1 MNQIWVGSDWH
12 LWNTNNNYAHPY
24 RSDTDIK
31 QFIDKIDTLPIQKDD
46 LVLFLGDFADI
57 LDPDPYKIQWILD
70 KIPGTK
76 IMVYGNHDI
85 EDMSFW
91 LTAGFDGVADMVTI
105 HHMIFTHFPIHVG
118 EEYINFHGHLHTE
131 KFSQLDARWVNVYNL
146 DMPFTRLDDVL
157 EKIQYNNHIATHTD
171 ANIFPFEA
179 KGIKD
184 TIDKYTNVLDLSDE
198 FPLVPQDESVI
209 KNQEDIYYNKEK
221 FDSGE
226 INLCFITGHSGS
238 GKSTM
243 GKDMKKHGVEHCELD
258 EVAQAKEFFT
268 IAQLKKHGGM
278 IYSFFSGPGKR
289 YYDEYDDVPDQDEDA
304 MISYCSRVLPAFV
317 NFAKQY
323 AKAHKDQK
331 FSVEGIW
338 LFYRKMFKPEEFKD
352 YAFYIKGTSMIISDI
367 RAVKRDHANIK
378 SIDVAKR
385 VANPDRLAWYFANER
400 DLSQFVKYFSK
411 LTKQQGLNESIASTL
426 DPNFV
431 SKEPIK
437 LSSLKRVRITKAVI
451 DKYKSTYPDLRHV
464 RCEDTKE
471 YKCDGYIWL
480 DNQGDLVAHVGSCEY
495 NDDHTKWIVSL
506 EVISKFKGHG
516 LAKQILDYATK
527 TMHCKYLSVNK
538 ENKLAKSIYDKYG
551 FKVYY
556 ENENMYFMT
565 IDPNPQVISES
576 SGSHYDAVK
585 IFDAMSSKDKNWIDG
600 TGRFVAGSDDIIY
613 RHIER
618 GTDPTDLMGFI
629 EIEDNISCPQAKG
642 ITGNCNIGVHPD
654 YRGRGIA
661 KAMVKQAIKECKKEN
676 PDVSNLIWRVKADNT
691 ASQKLAESCDFEL
704 VRKTEMQYMYRYE
717 YTPNRDYAYLDN
729 NILNENELYRFM
741 NRKFKIIGEPK
752 LTDKIRDVSSIA
764 KSMRGTSADAARLA
778 SAYLTRMGIRN
789 YIICIYLSDE
799 DDNIIYTRWL
809 VGMSYNFT
817 DYMCMDFTSLDN
829 KKEYNNLEVR
839 DGIEGI
845 INWYRSK
852 IITKTLN
859 CPNEMYNSMNKMGYY
874 SYAYYEQDT
883 GTKYSYFINTLHD
896 KFSMNITES
905 QTLNEV
911 LFDDIAD
918 TEYWEQDDEY
928 KPGSRK
934 NEPMAEDY
942 DEVKIKST
950 HEPRRTLKFL
960 KEATDDVVRSLTE
973 SYITAPPTDG
983 TADSLV
989 TKPEVPKYRRR
1000 LWSKP
1005 LYQVSPVDPRVETY
1019 EVSGWYSSVGDAL
1032 EAQFGQDQI
1041 YVGEYYLFT
1050 LLPGHYDIRAGDD
1063 GPYWYFGRFHDEEPK
1078 IEISGTI
1085 ETYSSQE
1092 PYYDW
1097 VTKYPKGRY
1106 VLYNTTSYSAIK
1118 KALQNDPFTESAD
1131 EFGYDSPEVE
1141 DDAFGGEEVRFFN
1154 QEESYPTSTLD
1165 ESIDPTKLSLYHVSP
1180 KANIT
1185 TLQPKLSSKPLKGE
1199 ENTTKRISA
1208 APSIDGCFRAVGYD
1222 LKPGE
1227 SAKYYIYK
1235 LLLIKDSEVVKPTK
1249 SQVPD
1254 QSLGNEYWVLTPT
1267 KTKSLGYIE
1276 ITADSNTG
1284 NYNFDDSHALDE
1296 NQILTLDD
1304 PARFMNEATT
1314 TATKSS
1320 YKKLYPVY
1328 INLFSNNTVFGKLIK
1343 TVTGSPYT
1351 HATIGLDSTMNNMY
1365 SFSGIPYNTAPLFL
1379 CSGFVRES
1387 IWSPAFTRCAFFHTY
1402 VTFVDKEGRDKI
1414 QKKINNFI
1422 KNYDKYDYNTPGLF
1436 EYYFGATNTKHHDEN
1451 KKSMWFCSE
1460 FVTACVNA
1468 SDEVEGFEDIMRSP
1482 EDLAHMP
1489 NTFDLGEWHVEDFDQ
1504 KKMDI
1509 LTKRAEAKFRKNPE
1523 MSSSILSEDASGSWI
1538 MDESAREKL
1547 RAVYKN
1553 AQNSGREVYNKMRQ
1567 HDVHKYVFNLDWKK
1581 LHDEFVRLFPKNSP
1595 ATRFDLIGLILHSY
1609 LIPTKQSIENVTENI
1624 VNQFKEIKKTVRDG
1638 YIKLLDIAKSIIF
1651 FWNKKLKDSALK
1663 YPSEELIT
1671 ESAGEK
1677 YYTEPYSFRDKK
1689 YFKVTYNVLTGNT
1702 DTYYTDVS
1710 QSEDMLDNII
1720 KIQPEDLDKLKIQFA
1735 RDADELSTILATDYI
1750 KDTKLYQRIGSLPI
1764 SSDFNFSIFSLLR
1777 ITSVAQWNQEKYM
1790 ESIRGLIPT
1799 DLTEEQFE
1807 SYLLVRIKQLEEAM
1821 RFLTVLILENI
1832 ALFGFTAA
1840 DQARIL
1846 SSGAD
1851 RKDVKKAKR
1860 ELDQRLL
1867 SNLTTDPKTGSVT
1880 YSLTSFGLGE
1890 IVISKNVYDENKD
1903 WLKPSRYLVRSANY
1917 DYIIAAHGHAD
1928 NQDRWEIDPVTING
1942 KVYRYVDQL
1951 VHGLTKL
1958 GSSRVL
1964 ITCCNPN
1971 DYQLAE
1977 QFASIDGI
1985 EYCNANVI
1993 MESVATTQ
2001 YPSQLSKITDI
2012 ELRKSIK
2019 AINVWRK
2026 NLLNLLDERFDFIC
2040 RMDVMTLDLSDDL
2053 STVRLTTH
2061 SNTKPNNIK
2070 HLYASTINEILSL
2083 YGELLSAMRV
2093 LVNQHTVNEGSYQV
2107 NVEKYGIDKKSNYP
2121 MISAQRTLA
2130 EAIHEARIQ
2139 VLANYRQYS
2148 SGMDTQVVITE
2159 SGNTVKSFPLYDIGN
2174 DRYLDPELHADL
2186 PADYEGLTE
2195 AATQKL
2201 YPVYVLLSHRSASV
2215 LSNAIKALTHSQF
2228 SHAALSFDPKLT
2240 HMYSF
2245 GRNSPNSSKG
2255 SFRLESI
2262 KKDAYTMGEVPY
2274 SLYVVPCTAEQCKLI
2289 KKRLKYF
2296 AANKSNFTFDMAGL
2310 VKNGLGI
2317 ESEPDDKWFCSRFVA
2332 DVLNAGAPNGTKYVE
2347 HPSLMDP
2354 DDFRHTNF
2362 AQYVC
2367 GGLISDYD
2375 YLVAERIT
2383 KDILHSAADVRSQV
2397 GHLKNENTNMIIP
2410 SYIKYHNQIWHY
2422 KYANDPED
2430 INYPDD

>member
-24 RSDTDIK
+24 RSETDIK

-131 KFSQLDARWVNVYNL
+131 KFSQLDARWVNVYNP

-157 EKIQYNNHIATHTD
+157 EKIRYNNHIATHTD

-184 TIDKYTNVLDLSDE
+184 TMDKYTNVLDLSDE

-243 GKDMKKHGVEHCELD
+243 GRDMQQHGIEHYELD
-258 EVAQAKEFFT
+258 DLMFIKDHFTMANLKEY
-268 IAQLKKHGGM
+268 GGL
-278 IYSFFSGPGKR
+278 IYSFFVGPGKK
-289 YYDEYDDVPDQDEDA
+289 YYVTKQYLIDNNVPSSDYEDKLF
-304 MISYCSRVLPAFV
+304 IDFV
-317 NFAKQY
+317 NYVKQY
-323 AKAHKDQK
+323 AKSHPKTK
-331 FSVEGIW
+331 FVLEGVW
-338 LFYRKMFKPEEFKD
+338 LFEPGWFKPEEFKD
-352 YAFYIKGTSMIISDI
+352 YAFYIKGTSMMISSI
-367 RAVKRDHANIK
+367 RA
-378 SIDVAKR
+378 AKR
-385 VANPDRLAWYFANER
+385 NAKVDHPAGGAKYQLEVLRQTLAPDALKWYITNEK
-400 DLSQFVKYFSK
+400 QIQQYVKYFTR
-411 LTKQQGLNESIASTL
+411 LMNQQGLNESIASTL
-426 DPNFV
+426 DPSFV
-431 SKEPIK
+431 PKEHLS
-437 LSSLKRVRITKAVI
+437 LSSFKRVRITKAVI
-451 DKYKSTYPDLRHV
+451 DKYKSAYPDLRHV
-464 RCEDTKE
+464 RYADTKE
-471 YKCDGYIWL
+471 YRCDGYIWL
-480 DNQGDLVAHVGSCEY
+480 TKQDEPVCHISACEY
-495 NDDHTKWIVSL
+495 AKDDTKWITSL
-506 EVISKFKGHG
+506 DVRPNFKGHR
-516 LAKQILDYATK
+516 LATQLLDYATK
-527 TMHCKYLSVNK
+527 SMNCKYLSVNK
-538 ENKLAKSIYDKYG
+538 ANKLAKHIYDEYG
-551 FKVYY
+551 FNVFHEDDRMFY
-556 ENENMYFMT
+556 MT
-565 IDPNPQVISES
+565 VDPNPKAISES
-576 SGSHYDAVK
+576 
-585 IFDAMSSKDKNWIDG
+585 
-600 TGRFVAGSDDIIY
+600 
-613 RHIER
+613 
-618 GTDPTDLMGFI
+618 
-629 EIEDNISCPQAKG
+629 QA
-642 ITGNCNIGVHPD
+642 
-654 YRGRGIA
+654 
-661 KAMVKQAIKECKKEN
+661 
-676 PDVSNLIWRVKADNT
+676 
-691 ASQKLAESCDFEL
+691 
-704 VRKTEMQYMYRYE
+704 
-717 YTPNRDYAYLDN
+717 
-729 NILNENELYRFM
+729 
-741 NRKFKIIGEPK
+741 
-752 LTDKIRDVSSIA
+752 
-764 KSMRGTSADAARLA
+764 
-778 SAYLTRMGIRN
+778 
-789 YIICIYLSDE
+789 
-799 DDNIIYTRWL
+799 
-809 VGMSYNFT
+809 
-817 DYMCMDFTSLDN
+817 
-829 KKEYNNLEVR
+829 
-839 DGIEGI
+839 
-845 INWYRSK
+845 
-852 IITKTLN
+852 
-859 CPNEMYNSMNKMGYY
+859 
-874 SYAYYEQDT
+874 
-883 GTKYSYFINTLHD
+883 
-896 KFSMNITES
+896 
-905 QTLNEV
+905 LNEV

-934 NEPMAEDY
+934 KEPMAEDY
-942 DEVKIKST
+942 EEVKIKST
-950 HEPRRTLKFL
+950 HEPRRKQLKFL

-973 SYITAPPTDG
+973 SYITAPPADG

-989 TKPEVPKYRRR
+989 AKPEVPKYRHR

-1005 LYQVSPVDPRVETY
+1005 LYRTLPIDPSVPTSG
-1019 EVSGWYSSVGDAL
+1019 SGWYASIDRAIKSLFRQG
-1032 EAQFGQDQI
+1032 QI
-1041 YVGEYYLFT
+1041 YVGQYYVIK
-1050 LLPGHYDIRAGDD
+1050 LLPGHYDIRAGEE
-1063 GPYWYFGRFHDEEPK
+1063 GPYWYFGGGGDEDPK
-1078 IEISGTI
+1078 YEIPGI
-1085 ETYSSQE
+1085 VETFNSQE
-1092 PYYDW
+1092 TYYDW
-1097 VTKYPKGRY
+1097 VTKYPEGTYTLAPKYGIFSHDTIEK
-1106 VLYNTTSYSAIK
+1106 VLQSKPI
-1118 KALQNDPFTESAD
+1118 TESAD
-1131 EFGYDSPEVE
+1131 EFDYDSPEVE

-1154 QEESYPTSTLD
+1154 REESYPTSTLD
-1165 ESIDPTKLSLYHVSP
+1165 EEQH
-1180 KANIT
+1180 
-1185 TLQPKLSSKPLKGE
+1185 
-1199 ENTTKRISA
+1199 
-1208 APSIDGCFRAVGYD
+1208 
-1222 LKPGE
+1222 
-1227 SAKYYIYK
+1227 
-1235 LLLIKDSEVVKPTK
+1235 
-1249 SQVPD
+1249 
-1254 QSLGNEYWVLTPT
+1254 
-1267 KTKSLGYIE
+1267 
-1276 ITADSNTG
+1276 
-1284 NYNFDDSHALDE
+1284 
-1296 NQILTLDD
+1296 ILTLDE
-1304 PARFMNEATT
+1304 PARFMNEAT

-1343 TVTGSPYT
+1343 SVTGSPYT

-1468 SDEVEGFEDIMRSP
+1468 SDEVEGFEDIMQSP

-1523 MSSSILSEDASGSWI
+1523 MSSSILSEDASDSWI

-1677 YYTEPYSFRDKK
+1677 YYFNTSSESFRDKK
-1689 YFKVTYNVLTGNT
+1689 YIKLEYNRYINRKPVK
-1702 DTYYTDVS
+1702 YVDVS
-1710 QSEDMLDNII
+1710 MTRDLLDNII
-1720 KIQPEDLDKLKIQFA
+1720 KIIPEELEPAKILAA
-1735 RDADELSTILATDYI
+1735 RDAETLTDIIAEQFSEREDVSNRRGGLKTPYYSFGVNAIFRALEAANLNKDDHKHETYI
-1750 KDTKLYQRIGSLPI
+1750 NG
-1764 SSDFNFSIFSLLR
+1764 
-1777 ITSVAQWNQEKYM
+1777 
-1790 ESIRGLIPT
+1790 IRGLVPLDIS
-1799 DLTEEQFE
+1799 DAEFTE
-1807 SYLLVRIKQLEEAM
+1807 YLAGMMSQLEEVM
-1821 RFLTVLILENI
+1821 KFLTSLILENLT
-1832 ALFGFTAA
+1832 LFGFTLKDQERLLTSTATRA
-1840 DQARIL
+1840 DIKKLKREI
-1846 SSGAD
+1846 D
-1851 RKDVKKAKR
+1851 RK
-1860 ELDQRLL
+1860 LL
-1867 SNLTTDPKTGSVT
+1867 MSSVTDPNNGSVT
-1880 YSLTSFGLGE
+1880 FDLHYGRLGKVIVSQAVIRTDGKWLT
-1890 IVISKNVYDENKD
+1890 
-1903 WLKPSRYLVRSANY
+1903 PSRYIIRAREY
-1917 DYIIAAHGHAD
+1917 DYIIVAHGHP
-1928 NQDRWEIDPVTING
+1928 NTTDRWEIDPITVNG
-1942 KVYRYVDQL
+1942 KEYCYVDDL
-1951 VHGLTKL
+1951 VADINK
-1958 GSSRVL
+1958 RDNAKIL
-1964 ITCCNPN
+1964 ITCCNTN
-1971 DYQLAE
+1971 DYNLAA
-1977 QFASIDGI
+1977 QFDYLNGV
-1985 EYCNANVI
+1985 EYANANVV
-1993 MESVATTQ
+1993 MESAVKGTTK
-2001 YPSQLSKITDI
+2001 LSKIVSSTISELEALLYGLARWKDGINTLIDEQGIIVTNAPINYIEFTGKIDKFAVSHVHKKVKPENIGETYAKVIGKIIGIYSEIIYTIRETVIIMHQLRTDNLGKYIAKYDSNFSTFTVNRKFNTLQEAVHEMKLMQFVNSDI
-2012 ELRKSIK
+2012 EYSHSGTISIFNENE
-2019 AINVWRK
+2019 IVG
-2026 NLLNLLDERFDFIC
+2026 LPVHLNELD
-2040 RMDVMTLDLSDDL
+2040 
-2053 STVRLTTH
+2053 RLT
-2061 SNTKPNNIK
+2061 
-2070 HLYASTINEILSL
+2070 ED
-2083 YGELLSAMRV
+2083 V
-2093 LVNQHTVNEGSYQV
+2093 L
-2107 NVEKYGIDKKSNYP
+2107 
-2121 MISAQRTLA
+2121 R
-2130 EAIHEARIQ
+2130 
-2139 VLANYRQYS
+2139 
-2148 SGMDTQVVITE
+2148 
-2159 SGNTVKSFPLYDIGN
+2159 
-2174 DRYLDPELHADL
+2174 LDP

-2201 YPVYVLLSHRSASV
+2201 YPVYVLLSHRSAST
-2215 LSNAIKALTHSQF
+2215 LSNVIKALTHSQF

-2262 KKDAYTMGEVPY
+2262 KKDAYAMGEVPY

>member
-91 LTAGFDGVADMVTI
+91 LTAGFDGVTDMVTI

-131 KFSQLDARWVNVYNL
+131 KFSQLDARWVNVYNP

-184 TIDKYTNVLDLSDE
+184 TMDKYTNVLDLSDE

-243 GKDMKKHGVEHCELD
+243 GRDMQQHGIEHYELD
-258 EVAQAKEFFT
+258 DLVFIKDRFTMANLKEYGE
-268 IAQLKKHGGM
+268 L
-278 IYSFFSGPGKR
+278 IYSFFNGPGKK
-289 YYDEYDDVPDQDEDA
+289 YYVTKKYIIDNNVPSSEYEDK
-304 MISYCSRVLPAFV
+304 MFIDFV
-317 NFAKQY
+317 NYTKRY
-323 AKAHKDQK
+323 AKSHPKTK
-331 FSVEGIW
+331 IVLEGVW
-338 LFYRKMFKPEEFKD
+338 LFEPGWFKPEEFKD
-352 YAFYIKGTSMIISDI
+352 YAFYIKGTSMMISSI
-367 RAVKRDHANIK
+367 RA
-378 SIDVAKR
+378 AKR
-385 VANPDRLAWYFANER
+385 NAKADHPAGGAKYQLEVLRQTLAPDALKWYITNEK
-400 DLSQFVKYFSK
+400 QIQQYVKYFTR
-411 LTKQQGLNESIASTL
+411 LMKQGNLNESIASTL

-471 YKCDGYIWL
+471 YKCNGYIWL

-506 EVISKFKGHG
+506 EVIPKFKGHG

-538 ENKLAKSIYDKYG
+538 KNKLAKSIYDKYG

-556 ENENMYFMT
+556 EDKNMYYMT
-565 IDPNPQVISES
+565 VDPNPQVIS
-576 SGSHYDAVK
+576 
-585 IFDAMSSKDKNWIDG
+585 
-600 TGRFVAGSDDIIY
+600 
-613 RHIER
+613 
-618 GTDPTDLMGFI
+618 
-629 EIEDNISCPQAKG
+629 
-642 ITGNCNIGVHPD
+642 
-654 YRGRGIA
+654 
-661 KAMVKQAIKECKKEN
+661 
-676 PDVSNLIWRVKADNT
+676 
-691 ASQKLAESCDFEL
+691 
-704 VRKTEMQYMYRYE
+704 
-717 YTPNRDYAYLDN
+717 
-729 NILNENELYRFM
+729 
-741 NRKFKIIGEPK
+741 
-752 LTDKIRDVSSIA
+752 
-764 KSMRGTSADAARLA
+764 
-778 SAYLTRMGIRN
+778 
-789 YIICIYLSDE
+789 
-799 DDNIIYTRWL
+799 
-809 VGMSYNFT
+809 
-817 DYMCMDFTSLDN
+817 
-829 KKEYNNLEVR
+829 
-839 DGIEGI
+839 
-845 INWYRSK
+845 
-852 IITKTLN
+852 
-859 CPNEMYNSMNKMGYY
+859 
-874 SYAYYEQDT
+874 
-883 GTKYSYFINTLHD
+883 
-896 KFSMNITES
+896 ES

-934 NEPMAEDY
+934 KEPMAEDY
-942 DEVKIKST
+942 EEVKIKST
-950 HEPRRTLKFL
+950 HEPRRKQLKFL
-960 KEATDDVVRSLTE
+960 KEATEDVVRSLTE
-973 SYITAPPTDG
+973 SYITAPPPTDG

-989 TKPEVPKYRRR
+989 TKPEVPKYRRE
-1000 LWSKP
+1000 LWRRP
-1005 LYQVSPVDPRVETY
+1005 LYKVNPVDSKIPTRGG
-1019 EVSGWYSSVGDAL
+1019 SGWYSSIENAIKGR
-1032 EAQFGQDQI
+1032 FGRDQI
-1041 YVGEYYLFT
+1041 YVGKYYLFT

-1063 GPYWYFGRFHDEEPK
+1063 GPYWYFGGFHDEEPK
-1078 IEISGTI
+1078 IEISGII
-1085 ETYSSQE
+1085 ETYNSQE

-1097 VTKYPKGRY
+1097 VTKYPKGKY
-1106 VLYNTTSYSAIK
+1106 ILYDTTSYAAVEQ
-1118 KALQNDPFTESAD
+1118 ALQNGPITESAD
-1131 EFGYDSPEVE
+1131 EFEYDSPEVE

-1227 SAKYYIYK
+1227 SAKYYIYM
-1235 LLLIKDSEVVKPTK
+1235 LILTKDSKVVKPTK
-1249 SQVPD
+1249 DQVPD

-1276 ITADSNTG
+1276 ITADPKTG
-1284 NYNFDDSHALDE
+1284 SYSFDESHVLDE

-1304 PARFMNEATT
+1304 PARFMNEAT

-1468 SDEVEGFEDIMRSP
+1468 SDEVEGFEDIMQSP

-1523 MSSSILSEDASGSWI
+1523 MSSGILSEDASGSWI

-1624 VNQFKEIKKTVRDG
+1624 INQFKEIKKTVRDG

-1677 YYTEPYSFRDKK
+1677 YYFNTSSESFRDKK
-1689 YFKVTYNVLTGNT
+1689 YIKLEYNRYINRKPVK
-1702 DTYYTDVS
+1702 YTDVS
-1710 QSEDMLDNII
+1710 MTRDLLDNII
-1720 KIQPEDLDKLKIQFA
+1720 KIIPEELEPAKILAA
-1735 RDADELSTILATDYI
+1735 RDAETLTDIIAEQFSKREDVSNRRGGLKTPYYSFGVNAIFRALEAARLNKDDNKHETYI
-1750 KDTKLYQRIGSLPI
+1750 DG
-1764 SSDFNFSIFSLLR
+1764 
-1777 ITSVAQWNQEKYM
+1777 
-1790 ESIRGLIPT
+1790 IRGLVPMDIS
-1799 DLTEEQFE
+1799 DAEFTE
-1807 SYLLVRIKQLEEAM
+1807 YLAGMMSQLEEVM
-1821 RFLTVLILENI
+1821 KFLTSLILENLT
-1832 ALFGFTAA
+1832 LFGFTLKDQERLLTSTATRA
-1840 DQARIL
+1840 DIKKLKREI
-1846 SSGAD
+1846 D
-1851 RKDVKKAKR
+1851 RK
-1860 ELDQRLL
+1860 LL
-1867 SNLTTDPKTGSVT
+1867 MSSVTDPNNGSVT
-1880 YSLTSFGLGE
+1880 FDLHYGRLGKVIVSQAIIRSDGKWLT
-1890 IVISKNVYDENKD
+1890 
-1903 WLKPSRYLVRSANY
+1903 PSRYLIRAREY
-1917 DYIIAAHGHAD
+1917 DYIIVAHGHP
-1928 NQDRWEIDPVTING
+1928 NTTDRWEIDPITVNG
-1942 KVYRYVDQL
+1942 KEYCYVDDL
-1951 VHGLTKL
+1951 VADINK
-1958 GSSRVL
+1958 RDNAKIL
-1964 ITCCNPN
+1964 ITCCNTN
-1971 DYQLAE
+1971 DYNLAA
-1977 QFASIDGI
+1977 QFDYLNGV
-1985 EYCNANVI
+1985 EYANANVV
-1993 MESVATTQ
+1993 MESAVKGTTK
-2001 YPSQLSKITDI
+2001 LSKIVSSTI
-2012 ELRKSIK
+2012 SELEALIYGLTRWKDG
-2019 AINVWRK
+2019 INT
-2026 NLLNLLDERFDFIC
+2026 LLDEQGIIITNSPINYIEFTGKIDKFAVSHVRKKVKPENVGETYAKVIGKIIAIYSEIIYTIRETIILMHQLRTDNLGKYIAKYDSNFSTFTVDRKFNTLQEAVHEMKLMQFIN
-2040 RMDVMTLDLSDDL
+2040 SDIEY
-2053 STVRLTTH
+2053 SHSGTV
-2061 SNTKPNNIK
+2061 SIFNE
-2070 HLYASTINEILSL
+2070 NEIVGFPVHLN
-2083 YGELLSAMRV
+2083 ELDQLTEDV
-2093 LVNQHTVNEGSYQV
+2093 L
-2107 NVEKYGIDKKSNYP
+2107 
-2121 MISAQRTLA
+2121 R
-2130 EAIHEARIQ
+2130 
-2139 VLANYRQYS
+2139 
-2148 SGMDTQVVITE
+2148 
-2159 SGNTVKSFPLYDIGN
+2159 
-2174 DRYLDPELHADL
+2174 LDP

-2195 AATQKL
+2195 AAIQKL
-2201 YPVYVLLSHRSASV
+2201 YPVYVLLSHRSASA
-2215 LSNAIKALTHSQF
+2215 LSNVIKALTHSQF

-2262 KKDAYTMGEVPY
+2262 KKDAYAMGEVPY

>member
-24 RSDTDIK
+24 RSDTEIQ

-105 HHMIFTHFPIHVG
+105 HHMIFTHYPIHVG

-131 KFSQLDARWVNVYNL
+131 KFSQLDARWVNVYNP
-146 DMPFTRLDDVL
+146 DIPFTRLDDVL
-157 EKIQYNNHIATHTD
+157 EKIRYNNHIATHTD

-184 TIDKYTNVLDLSDE
+184 TMDKYTNVLDLSDE

-243 GKDMKKHGVEHCELD
+243 GRDMQQHGIEHYELD
-258 EVAQAKEFFT
+258 DLIFIKDHFTMANLKEY
-268 IAQLKKHGGM
+268 GGL
-278 IYSFFSGPGKR
+278 IYSFFNGPGKK
-289 YYDEYDDVPDQDEDA
+289 YYVTKKYVIDNNVPNSEYED
-304 MISYCSRVLPAFV
+304 RVFIDFV
-317 NFAKQY
+317 NY
-323 AKAHKDQK
+323 AKRYAKSHPKTK
-331 FSVEGIW
+331 FVVEGVW
-338 LFYRKMFKPEEFKD
+338 LFKPRWFKPEEFKD
-352 YAFYIKGTSMIISDI
+352 YAFYIKGTSMMISNIRAAKRNAKADHPTGGAKYQFEALRQTLAPDNLKWYIISEKQI
-367 RAVKRDHANIK
+367 QQ
-378 SIDVAKR
+378 
-385 VANPDRLAWYFANER
+385 Y
-400 DLSQFVKYFSK
+400 VKYFTR
-411 LTKQQGLNESIASTL
+411 LMKQGNLNESIASTL

-471 YKCDGYIWL
+471 YKCEGYIWL

-506 EVISKFKGHG
+506 EVIPKFKGHG

-538 ENKLAKSIYDKYG
+538 KNKLAKSIYDKYG

-565 IDPNPQVISES
+565 IDPNQKAISES
-576 SGSHYDAVK
+576 QTITAIREEYVPDQSSTLENDFTPGKRIKLSSLDKVRITKAVLDK
-585 IFDAMSSKDKNWIDG
+585 YKSAYPSLRLIPYKNTKEYKVEGYAWFNQQDELVCHVSSCEYYHDKTKWITSLEVMQKFKGHGLSEQILDYATKTMDCKYLAVDKNNE
-600 TGRFVAGSDDIIY
+600 VAKYIY
-613 RHIER
+613 
-618 GTDPTDLMGFI
+618 DKYGFKVFHV
-629 EIEDNISCPQAKG
+629 DN
-642 ITGNCNIGVHPD
+642 
-654 YRGRGIA
+654 
-661 KAMVKQAIKECKKEN
+661 
-676 PDVSNLIWRVKADNT
+676 
-691 ASQKLAESCDFEL
+691 
-704 VRKTEMQYMYRYE
+704 
-717 YTPNRDYAYLDN
+717 
-729 NILNENELYRFM
+729 
-741 NRKFKIIGEPK
+741 
-752 LTDKIRDVSSIA
+752 
-764 KSMRGTSADAARLA
+764 
-778 SAYLTRMGIRN
+778 
-789 YIICIYLSDE
+789 E
-799 DDNIIYTRWL
+799 DDDVYL
-809 VGMSYNFT
+809 MSIDPNPRVLPIPE
-817 DYMCMDFTSLDN
+817 SS
-829 KKEYNNLEVR
+829 
-839 DGIEGI
+839 
-845 INWYRSK
+845 RS
-852 IITKTLN
+852 
-859 CPNEMYNSMNKMGYY
+859 
-874 SYAYYEQDT
+874 
-883 GTKYSYFINTLHD
+883 
-896 KFSMNITES
+896 
-905 QTLNEV
+905 LNEV
-911 LFDDIAD
+911 LFDDVSD
-918 TEYWEQDDEY
+918 TEYWEQDDEH
-928 KPGSRK
+928 KLGSRK
-934 NEPMAEDY
+934 KEPMAEDY
-942 DEVKIKST
+942 EEVKIKST
-950 HEPRRTLKFL
+950 HEPRTKLKFL
-960 KEATDDVVRSLTE
+960 KEATEDVVRSLTE
-973 SYITAPPTDG
+973 SYITASPADG

-989 TKPEVPKYRRR
+989 AKPEVHKYRHR
-1000 LWSKP
+1000 LWTKP
-1005 LYQVSPVDPRVETY
+1005 LYQALPIDPGVPTSG
-1019 EVSGWYSSVGDAL
+1019 SGWYASIDRAIKSLFRQG
-1032 EAQFGQDQI
+1032 QI
-1041 YVGEYYLFT
+1041 YVGQYYVIK
-1050 LLPGHYDIRAGDD
+1050 LLPGHYDIRAGEE
-1063 GPYWYFGRFHDEEPK
+1063 GPYWYFGGGNDEHPK
-1078 IEISGTI
+1078 YEIPGII
-1085 ETYSSQE
+1085 ETFNSQE
-1092 PYYDW
+1092 SYYDW
-1097 VTKYPKGRY
+1097 VTKYPEGKYTLAPKYGIF
-1106 VLYNTTSYSAIK
+1106 THDKIEKT
-1118 KALQNDPFTESAD
+1118 LQGEPIIESAD
-1131 EFGYDSPEVE
+1131 DFDYDSPEVE

-1165 ESIDPTKLSLYHVSP
+1165 EEH
-1180 KANIT
+1180 
-1185 TLQPKLSSKPLKGE
+1185 
-1199 ENTTKRISA
+1199 
-1208 APSIDGCFRAVGYD
+1208 
-1222 LKPGE
+1222 
-1227 SAKYYIYK
+1227 
-1235 LLLIKDSEVVKPTK
+1235 
-1249 SQVPD
+1249 
-1254 QSLGNEYWVLTPT
+1254 
-1267 KTKSLGYIE
+1267 
-1276 ITADSNTG
+1276 
-1284 NYNFDDSHALDE
+1284 H
-1296 NQILTLDD
+1296 ILTLDD
-1304 PARFMNEATT
+1304 SARFMNETT
-1314 TATKSS
+1314 TTKSS

-1468 SDEVEGFEDIMRSP
+1468 SDEVEGFEDIMQSP

-1523 MSSSILSEDASGSWI
+1523 MSSNILSEDASGSWI

-1624 VNQFKEIKKTVRDG
+1624 VNQFKEIKKTVQDG

-1671 ESAGEK
+1671 ESANEK

-1750 KDTKLYQRIGSLPI
+1750 KDTKLYQRIGALPV

-1799 DLTEEQFE
+1799 DLTDEQFE

-1851 RKDVKKAKR
+1851 RKDIKKAKR
-1860 ELDQRLL
+1860 ELDKQLL
-1867 SNLTTDPKTGSVT
+1867 YELNTDPKTGTIT
-1880 YSLTSFGLGE
+1880 YSLTSFGLGQV
-1890 IVISKNVYDENKD
+1890 VISKNVYDENKD
-1903 WLKPSRYLVRSANY
+1903 WLKPSRYIVRAAQY
-1917 DYIIAAHGHAD
+1917 DYIIVAHGHTD
-1928 NQDRWEIDPVTING
+1928 NHDRWEIDPIMIDG

-1951 VHGLTKL
+1951 VHGLTRL
-1958 GSSRVL
+1958 GSKIL

-1977 QFASIDGI
+1977 QFASLDGI

-2001 YPSQLSKITDI
+2001 YPDQLSKITDI

-2026 NLLNLLDERFDFIC
+2026 NLINLLDERFDFIC
-2040 RMDVMTLDLSDDL
+2040 RMDVITLNLSDDL
-2053 STVRLTTH
+2053 STVKLITH
-2061 SNTKPNNIK
+2061 SNTKPNLIK
-2070 HLYASTINEILSL
+2070 QLYGSTINGILST

-2093 LVNQHTVNEGSYQV
+2093 LINTRGINEGSYQV
-2107 NVEKYGIDKKSNYP
+2107 TAEKDIFGKKSYYQ
-2121 MISAQRTLA
+2121 MIPAQHTLA
-2130 EAIHEARIQ
+2130 EVIHEARLH
-2139 VLANYRQYS
+2139 VLANWQQY
-2148 SGMDTQVVITE
+2148 GNDIGTQAVITE
-2159 SGNTVKSFPLYDIGN
+2159 SGNIVKSFPLHDIGN
-2174 DRYLDPELHADL
+2174 DAHFDPELLADP
-2186 PADYEGLTE
+2186 PAEYEGLTE

-2201 YPVYVLLSHRSASV
+2201 YPVYVLLSHRSASA
-2215 LSNAIKALTHSQF
+2215 LSNVIKALTHSQF

-2332 DVLNAGAPNGTKYVE
+2332 DVLNAGAPAGTKYIE

-2383 KDILHSAADVRSQV
+2383 KDILHSAADARSQV

>member
-12 LWNTNNNYAHPY
+12 LWNNHENYAHSY
-24 RSDTDIK
+24 RSDTEIR
-31 QFIDKIDTLPIQKDD
+31 QFIDKIDTLPIQQDD

-57 LDPDPYKIQWILD
+57 VDSNPYKIKWILD

-76 IMVYGNHDI
+76 IMIYGNHDI
-85 EDMSFW
+85 EDVSYW
-91 LTAGFDGVADMVTI
+91 LTAGFDGVANMVKI
-105 HHMIFTHFPIHVG
+105 HHMIFTHFPIHVD
-118 EEYINFHGHLHTE
+118 EDYINFHGHLHTK
-131 KFSQLDARWVNVYNL
+131 KFSQLDARWVNVYDP
-146 DMPFTRLDDVL
+146 DMPFARLDDVL
-157 EKIQYNNHIATHTD
+157 EKIRYNNHIATHTD
-171 ANIFPFEA
+171 ASIFPFEA

-184 TIDKYTNVLDLSDE
+184 TVDKYTNIMDLSDE

-209 KNQEDIYYNKEK
+209 KSQEDIYYNKEK

-226 INLCFITGHSGS
+226 INLCFITGHRGS

-243 GKDMKKHGVEHCELD
+243 GQDMSKNNIEHIELD
-258 EVAQAKEFFT
+258 DLQCIKDKFTLPLLKEYGSLIHSFFT
-268 IAQLKKHGGM
+268 GSGKK
-278 IYSFFSGPGKR
+278 YYVSTNDLNNGKMSES
-289 YYDEYDDVPDQDEDA
+289 EYVNKLYPD
-304 MISYCSRVLPAFV
+304 FV
-317 NFAKQY
+317 KFAKQY
-323 AKAHKDQK
+323 AKSHPNQK
-331 FSVEGIW
+331 FVIEGIW
-338 LFYRKMFKPEEFKD
+338 LFYPRWFKPEEFKD
-352 YAFYIKGTSMIISDI
+352 YAFYIKGTSMIISMI
-367 RAVKRDHANIK
+367 RA
-378 SIDVAKR
+378 AKR
-385 VANPDRLAWYFANER
+385 NNKVNTNTIDWTGAVKQLTNPKELKWYILDEQDLAKFIN
-400 DLSQFVKYFSK
+400 YFSK
-411 LTKQQGLNESIASTL
+411 LTKQTTLKEST
-426 DPNFV
+426 
-431 SKEPIK
+431 
-437 LSSLKRVRITKAVI
+437 
-451 DKYKSTYPDLRHV
+451 H
-464 RCEDTKE
+464 
-471 YKCDGYIWL
+471 
-480 DNQGDLVAHVGSCEY
+480 Q
-495 NDDHTKWIVSL
+495 
-506 EVISKFKGHG
+506 
-516 LAKQILDYATK
+516 
-527 TMHCKYLSVNK
+527 
-538 ENKLAKSIYDKYG
+538 
-551 FKVYY
+551 
-556 ENENMYFMT
+556 
-565 IDPNPQVISES
+565 
-576 SGSHYDAVK
+576 
-585 IFDAMSSKDKNWIDG
+585 
-600 TGRFVAGSDDIIY
+600 
-613 RHIER
+613 
-618 GTDPTDLMGFI
+618 
-629 EIEDNISCPQAKG
+629 
-642 ITGNCNIGVHPD
+642 
-654 YRGRGIA
+654 
-661 KAMVKQAIKECKKEN
+661 
-676 PDVSNLIWRVKADNT
+676 
-691 ASQKLAESCDFEL
+691 
-704 VRKTEMQYMYRYE
+704 
-717 YTPNRDYAYLDN
+717 
-729 NILNENELYRFM
+729 
-741 NRKFKIIGEPK
+741 
-752 LTDKIRDVSSIA
+752 
-764 KSMRGTSADAARLA
+764 
-778 SAYLTRMGIRN
+778 
-789 YIICIYLSDE
+789 
-799 DDNIIYTRWL
+799 
-809 VGMSYNFT
+809 
-817 DYMCMDFTSLDN
+817 
-829 KKEYNNLEVR
+829 
-839 DGIEGI
+839 
-845 INWYRSK
+845 
-852 IITKTLN
+852 
-859 CPNEMYNSMNKMGYY
+859 
-874 SYAYYEQDT
+874 
-883 GTKYSYFINTLHD
+883 
-896 KFSMNITES
+896 
-905 QTLNEV
+905 LNEV
-911 LFDDIAD
+911 LFDDITD
-918 TEYWEQDDEY
+918 TEYWEQDDEH
-928 KPGSRK
+928 KLGPRK
-934 NEPMAEDY
+934 KEPMAEDY
-942 DEVKIKST
+942 EEVKIKST
-950 HEPRRTLKFL
+950 HEPRTKLKFL
-960 KEATDDVVRSLTE
+960 KEATEEDIKRLTE
-973 SYITAPPTDG
+973 DI
-983 TADSLV
+983 
-989 TKPEVPKYRRR
+989 
-1000 LWSKP
+1000 
-1005 LYQVSPVDPRVETY
+1005 VD
-1019 EVSGWYSSVGDAL
+1019 D
-1032 EAQFGQDQI
+1032 
-1041 YVGEYYLFT
+1041 
-1050 LLPGHYDIRAGDD
+1050 
-1063 GPYWYFGRFHDEEPK
+1063 
-1078 IEISGTI
+1078 
-1085 ETYSSQE
+1085 
-1092 PYYDW
+1092 
-1097 VTKYPKGRY
+1097 
-1106 VLYNTTSYSAIK
+1106 
-1118 KALQNDPFTESAD
+1118 
-1131 EFGYDSPEVE
+1131 YDSPEVE

-1154 QEESYPTSTLD
+1154 REESYPTSTLD
-1165 ESIDPTKLSLYHVSP
+1165 ESINPTKISLYHVSP

-1235 LLLIKDSEVVKPTK
+1235 LLLTKDSNVVKPTK

-1254 QSLGNEYWVLTPT
+1254 QSLGDEYWVLTPS

-1276 ITADSNTG
+1276 ITVDPKTG

-1304 PARFMNEATT
+1304 SARFMNEA

-1387 IWSPAFTRCAFFHTY
+1387 IWSPAFTRCAFFRTY

-1414 QKKINNFI
+1414 QQKINNFI

-1460 FVTACVNA
+1460 FVTACINA
-1468 SDEVEGFEDIMRSP
+1468 SDEVEGFEDIMQSP

-1504 KKMDI
+1504 EKLDV

-1547 RAVYKN
+1547 RNVYKS
-1553 AQNSGREVYNKMRQ
+1553 AQGTGRDVYNKMRQ

-1609 LIPTKQSIENVTENI
+1609 LIPTKQPIENVTENI
-1624 VNQFKEIKKTVRDG
+1624 VNQFKEIKKTIKDG
-1638 YIKLLDIAKSIIF
+1638 YIKLLDVAKSIIF
-1651 FWNKKLKDSALK
+1651 FWNKKLKASALK

-1671 ESAGEK
+1671 ESANEK
-1677 YYTEPYSFRDKK
+1677 YFTEPYSFQDKK

-1750 KDTKLYQRIGSLPI
+1750 KDTKLYQRIGALPI

-1777 ITSVAQWNQEKYM
+1777 ITSISQGNQEKYM

-1799 DLTEEQFE
+1799 DLTDEQFE

-1851 RKDVKKAKR
+1851 RNDIKKAKC
-1860 ELDQRLL
+1860 ELDKQLL
-1867 SNLTTDPKTGSVT
+1867 SNLTIDPKTGSVT
-1880 YSLTSFGLGE
+1880 YTLTSFGLGE
-1890 IVISKNVYDENKD
+1890 IIISKNVYDENKD

-1928 NQDRWEIDPVTING
+1928 NHDRWEIDPITING

-1958 GSSRVL
+1958 GSSKVL
-1964 ITCCNPN
+1964 IVCCNPN

-1985 EYCNANVI
+1985 EYCNTNVI

-2019 AINVWRK
+2019 AINVWRT
-2026 NLLNLLDERFDFIC
+2026 NLLNLLDGRFDFIC
-2040 RMDVMTLDLSDDL
+2040 QMDVMTLGLSDDL
-2053 STVRLTTH
+2053 STVKLTTH

-2093 LVNQHTVNEGSYQV
+2093 LINSRSVNEGSYQV
-2107 NVEKYGIDKKSNYP
+2107 HAEEYVLGKRAYYP
-2121 MISAQRTLA
+2121 MTPTQPHTLM
-2130 EAIHEARIQ
+2130 EAIQEARLQ

-2148 SGMDTQVVITE
+2148 ICANAKVIISE
-2159 SGNTVKSFPLYDIGN
+2159 SDNTVKSFPLYDIGN
-2174 DRYLDPELHADL
+2174 DRYLDPELHADP

-2262 KKDAYTMGEVPY
+2262 KKDAYVMGEVPY
-2274 SLYVVPCTAEQCKLI
+2274 ALYVVPCTAEQCKLI

-2332 DVLNAGAPNGTKYVE
+2332 DVLNAGAPKGTKFIE
-2347 HPSLMDP
+2347 HPSLTDP
-2354 DDFRHTNF
+2354 DDFRRTNF

-2375 YLVAERIT
+2375 YLVTERIT
-2383 KDILHSAADVRSQV
+2383 KDILHSSADLRSRV
-2397 GHLKNENTNMIIP
+2397 GHLKNENTNMVIP
-2410 SYIKYHNQIWHY
+2410 SYIKYHNQVWHY
-2422 KYANDPED
+2422 KYANDPEE
-2430 INYPDD
+2430 INYTED

>member
-24 RSDTDIK
+24 RSDTEIK

-131 KFSQLDARWVNVYNL
+131 KFSQLDARWVNVYNP

-184 TIDKYTNVLDLSDE
+184 TMDKYTNVLDLSDE

-243 GKDMKKHGVEHCELD
+243 GQGMKHRGIEHYELD
-258 EVAQAKEFFT
+258 MVCHVKEFYT
-268 IAQLKKHGGM
+268 MAQLKKYGEL
-278 IYSFFSGPGKR
+278 IYAFFNGPGKR
-289 YYDEYDDVPDQDEDA
+289 YYDEYDDIPWNEEAVV
-304 MISYCSRVLPAFV
+304 SYCNKVVLAFV
-317 NFAKQY
+317 NYAKQY
-323 AKAHKDQK
+323 AKVHKDQK
-331 FSVEGIW
+331 FVIEGIW
-338 LFYRKMFKPEEFKD
+338 LFDRKLFKPEDFKD
-352 YAFYIKGTSMIISDI
+352 YAFYIKGTSMIISEI
-367 RAVKRDHANIK
+367 RAIKRDHT
-378 SIDVAKR
+378 DVSPITIAKN
-385 VANPDRLAWYFANER
+385 VINPGRLAWYIANER
-400 DLSQFVKYFSK
+400 DLSQFVRYFSK
-411 LTKQQGLNESIASTL
+411 LTKQQKLNESIASTL

-431 SKEPIK
+431 PKEHLS
-437 LSSLKRVRITKAVI
+437 LSSFKRVRITKAVI
-451 DKYKSTYPDLRHV
+451 DKYKSAYPDLRHV
-464 RCEDTKE
+464 RYADTKE
-471 YKCDGYIWL
+471 YRCDGYIWL
-480 DNQGDLVAHVGSCEY
+480 TKQDEPVCHISACEY
-495 NDDHTKWIVSL
+495 IEDDTKWITSL
-506 EVISKFKGHG
+506 DVRPNFKGHG
-516 LAKQILDYATK
+516 LATQLLDYATK
-527 TMHCKYLSVNK
+527 SMNCKYLSVNK
-538 ENKLAKSIYDKYG
+538 ANKLAKYIYDEYG
-551 FKVYY
+551 FKVFREDDRMFY
-556 ENENMYFMT
+556 MT
-565 IDPNPQVISES
+565 VDPNSQVISES
-576 SGSHYDAVK
+576 
-585 IFDAMSSKDKNWIDG
+585 
-600 TGRFVAGSDDIIY
+600 
-613 RHIER
+613 
-618 GTDPTDLMGFI
+618 
-629 EIEDNISCPQAKG
+629 QA
-642 ITGNCNIGVHPD
+642 
-654 YRGRGIA
+654 
-661 KAMVKQAIKECKKEN
+661 
-676 PDVSNLIWRVKADNT
+676 
-691 ASQKLAESCDFEL
+691 
-704 VRKTEMQYMYRYE
+704 
-717 YTPNRDYAYLDN
+717 
-729 NILNENELYRFM
+729 
-741 NRKFKIIGEPK
+741 
-752 LTDKIRDVSSIA
+752 
-764 KSMRGTSADAARLA
+764 
-778 SAYLTRMGIRN
+778 
-789 YIICIYLSDE
+789 
-799 DDNIIYTRWL
+799 
-809 VGMSYNFT
+809 
-817 DYMCMDFTSLDN
+817 
-829 KKEYNNLEVR
+829 
-839 DGIEGI
+839 
-845 INWYRSK
+845 
-852 IITKTLN
+852 
-859 CPNEMYNSMNKMGYY
+859 
-874 SYAYYEQDT
+874 
-883 GTKYSYFINTLHD
+883 
-896 KFSMNITES
+896 
-905 QTLNEV
+905 LNEV

-934 NEPMAEDY
+934 KEPMAEDY
-942 DEVKIKST
+942 EEVKIKST
-950 HEPRRTLKFL
+950 HEPRRKQLKFL
-960 KEATDDVVRSLTE
+960 KEATEDVVRSLTE

-989 TKPEVPKYRRR
+989 AKPEVPKYRHR
-1000 LWSKP
+1000 LWTKP
-1005 LYQVSPVDPRVETY
+1005 LYRTLPIDPSVPTSG
-1019 EVSGWYSSVGDAL
+1019 SGWYASIDRAIKSLFRQG
-1032 EAQFGQDQI
+1032 QI
-1041 YVGEYYLFT
+1041 YVGQYYVIK
-1050 LLPGHYDIRAGDD
+1050 LLPGHYDIRAGEE

-1097 VTKYPKGRY
+1097 VTKYPKGKY
-1106 VLYNTTSYSAIK
+1106 ILYDTTSYA
-1118 KALQNDPFTESAD
+1118 AVEQVLQDGPITESAD
-1131 EFGYDSPEVE
+1131 DFDYDSPEVE

-1154 QEESYPTSTLD
+1154 REESYPTSTLD
-1165 ESIDPTKLSLYHVSP
+1165 EEH
-1180 KANIT
+1180 
-1185 TLQPKLSSKPLKGE
+1185 
-1199 ENTTKRISA
+1199 
-1208 APSIDGCFRAVGYD
+1208 
-1222 LKPGE
+1222 
-1227 SAKYYIYK
+1227 
-1235 LLLIKDSEVVKPTK
+1235 
-1249 SQVPD
+1249 
-1254 QSLGNEYWVLTPT
+1254 
-1267 KTKSLGYIE
+1267 
-1276 ITADSNTG
+1276 
-1284 NYNFDDSHALDE
+1284 
-1296 NQILTLDD
+1296 QILTLDE

-1314 TATKSS
+1314 PTKSS

-1343 TVTGSPYT
+1343 SVTGSPYT

-1468 SDEVEGFEDIMRSP
+1468 SDEVEGFEDIMQSP

-1671 ESAGEK
+1671 ESANEK
-1677 YYTEPYSFRDKK
+1677 YYFNTSSESFRDKK
-1689 YFKVTYNVLTGNT
+1689 YIKLEYNRFINRKPVK
-1702 DTYYTDVS
+1702 YVDVS
-1710 QSEDMLDNII
+1710 MTRDLLDNII
-1720 KIQPEDLDKLKIQFA
+1720 KIIPEELEPAKILAA
-1735 RDADELSTILATDYI
+1735 RDAETLTDIIAKQFYEREDVSNRRGGLKTSYYSFGVNAIFRALEAANLNKDDHKHETYI
-1750 KDTKLYQRIGSLPI
+1750 NG
-1764 SSDFNFSIFSLLR
+1764 
-1777 ITSVAQWNQEKYM
+1777 
-1790 ESIRGLIPT
+1790 IRGLVPMDIS
-1799 DLTEEQFE
+1799 DAEFTE
-1807 SYLLVRIKQLEEAM
+1807 YLAGMMSQLEEVM
-1821 RFLTVLILENI
+1821 KFLTSLILENLT
-1832 ALFGFTAA
+1832 LFGFTLKDQERLLTSTATRA
-1840 DQARIL
+1840 DIKKLKREI
-1846 SSGAD
+1846 D
-1851 RKDVKKAKR
+1851 RK
-1860 ELDQRLL
+1860 LL
-1867 SNLTTDPKTGSVT
+1867 MSSVTDPNNGSVT
-1880 YSLTSFGLGE
+1880 FDLHYGRLGKVIVSQAIIRSDGRWLT
-1890 IVISKNVYDENKD
+1890 
-1903 WLKPSRYLVRSANY
+1903 PSRYLIRAREY
-1917 DYIIAAHGHAD
+1917 DYIISAHGHP
-1928 NQDRWEIDPVTING
+1928 NNTDRWEIDPITVNG
-1942 KVYRYVDQL
+1942 KEYCFVDDL
-1951 VHGLTKL
+1951 VADINK
-1958 GSSRVL
+1958 RDNAKML
-1964 ITCCNPN
+1964 ITCCNTN
-1971 DYQLAE
+1971 DYNLAA
-1977 QFASIDGI
+1977 QFDYLNGV
-1985 EYCNANVI
+1985 EYANANVI
-1993 MESVATTQ
+1993 MESAVKGNTT
-2001 YPSQLSKITDI
+2001 LSKIVSSTISELEALIYGLARWKDGINALIDEQGIIITNTPINYIEFTGKIDKFAVSHVCKKVKPENVGETYAKVIGKIIGIYSEIIYTIRETIILIHQLRTDNLGKYIAKYDSNFSTFTVNRKFNTLQEAVHEMKLMQFINSDI
-2012 ELRKSIK
+2012 EYSHSGTISIFNENKIVGLPVHLNELDQLTEDVLR
-2019 AINVWRK
+2019 
-2026 NLLNLLDERFDFIC
+2026 
-2040 RMDVMTLDLSDDL
+2040 
-2053 STVRLTTH
+2053 
-2061 SNTKPNNIK
+2061 
-2070 HLYASTINEILSL
+2070 
-2083 YGELLSAMRV
+2083 
-2093 LVNQHTVNEGSYQV
+2093 
-2107 NVEKYGIDKKSNYP
+2107 
-2121 MISAQRTLA
+2121 
-2130 EAIHEARIQ
+2130 
-2139 VLANYRQYS
+2139 
-2148 SGMDTQVVITE
+2148 
-2159 SGNTVKSFPLYDIGN
+2159 
-2174 DRYLDPELHADL
+2174 LDP

-2201 YPVYVLLSHRSASV
+2201 YPVYVLLSHRSAST
-2215 LSNAIKALTHSQF
+2215 LSNVIKTLTHSQF

-2262 KKDAYTMGEVPY
+2262 KKDAYAMGEVPY

-2410 SYIKYHNQIWHY
+2410 PYIKYHNQIWHY

>member
-24 RSDTDIK
+24 RSETDIK
-31 QFIDKIDTLPIQKDD
+31 QFIGKIDTLPIQKDD

-131 KFSQLDARWVNVYNL
+131 KFSQLDARWVNVYNP

-184 TIDKYTNVLDLSDE
+184 TMDKYTNVLDLSDE

-243 GKDMKKHGVEHCELD
+243 GQGMKHRGIEHYELD
-258 EVAQAKEFFT
+258 MVCHVKEFYT
-268 IAQLKKHGGM
+268 MAQLKKYGEL
-278 IYSFFSGPGKR
+278 IYAFFNGPGKR
-289 YYDEYDDVPDQDEDA
+289 YYDEYDDIPWNEEAVV
-304 MISYCSRVLPAFV
+304 SYCNKVVLAFV
-317 NFAKQY
+317 NYAKQY
-323 AKAHKDQK
+323 AKVHKDQK
-331 FSVEGIW
+331 FVIEGIW
-338 LFYRKMFKPEEFKD
+338 LFDRKLFKPEDFKD
-352 YAFYIKGTSMIISDI
+352 YAFYIKGTSMIISEI
-367 RAVKRDHANIK
+367 RAIKRDHT
-378 SIDVAKR
+378 DVSPITIAKN
-385 VANPDRLAWYFANER
+385 VINPGRLAWYIANER
-400 DLSQFVKYFSK
+400 DLSQFVRYFSK
-411 LTKQQGLNESIASTL
+411 LTKQQKLNESIASTL

-431 SKEPIK
+431 PKEHLS
-437 LSSLKRVRITKAVI
+437 LSSFKRVRITKAVI
-451 DKYKSTYPDLRHV
+451 DKYKSAYPDLRHV
-464 RCEDTKE
+464 RYADTKE
-471 YKCDGYIWL
+471 YRCDGYIWL
-480 DNQGDLVAHVGSCEY
+480 TKQDEPVCHISACEY
-495 NDDHTKWIVSL
+495 IEDDTKWITSL
-506 EVISKFKGHG
+506 DVRPNFKGHG
-516 LAKQILDYATK
+516 LATQLLDYATK
-527 TMHCKYLSVNK
+527 SMNCKYLSVNK
-538 ENKLAKSIYDKYG
+538 ANKLAKYIYDEYG
-551 FKVYY
+551 FKVFREDDRMFY
-556 ENENMYFMT
+556 MT
-565 IDPNPQVISES
+565 VDPNSQVISES
-576 SGSHYDAVK
+576 
-585 IFDAMSSKDKNWIDG
+585 
-600 TGRFVAGSDDIIY
+600 
-613 RHIER
+613 
-618 GTDPTDLMGFI
+618 
-629 EIEDNISCPQAKG
+629 QA
-642 ITGNCNIGVHPD
+642 
-654 YRGRGIA
+654 
-661 KAMVKQAIKECKKEN
+661 
-676 PDVSNLIWRVKADNT
+676 
-691 ASQKLAESCDFEL
+691 
-704 VRKTEMQYMYRYE
+704 
-717 YTPNRDYAYLDN
+717 
-729 NILNENELYRFM
+729 
-741 NRKFKIIGEPK
+741 
-752 LTDKIRDVSSIA
+752 
-764 KSMRGTSADAARLA
+764 
-778 SAYLTRMGIRN
+778 
-789 YIICIYLSDE
+789 
-799 DDNIIYTRWL
+799 
-809 VGMSYNFT
+809 
-817 DYMCMDFTSLDN
+817 
-829 KKEYNNLEVR
+829 
-839 DGIEGI
+839 
-845 INWYRSK
+845 
-852 IITKTLN
+852 
-859 CPNEMYNSMNKMGYY
+859 
-874 SYAYYEQDT
+874 
-883 GTKYSYFINTLHD
+883 
-896 KFSMNITES
+896 
-905 QTLNEV
+905 LNEV

-934 NEPMAEDY
+934 KEPMAEDY
-942 DEVKIKST
+942 EEVKIKST
-950 HEPRRTLKFL
+950 HEPRRKQLKFL
-960 KEATDDVVRSLTE
+960 KEATEDVVRSLTE

-989 TKPEVPKYRRR
+989 AKPEVPKYRHR
-1000 LWSKP
+1000 LWTKP
-1005 LYQVSPVDPRVETY
+1005 LYRTLPIDPSVPTSG
-1019 EVSGWYSSVGDAL
+1019 SGWYASIDRAIKSLFRQG
-1032 EAQFGQDQI
+1032 QI
-1041 YVGEYYLFT
+1041 YVGQYYVIK
-1050 LLPGHYDIRAGDD
+1050 LLPGHYDIRAGEE

-1097 VTKYPKGRY
+1097 VTKYPKGKY
-1106 VLYNTTSYSAIK
+1106 ILYDTTSYA
-1118 KALQNDPFTESAD
+1118 AVEQVLQDGPITESAD
-1131 EFGYDSPEVE
+1131 DFDYDSPEVE

-1154 QEESYPTSTLD
+1154 REESYPTSTLD
-1165 ESIDPTKLSLYHVSP
+1165 EEQH
-1180 KANIT
+1180 
-1185 TLQPKLSSKPLKGE
+1185 
-1199 ENTTKRISA
+1199 
-1208 APSIDGCFRAVGYD
+1208 
-1222 LKPGE
+1222 
-1227 SAKYYIYK
+1227 
-1235 LLLIKDSEVVKPTK
+1235 
-1249 SQVPD
+1249 
-1254 QSLGNEYWVLTPT
+1254 
-1267 KTKSLGYIE
+1267 
-1276 ITADSNTG
+1276 
-1284 NYNFDDSHALDE
+1284 
-1296 NQILTLDD
+1296 ILTLDE

-1314 TATKSS
+1314 PTKSS

-1343 TVTGSPYT
+1343 SVTGSPYT

-1468 SDEVEGFEDIMRSP
+1468 SDEVEGFEDIMQSP

-1509 LTKRAEAKFRKNPE
+1509 LTKRAEAKFRRNPE

-1538 MDESAREKL
+1538 IDESAREKL

-1671 ESAGEK
+1671 ESANEK
-1677 YYTEPYSFRDKK
+1677 YYFNTSSESFRDKK
-1689 YFKVTYNVLTGNT
+1689 YIKLEYNRFINRKPVK
-1702 DTYYTDVS
+1702 YVDVS
-1710 QSEDMLDNII
+1710 MTRDLLDNII
-1720 KIQPEDLDKLKIQFA
+1720 KIIPEELEPAKILAA
-1735 RDADELSTILATDYI
+1735 RDAETLTDIIAKQFYEREDVSNRRGGLKTSYYSFGVNAIFRALEAANLNKDDHKHETYI
-1750 KDTKLYQRIGSLPI
+1750 NG
-1764 SSDFNFSIFSLLR
+1764 
-1777 ITSVAQWNQEKYM
+1777 
-1790 ESIRGLIPT
+1790 IRGLVPMDIS
-1799 DLTEEQFE
+1799 DAEFTE
-1807 SYLLVRIKQLEEAM
+1807 YLAGMMSQLEEVM
-1821 RFLTVLILENI
+1821 KFLTSLILENLT
-1832 ALFGFTAA
+1832 LFGFTLKDQERLLTSTATRA
-1840 DQARIL
+1840 DIKKLKREI
-1846 SSGAD
+1846 D
-1851 RKDVKKAKR
+1851 RK
-1860 ELDQRLL
+1860 LL
-1867 SNLTTDPKTGSVT
+1867 MSSVTDPNNGSVT
-1880 YSLTSFGLGE
+1880 FDLHYGRLGKVVVSQAIIRSDGKWLT
-1890 IVISKNVYDENKD
+1890 
-1903 WLKPSRYLVRSANY
+1903 PSRYLIRAREY
-1917 DYIIAAHGHAD
+1917 DYIIVAHGHP
-1928 NQDRWEIDPVTING
+1928 NNTDRWEIDPITVNG
-1942 KVYRYVDQL
+1942 KEYYYVDDL
-1951 VHGLTKL
+1951 VADINK
-1958 GSSRVL
+1958 RDNAKML
-1964 ITCCNPN
+1964 ITCCNTN
-1971 DYQLAE
+1971 DYNLAA
-1977 QFASIDGI
+1977 QFDYLNGV
-1985 EYCNANVI
+1985 EYANANVV
-1993 MESVATTQ
+1993 MESAVKATTE
-2001 YPSQLSKITDI
+2001 LSKIVSSTISELEALIYGLARWKDGINTLIDEQGIIVTNTPINYIEFTGKIDKFAVSHVCKKVKPENVGETYAKVIGKIIGIYSEIIYTIRETVILMHQLRTDNLGKYIAKYDSNFSTFTVNRKFNTLQEAVHEMKLMQFINSDI
-2012 ELRKSIK
+2012 EYSHSGTISIF
-2019 AINVWRK
+2019 N
-2026 NLLNLLDERFDFIC
+2026 E
-2040 RMDVMTLDLSDDL
+2040 
-2053 STVRLTTH
+2053 
-2061 SNTKPNNIK
+2061 
-2070 HLYASTINEILSL
+2070 NEIVGLSVHL
-2083 YGELLSAMRV
+2083 NELDQLTEDV
-2093 LVNQHTVNEGSYQV
+2093 L
-2107 NVEKYGIDKKSNYP
+2107 
-2121 MISAQRTLA
+2121 R
-2130 EAIHEARIQ
+2130 
-2139 VLANYRQYS
+2139 
-2148 SGMDTQVVITE
+2148 
-2159 SGNTVKSFPLYDIGN
+2159 
-2174 DRYLDPELHADL
+2174 LDP

-2201 YPVYVLLSHRSASV
+2201 YPVYVLLSHRSASA
-2215 LSNAIKALTHSQF
+2215 LSNVIKTLTHSQF

-2262 KKDAYTMGEVPY
+2262 KKDAYAMGEVPY

-2397 GHLKNENTNMIIP
+2397 GHLKNENANMIIP

-2430 INYPDD
+2430 INYPDN

>member
-57 LDPDPYKIQWILD
+57 LDPDPYKIQWILN

-131 KFSQLDARWVNVYNL
+131 KFSQLDARWVNVYNP

-171 ANIFPFEA
+171 ANIFPFQA
-179 KGIKD
+179 NGIKD
-184 TIDKYTNVLDLSDE
+184 TMDKYTNVLDLSDE

-243 GKDMKKHGVEHCELD
+243 GKDMKKRGIEHYELD
-258 EVAQAKEFFT
+258 IVCHVKEFYT
-268 IAQLKKHGGM
+268 MAQLKKYGEL
-278 IYSFFSGPGKR
+278 IYAFFNGPGKR
-289 YYDEYDDVPDQDEDA
+289 YYDEYDDIPWNEDA
-304 MISYCSRVLPAFV
+304 VVSYCNKVVLAFV
-317 NFAKQY
+317 NYAKQY

-331 FSVEGIW
+331 FVIEGIW
-338 LFYRKMFKPEEFKD
+338 LFDRKLFKPEDFKDYAFYVKGTSMIISEIRAIKRDHADASSITIAKNAINPGRLAWYIANERDLSQFVRYFSKLTKHEKLNENVIKSQEDIYYNKKKFDSGKINLCFITGHSGSGKSTMGRDMQQHGIEHYELDDLVFIKDHFTMANLKEYGGLIYSFFNGPGKKYYITKQYLIDNNVPSSEYDDKLFVDFVKYAKQYAKSHPKTKFVLEGVWLFEPGWFKPEEFKE
-352 YAFYIKGTSMIISDI
+352 YAFYIKGTSMMISSI
-367 RAVKRDHANIK
+367 RAAKRD
-378 SIDVAKR
+378 AKEDHPAGGAKYQLGVLR
-385 VANPDRLAWYFANER
+385 QTLAPDALKWYITNEK
-400 DLSQFVKYFSK
+400 QIQQYVKYFTR
-411 LTKQQGLNESIASTL
+411 LMKQGNLNEDST
-426 DPNFV
+426 
-431 SKEPIK
+431 
-437 LSSLKRVRITKAVI
+437 
-451 DKYKSTYPDLRHV
+451 
-464 RCEDTKE
+464 
-471 YKCDGYIWL
+471 
-480 DNQGDLVAHVGSCEY
+480 
-495 NDDHTKWIVSL
+495 
-506 EVISKFKGHG
+506 
-516 LAKQILDYATK
+516 
-527 TMHCKYLSVNK
+527 
-538 ENKLAKSIYDKYG
+538 
-551 FKVYY
+551 
-556 ENENMYFMT
+556 
-565 IDPNPQVISES
+565 
-576 SGSHYDAVK
+576 
-585 IFDAMSSKDKNWIDG
+585 
-600 TGRFVAGSDDIIY
+600 
-613 RHIER
+613 
-618 GTDPTDLMGFI
+618 
-629 EIEDNISCPQAKG
+629 
-642 ITGNCNIGVHPD
+642 
-654 YRGRGIA
+654 
-661 KAMVKQAIKECKKEN
+661 
-676 PDVSNLIWRVKADNT
+676 
-691 ASQKLAESCDFEL
+691 
-704 VRKTEMQYMYRYE
+704 
-717 YTPNRDYAYLDN
+717 
-729 NILNENELYRFM
+729 
-741 NRKFKIIGEPK
+741 
-752 LTDKIRDVSSIA
+752 
-764 KSMRGTSADAARLA
+764 
-778 SAYLTRMGIRN
+778 
-789 YIICIYLSDE
+789 
-799 DDNIIYTRWL
+799 
-809 VGMSYNFT
+809 
-817 DYMCMDFTSLDN
+817 
-829 KKEYNNLEVR
+829 
-839 DGIEGI
+839 
-845 INWYRSK
+845 
-852 IITKTLN
+852 
-859 CPNEMYNSMNKMGYY
+859 
-874 SYAYYEQDT
+874 
-883 GTKYSYFINTLHD
+883 
-896 KFSMNITES
+896 
-905 QTLNEV
+905 TLNEV

-918 TEYWEQDDEY
+918 TEYWEQDDEH
-928 KPGSRK
+928 KLGSRK
-934 NEPMAEDY
+934 KEPMAEDY
-942 DEVKIKST
+942 EEVKIKST
-950 HEPRRTLKFL
+950 HEPRTRLKFL
-960 KEATDDVVRSLTE
+960 KEATEDVVRSLTE

-989 TKPEVPKYRRR
+989 AKPEVPKYRKKLWRR
-1000 LWSKP
+1000 P
-1005 LYQVSPVDPRVETY
+1005 LYQVSPVDPKVSAGGG
-1019 EVSGWYSSVGDAL
+1019 SGWYSSIENAIKGR
-1032 EAQFGQDQI
+1032 FGRNQI
-1041 YVGEYYLFT
+1041 YVGQYYVFT

-1063 GPYWYFGRFHDEEPK
+1063 GPYWYFGGFGDEEPK
-1078 IEISGTI
+1078 IETSGII
-1085 ETYSSQE
+1085 ETYASQE

-1097 VTKYPKGRY
+1097 VTKYPKGEH
-1106 VLYNTTSYSAIK
+1106 VSSSTSRFSAAESNIR
-1118 KALQNDPFTESAD
+1118 NESAD

-1154 QEESYPTSTLD
+1154 REESYPTSTLD
-1165 ESIDPTKLSLYHVSP
+1165 EE
-1180 KANIT
+1180 
-1185 TLQPKLSSKPLKGE
+1185 Q
-1199 ENTTKRISA
+1199 
-1208 APSIDGCFRAVGYD
+1208 
-1222 LKPGE
+1222 
-1227 SAKYYIYK
+1227 
-1235 LLLIKDSEVVKPTK
+1235 
-1249 SQVPD
+1249 
-1254 QSLGNEYWVLTPT
+1254 
-1267 KTKSLGYIE
+1267 
-1276 ITADSNTG
+1276 
-1284 NYNFDDSHALDE
+1284 
-1296 NQILTLDD
+1296 QILTLDD
-1304 PARFMNEATT
+1304 PARFMNEAT
-1314 TATKSS
+1314 ANTKSS

-1468 SDEVEGFEDIMRSP
+1468 SDEVEGFEDIMQSP

-1671 ESAGEK
+1671 ES
-1677 YYTEPYSFRDKK
+1677 
-1689 YFKVTYNVLTGNT
+1689 
-1702 DTYYTDVS
+1702 
-1710 QSEDMLDNII
+1710 
-1720 KIQPEDLDKLKIQFA
+1720 
-1735 RDADELSTILATDYI
+1735 
-1750 KDTKLYQRIGSLPI
+1750 
-1764 SSDFNFSIFSLLR
+1764 
-1777 ITSVAQWNQEKYM
+1777 
-1790 ESIRGLIPT
+1790 
-1799 DLTEEQFE
+1799 
-1807 SYLLVRIKQLEEAM
+1807 
-1821 RFLTVLILENI
+1821 
-1832 ALFGFTAA
+1832 
-1840 DQARIL
+1840 
-1846 SSGAD
+1846 
-1851 RKDVKKAKR
+1851 
-1860 ELDQRLL
+1860 
-1867 SNLTTDPKTGSVT
+1867 
-1880 YSLTSFGLGE
+1880 
-1890 IVISKNVYDENKD
+1890 
-1903 WLKPSRYLVRSANY
+1903 
-1917 DYIIAAHGHAD
+1917 
-1928 NQDRWEIDPVTING
+1928 
-1942 KVYRYVDQL
+1942 
-1951 VHGLTKL
+1951 
-1958 GSSRVL
+1958 
-1964 ITCCNPN
+1964 
-1971 DYQLAE
+1971 
-1977 QFASIDGI
+1977 
-1985 EYCNANVI
+1985 
-1993 MESVATTQ
+1993 
-2001 YPSQLSKITDI
+2001 
-2012 ELRKSIK
+2012 
-2019 AINVWRK
+2019 
-2026 NLLNLLDERFDFIC
+2026 
-2040 RMDVMTLDLSDDL
+2040 
-2053 STVRLTTH
+2053 
-2061 SNTKPNNIK
+2061 
-2070 HLYASTINEILSL
+2070 
-2083 YGELLSAMRV
+2083 
-2093 LVNQHTVNEGSYQV
+2093 
-2107 NVEKYGIDKKSNYP
+2107 
-2121 MISAQRTLA
+2121 
-2130 EAIHEARIQ
+2130 
-2139 VLANYRQYS
+2139 
-2148 SGMDTQVVITE
+2148 
-2159 SGNTVKSFPLYDIGN
+2159 GNTVKTNPHCEIGN
-2174 DRYLDPELHADL
+2174 ASHLDPELHADP

-2228 SHAALSFDPKLT
+2228 SHVALSFDPKLT

-2262 KKDAYTMGEVPY
+2262 KKDAYAMGEVPY

>member
-24 RSDTDIK
+24 RSETDIK

-131 KFSQLDARWVNVYNL
+131 KFSQLDARWVNVYNP

-184 TIDKYTNVLDLSDE
+184 TMDKYTNVLDLSDE

-243 GKDMKKHGVEHCELD
+243 GRDMQQHGIEHYELD
-258 EVAQAKEFFT
+258 DLMFIKDHFTMANLKEY
-268 IAQLKKHGGM
+268 GGL
-278 IYSFFSGPGKR
+278 IYSFFNGPGKK
-289 YYDEYDDVPDQDEDA
+289 YYVTKQYLIDNNVPSSDYEDK
-304 MISYCSRVLPAFV
+304 LFV
-317 NFAKQY
+317 DFVDYAKQY

-331 FSVEGIW
+331 FVIEGIW
-338 LFYRKMFKPEEFKD
+338 LFDRKLLKPEDFKD
-352 YAFYIKGTSMIISDI
+352 YAFYIKGTSMIISHI
-367 RAVKRDHANIK
+367 RATKRDHPNAS
-378 SIDVAKR
+378 SIDIAKR
-385 VANPDRLAWYFANER
+385 VIKPSRLAWYIANER
-400 DLSQFVKYFSK
+400 DLSRFVKYFSK
-411 LTKQQGLNESIASTL
+411 LTKQQKLNESIASTL
-426 DPNFV
+426 DPSFV
-431 SKEPIK
+431 PKEHLS
-437 LSSLKRVRITKAVI
+437 LSSFKRVRITKAVI
-451 DKYKSTYPDLRHV
+451 DKYKSAYPDLRHV
-464 RCEDTKE
+464 RYEDTKA
-471 YKCDGYIWL
+471 YRCDGYIWL
-480 DNQGDLVAHVGSCEY
+480 TNQDEPVCHISACEY
-495 NDDHTKWIVSL
+495 TEDGTKWITSL
-506 EVISKFKGHG
+506 DVRPNFKGHG
-516 LAKQILDYATK
+516 LATQLLDYATK
-527 TMHCKYLSVNK
+527 SMNCKYLSVNK
-538 ENKLAKSIYDKYG
+538 ANKLAKYIYDEYG
-551 FKVYY
+551 FKVFREDDRMFY
-556 ENENMYFMT
+556 MSV
-565 IDPNPQVISES
+565 DPNPKTISES
-576 SGSHYDAVK
+576 
-585 IFDAMSSKDKNWIDG
+585 
-600 TGRFVAGSDDIIY
+600 
-613 RHIER
+613 
-618 GTDPTDLMGFI
+618 
-629 EIEDNISCPQAKG
+629 QA
-642 ITGNCNIGVHPD
+642 
-654 YRGRGIA
+654 
-661 KAMVKQAIKECKKEN
+661 
-676 PDVSNLIWRVKADNT
+676 
-691 ASQKLAESCDFEL
+691 
-704 VRKTEMQYMYRYE
+704 
-717 YTPNRDYAYLDN
+717 
-729 NILNENELYRFM
+729 
-741 NRKFKIIGEPK
+741 
-752 LTDKIRDVSSIA
+752 
-764 KSMRGTSADAARLA
+764 
-778 SAYLTRMGIRN
+778 
-789 YIICIYLSDE
+789 
-799 DDNIIYTRWL
+799 
-809 VGMSYNFT
+809 
-817 DYMCMDFTSLDN
+817 
-829 KKEYNNLEVR
+829 
-839 DGIEGI
+839 
-845 INWYRSK
+845 
-852 IITKTLN
+852 
-859 CPNEMYNSMNKMGYY
+859 
-874 SYAYYEQDT
+874 
-883 GTKYSYFINTLHD
+883 
-896 KFSMNITES
+896 
-905 QTLNEV
+905 LNEV

-934 NEPMAEDY
+934 KEPMAEDY
-942 DEVKIKST
+942 EEVKIKST
-950 HEPRRTLKFL
+950 HEPRRKQLKFL
-960 KEATDDVVRSLTE
+960 KEATEDVVRSLTE
-973 SYITAPPTDG
+973 SYITAPPPADG

-989 TKPEVPKYRRR
+989 AKPEVPKYRRK
-1000 LWSKP
+1000 LWRRP
-1005 LYQVSPVDPRVETY
+1005 LYQVSPVDPKVSAGGG
-1019 EVSGWYSSVGDAL
+1019 SGWYSSIENAIKGR
-1032 EAQFGQDQI
+1032 FGRNQI
-1041 YVGEYYLFT
+1041 YVGQYYVFT

-1063 GPYWYFGRFHDEEPK
+1063 GPYWYFGGFGDEEPK
-1078 IEISGTI
+1078 IETSGII
-1085 ETYSSQE
+1085 ETYTSQE

-1097 VTKYPKGRY
+1097 VTKYPKGEY
-1106 VLYNTTSYSAIK
+1106 VSSSTSRFSAAESNIR
-1118 KALQNDPFTESAD
+1118 NESAD
-1131 EFGYDSPEVE
+1131 DFDYDSPEVE

-1154 QEESYPTSTLD
+1154 REESYPTSTLD
-1165 ESIDPTKLSLYHVSP
+1165 EEH
-1180 KANIT
+1180 
-1185 TLQPKLSSKPLKGE
+1185 
-1199 ENTTKRISA
+1199 
-1208 APSIDGCFRAVGYD
+1208 
-1222 LKPGE
+1222 
-1227 SAKYYIYK
+1227 
-1235 LLLIKDSEVVKPTK
+1235 
-1249 SQVPD
+1249 
-1254 QSLGNEYWVLTPT
+1254 
-1267 KTKSLGYIE
+1267 
-1276 ITADSNTG
+1276 
-1284 NYNFDDSHALDE
+1284 H
-1296 NQILTLDD
+1296 ILTLDE

-1314 TATKSS
+1314 VTKSS

-1343 TVTGSPYT
+1343 SVTGSPYT

-1468 SDEVEGFEDIMRSP
+1468 SDEVEGFEDIMQSP

-1523 MSSSILSEDASGSWI
+1523 MSSSILSEGASGSWI

-1750 KDTKLYQRIGSLPI
+1750 KDTKLYHRIGALPI

-1807 SYLLVRIKQLEEAM
+1807 SYLLLRIKQLEEAM

-1851 RKDVKKAKR
+1851 RKDIKKAKR
-1860 ELDQRLL
+1860 ELDKQLL
-1867 SNLTTDPKTGSVT
+1867 YELTKDPKTGSVT
-1880 YSLTSFGLGE
+1880 YSLTSFGLGQV
-1890 IVISKNVYDENKD
+1890 VISKNVYDENKD
-1903 WLKPSRYLVRSANY
+1903 WLKPSRYIVRAAQY

-1928 NQDRWEIDPVTING
+1928 NQDRWEIDPITING

-1951 VHGLTKL
+1951 VHGLTRL
-1958 GSSRVL
+1958 GSKIL

-1977 QFASIDGI
+1977 QFASLDGI

-2001 YPSQLSKITDI
+2001 YPNQLSKITDI

-2026 NLLNLLDERFDFIC
+2026 NLINLLDERFDFIC
-2040 RMDVMTLDLSDDL
+2040 RMDVMTLELSDDL
-2053 STVRLTTH
+2053 STVKLITH
-2061 SNTKPNNIK
+2061 SNKKPNWIK
-2070 HLYASTINEILSL
+2070 HQYASAINGILST

-2093 LVNQHTVNEGSYQV
+2093 LINTRGINEGSYQV
-2107 NVEKYGIDKKSNYP
+2107 TEEKDIFGKKSCYP
-2121 MISAQRTLA
+2121 MIPAQHTLA
-2130 EAIHEARIQ
+2130 EAIHEARLH
-2139 VLANYRQYS
+2139 VLANWQQY
-2148 SGMDTQVVITE
+2148 GNDIGTQAVITE
-2159 SGNTVKSFPLYDIGN
+2159 SGNIVKSFPLHDIGN
-2174 DRYLDPELHADL
+2174 DAHFDPELHADP

-2201 YPVYVLLSHRSASV
+2201 YPVYVLLSHRSAST
-2215 LSNAIKALTHSQF
+2215 LSNVIKALTHSQF

>member
-57 LDPDPYKIQWILD
+57 LEPDPYKIQWILD

-76 IMVYGNHDI
+76 IMIYGNHDI

-171 ANIFPFEA
+171 ANIFPFQA

-184 TIDKYTNVLDLSDE
+184 TMDKYTNVLDLSDE

-367 RAVKRDHANIK
+367 RAIKRDHDNIK
-378 SIDVAKR
+378 SFDVAKR
-385 VANPDRLAWYFANER
+385 VIKPSRLAWYFANER

-426 DPNFV
+426 DPSFV
-431 SKEPIK
+431 PKEHLS
-437 LSSLKRVRITKAVI
+437 LSSFKRVRITKAVI
-451 DKYKSTYPDLRHV
+451 DKYKPTYPDLRHV

-480 DNQGDLVAHVGSCEY
+480 DNRGDLVAHVGSCEY

-538 ENKLAKSIYDKYG
+538 KNKLAKSIYDKYG

-565 IDPNPQVISES
+565 IDPNQKVISES
-576 SGSHYDAVK
+576 QTITAIREEYVPDQSSTLEDDFTPGKRIKLSSLNKVRITKSIIDKYKSDYPSLQLIPYKDTKEYKVEGYVWFNQQGELVCHVSSCEYYHDSTKWITSLEIMKKFKGHGLSEQILDYATKTMNCKYLAVDKNNEVAKYIYDKYGFKVFHVDNEDDDVYLMSIDPNPRVLPIPESSGS
-585 IFDAMSSKDKNWIDG
+585 
-600 TGRFVAGSDDIIY
+600 
-613 RHIER
+613 
-618 GTDPTDLMGFI
+618 
-629 EIEDNISCPQAKG
+629 
-642 ITGNCNIGVHPD
+642 
-654 YRGRGIA
+654 
-661 KAMVKQAIKECKKEN
+661 
-676 PDVSNLIWRVKADNT
+676 
-691 ASQKLAESCDFEL
+691 
-704 VRKTEMQYMYRYE
+704 
-717 YTPNRDYAYLDN
+717 
-729 NILNENELYRFM
+729 
-741 NRKFKIIGEPK
+741 
-752 LTDKIRDVSSIA
+752 
-764 KSMRGTSADAARLA
+764 
-778 SAYLTRMGIRN
+778 
-789 YIICIYLSDE
+789 
-799 DDNIIYTRWL
+799 
-809 VGMSYNFT
+809 
-817 DYMCMDFTSLDN
+817 
-829 KKEYNNLEVR
+829 
-839 DGIEGI
+839 
-845 INWYRSK
+845 
-852 IITKTLN
+852 
-859 CPNEMYNSMNKMGYY
+859 
-874 SYAYYEQDT
+874 
-883 GTKYSYFINTLHD
+883 
-896 KFSMNITES
+896 
-905 QTLNEV
+905 LNEV

-918 TEYWEQDDEY
+918 TEYWEQDDEH
-928 KPGSRK
+928 KLGSRK
-934 NEPMAEDY
+934 KEPMAEDY
-942 DEVKIKST
+942 EEVKIKST
-950 HEPRRTLKFL
+950 HEPRTQLKFL
-960 KEATDDVVRSLTE
+960 KEATEDVVRSLTE
-973 SYITAPPTDG
+973 SYITAPPADG

-989 TKPEVPKYRRR
+989 AKPEVRKYRHR
-1000 LWSKP
+1000 LWTKP
-1005 LYQVSPVDPRVETY
+1005 LYRALPIDPSVPTSG
-1019 EVSGWYSSVGDAL
+1019 SGWYASIDRAVKSLFRQG
-1032 EAQFGQDQI
+1032 QI
-1041 YVGEYYLFT
+1041 YVGQYYVIK
-1050 LLPGHYDIRAGDD
+1050 LLPGHYDIRAGEE
-1063 GPYWYFGRFHDEEPK
+1063 GPYWYFGGGGDEHPK
-1078 IEISGTI
+1078 YEIPGII
-1085 ETYSSQE
+1085 ETFNSQE
-1092 PYYDW
+1092 TYYDW
-1097 VTKYPKGRY
+1097 VTKYPEGTYTLAPKYGIFSHDTIEK
-1106 VLYNTTSYSAIK
+1106 V
-1118 KALQNDPFTESAD
+1118 LQNKPIDESTD

-1154 QEESYPTSTLD
+1154 REESYPTSTLD

-1208 APSIDGCFRAVGYD
+1208 APSIDGCFRAVGYN
-1222 LKPGE
+1222 LRPGE
-1227 SAKYYIYK
+1227 STKYYIYK
-1235 LLLIKDSEVVKPTK
+1235 LILTKDSEVVKPTK
-1249 SQVPD
+1249 DQVPD

-1276 ITADSNTG
+1276 ITVDPKTG
-1284 NYNFDDSHALDE
+1284 NYNFDDSHVLDE

-1314 TATKSS
+1314 NTKSS

-1402 VTFVDKEGRDKI
+1402 VTFVDKAGRDKI

-1468 SDEVEGFEDIMRSP
+1468 SDEVEGFEDIMQSP

-1504 KKMDI
+1504 KKLDI

-1523 MSSSILSEDASGSWI
+1523 MSSSILSEDVSDSWI

-1624 VNQFKEIKKTVRDG
+1624 VNQFKEIKKTIKDG

-1671 ESAGEK
+1671 ES
-1677 YYTEPYSFRDKK
+1677 
-1689 YFKVTYNVLTGNT
+1689 
-1702 DTYYTDVS
+1702 
-1710 QSEDMLDNII
+1710 
-1720 KIQPEDLDKLKIQFA
+1720 
-1735 RDADELSTILATDYI
+1735 
-1750 KDTKLYQRIGSLPI
+1750 
-1764 SSDFNFSIFSLLR
+1764 
-1777 ITSVAQWNQEKYM
+1777 
-1790 ESIRGLIPT
+1790 
-1799 DLTEEQFE
+1799 
-1807 SYLLVRIKQLEEAM
+1807 
-1821 RFLTVLILENI
+1821 
-1832 ALFGFTAA
+1832 
-1840 DQARIL
+1840 
-1846 SSGAD
+1846 
-1851 RKDVKKAKR
+1851 
-1860 ELDQRLL
+1860 
-1867 SNLTTDPKTGSVT
+1867 
-1880 YSLTSFGLGE
+1880 
-1890 IVISKNVYDENKD
+1890 
-1903 WLKPSRYLVRSANY
+1903 
-1917 DYIIAAHGHAD
+1917 
-1928 NQDRWEIDPVTING
+1928 
-1942 KVYRYVDQL
+1942 
-1951 VHGLTKL
+1951 
-1958 GSSRVL
+1958 
-1964 ITCCNPN
+1964 
-1971 DYQLAE
+1971 
-1977 QFASIDGI
+1977 
-1985 EYCNANVI
+1985 
-1993 MESVATTQ
+1993 
-2001 YPSQLSKITDI
+2001 
-2012 ELRKSIK
+2012 
-2019 AINVWRK
+2019 
-2026 NLLNLLDERFDFIC
+2026 
-2040 RMDVMTLDLSDDL
+2040 
-2053 STVRLTTH
+2053 
-2061 SNTKPNNIK
+2061 
-2070 HLYASTINEILSL
+2070 
-2083 YGELLSAMRV
+2083 
-2093 LVNQHTVNEGSYQV
+2093 
-2107 NVEKYGIDKKSNYP
+2107 
-2121 MISAQRTLA
+2121 
-2130 EAIHEARIQ
+2130 
-2139 VLANYRQYS
+2139 
-2148 SGMDTQVVITE
+2148 
-2159 SGNTVKSFPLYDIGN
+2159 GNTVKTNPHCEIGN
-2174 DRYLDPELHADL
+2174 ASHLDPELHADP

-2262 KKDAYTMGEVPY
+2262 KKDAYAMGEVPY

-2397 GHLKNENTNMIIP
+2397 GHLKNENTNMVIP

>member
-24 RSDTDIK
+24 RSETEIK

-131 KFSQLDARWVNVYNL
+131 KFSQLDARWVNVYNP

-184 TIDKYTNVLDLSDE
+184 TMDKYTNVLDLSDE

-243 GKDMKKHGVEHCELD
+243 GQDMKHRGIEHYELD
-258 EVAQAKEFFT
+258 VVCHVKEFYT
-268 IAQLKKHGGM
+268 MAQLKKYGEL
-278 IYSFFSGPGKR
+278 IYAFFNGPGKR
-289 YYDEYDDVPDQDEDA
+289 YYAEYDDIPWNEEAVVA
-304 MISYCSRVLPAFV
+304 YCNKVVLAFV
-317 NFAKQY
+317 NYAKQY

-331 FSVEGIW
+331 FVIEGIW
-338 LFYRKMFKPEEFKD
+338 LFDRKLFKPEDFKD
-352 YAFYIKGTSMIISDI
+352 YAFYIKGTSMIISEI
-367 RAVKRDHANIK
+367 RAIKRDHADAS
-378 SIDVAKR
+378 SITIVKNAI
-385 VANPDRLAWYFANER
+385 NPSRLAWYIANER
-400 DLSQFVKYFSK
+400 DLSQFVRYFSK
-411 LTKQQGLNESIASTL
+411 LTKQRGLNESIASTL
-426 DPNFV
+426 DPSFV
-431 SKEPIK
+431 PKEHLS
-437 LSSLKRVRITKAVI
+437 LSSFKRVRITKAVI
-451 DKYKSTYPDLRHV
+451 DKYKSAYPDLRHV
-464 RCEDTKE
+464 RYADTKE
-471 YKCDGYIWL
+471 YRCDGYIWL
-480 DNQGDLVAHVGSCEY
+480 TKQDEPVCHISACEY
-495 NDDHTKWIVSL
+495 AKDDTKWITSL
-506 EVISKFKGHG
+506 DVRPNFKGHG
-516 LAKQILDYATK
+516 LATQLLDYATK
-527 TMHCKYLSVNK
+527 SMNCKYLSVNK
-538 ENKLAKSIYDKYG
+538 ANKLAKHIYDEYG
-551 FKVYY
+551 FKVFREDDRMFY
-556 ENENMYFMT
+556 MT
-565 IDPNPQVISES
+565 VDPNPKAISES
-576 SGSHYDAVK
+576 
-585 IFDAMSSKDKNWIDG
+585 
-600 TGRFVAGSDDIIY
+600 
-613 RHIER
+613 
-618 GTDPTDLMGFI
+618 
-629 EIEDNISCPQAKG
+629 QA
-642 ITGNCNIGVHPD
+642 
-654 YRGRGIA
+654 
-661 KAMVKQAIKECKKEN
+661 
-676 PDVSNLIWRVKADNT
+676 
-691 ASQKLAESCDFEL
+691 
-704 VRKTEMQYMYRYE
+704 
-717 YTPNRDYAYLDN
+717 
-729 NILNENELYRFM
+729 
-741 NRKFKIIGEPK
+741 
-752 LTDKIRDVSSIA
+752 
-764 KSMRGTSADAARLA
+764 
-778 SAYLTRMGIRN
+778 
-789 YIICIYLSDE
+789 
-799 DDNIIYTRWL
+799 
-809 VGMSYNFT
+809 
-817 DYMCMDFTSLDN
+817 
-829 KKEYNNLEVR
+829 
-839 DGIEGI
+839 
-845 INWYRSK
+845 
-852 IITKTLN
+852 
-859 CPNEMYNSMNKMGYY
+859 
-874 SYAYYEQDT
+874 
-883 GTKYSYFINTLHD
+883 
-896 KFSMNITES
+896 
-905 QTLNEV
+905 LNEV

-934 NEPMAEDY
+934 KEPMAEDY
-942 DEVKIKST
+942 EEVKIKST
-950 HEPRRTLKFL
+950 HEPRRKQLKFL

-983 TADSLV
+983 TTDSLV
-989 TKPEVPKYRRR
+989 AKPEVPKYRRR

-1005 LYQVSPVDPRVETY
+1005 LYRTLPIDPSIPTSG
-1019 EVSGWYSSVGDAL
+1019 SGWYASIDMAIKSLFRQG
-1032 EAQFGQDQI
+1032 QI
-1041 YVGEYYLFT
+1041 YVGQYYVIK
-1050 LLPGHYDIRAGDD
+1050 LLPGHYDIRAGEE
-1063 GPYWYFGRFHDEEPK
+1063 GPYWYFGGGGDEDPK
-1078 IEISGTI
+1078 YEIPGI
-1085 ETYSSQE
+1085 VETFNSQE
-1092 PYYDW
+1092 TYYDW
-1097 VTKYPKGRY
+1097 VTKYPEGTYILAPKYGIFSHDTIEK
-1106 VLYNTTSYSAIK
+1106 VLQSKPI
-1118 KALQNDPFTESAD
+1118 TESAD
-1131 EFGYDSPEVE
+1131 DFNYDSPEVE

-1154 QEESYPTSTLD
+1154 REESYPTSTLD
-1165 ESIDPTKLSLYHVSP
+1165 EEQHIL
-1180 KANIT
+1180 
-1185 TLQPKLSSKPLKGE
+1185 
-1199 ENTTKRISA
+1199 R
-1208 APSIDGCFRAVGYD
+1208 
-1222 LKPGE
+1222 
-1227 SAKYYIYK
+1227 
-1235 LLLIKDSEVVKPTK
+1235 
-1249 SQVPD
+1249 
-1254 QSLGNEYWVLTPT
+1254 
-1267 KTKSLGYIE
+1267 
-1276 ITADSNTG
+1276 
-1284 NYNFDDSHALDE
+1284 LDE
-1296 NQILTLDD
+1296 
-1304 PARFMNEATT
+1304 PARFMNEAT

-1343 TVTGSPYT
+1343 SVTGSPYT

-1468 SDEVEGFEDIMRSP
+1468 SDEVEGFEDIMQSP

-1504 KKMDI
+1504 KKMDV

-1523 MSSSILSEDASGSWI
+1523 MSSSILSEDASDSWI
-1538 MDESAREKL
+1538 IDESAREKL

-1553 AQNSGREVYNKMRQ
+1553 AQNSGREVYNKIRQ

-1677 YYTEPYSFRDKK
+1677 YYFNTSSESFRDKK
-1689 YFKVTYNVLTGNT
+1689 YIKLEYNRFINHKSVK
-1702 DTYYTDVS
+1702 YVDVS
-1710 QSEDMLDNII
+1710 MTRDLLDNII
-1720 KIQPEDLDKLKIQFA
+1720 KIIPEELEPAKILAA
-1735 RDADELSTILATDYI
+1735 RDAETLTDI
-1750 KDTKLYQRIGSLPI
+1750 IAEQFSEREDI
-1764 SSDFNFSIFSLLR
+1764 SNRRGGLKTPYYSFGVNSIFRALEAANLNKGDHETY
-1777 ITSVAQWNQEKYM
+1777 IDG
-1790 ESIRGLIPT
+1790 IRGLVPMDIS
-1799 DLTEEQFE
+1799 DVEFTE
-1807 SYLLVRIKQLEEAM
+1807 YLAGMMSQLEEVM
-1821 RFLTVLILENI
+1821 KFLTSLILENLT
-1832 ALFGFTAA
+1832 LFGFTLKDQERLLTSTATRA
-1840 DQARIL
+1840 DI
-1846 SSGAD
+1846 
-1851 RKDVKKAKR
+1851 KKLKR
-1860 ELDQRLL
+1860 EIDQKLL
-1867 SNLTTDPKTGSVT
+1867 MSSVTDPNNGSVT
-1880 YSLTSFGLGE
+1880 FDLHYGRLGKVIVSQAIMRSDGRWLT
-1890 IVISKNVYDENKD
+1890 
-1903 WLKPSRYLVRSANY
+1903 PSRYLIRAREY
-1917 DYIIAAHGHAD
+1917 DYIISAHGHP
-1928 NQDRWEIDPVTING
+1928 NNTDRWEIDPITVNG
-1942 KVYRYVDQL
+1942 KEYCFVDDL
-1951 VHGLTKL
+1951 VADINK
-1958 GSSRVL
+1958 RDNAKIL
-1964 ITCCNPN
+1964 IICCNTN
-1971 DYQLAE
+1971 DYNLAA
-1977 QFASIDGI
+1977 QFDYLNGV
-1985 EYCNANVI
+1985 EYANANVI
-1993 MESVATTQ
+1993 MESAVTGTTK
-2001 YPSQLSKITDI
+2001 LSKIVSSTISELEALIYGLARWKDGINTLIDEQGIIVTNIPISYIEFTGKIDKFAVSHVHKKVKPENVGETYAKVIGTIIDVYSEIIYTIRETVIIMHQLRTDNLGKYIAKYDSNFSTFTVNRKFSTLQEAVHEMKLMQFVNSDI
-2012 ELRKSIK
+2012 EYSHSGTI
-2019 AINVWRK
+2019 
-2026 NLLNLLDERFDFIC
+2026 
-2040 RMDVMTLDLSDDL
+2040 
-2053 STVRLTTH
+2053 TVF
-2061 SNTKPNNIK
+2061 NE
-2070 HLYASTINEILSL
+2070 NEIVGLPVHL
-2083 YGELLSAMRV
+2083 NELDQLTEDV
-2093 LVNQHTVNEGSYQV
+2093 L
-2107 NVEKYGIDKKSNYP
+2107 
-2121 MISAQRTLA
+2121 R
-2130 EAIHEARIQ
+2130 
-2139 VLANYRQYS
+2139 
-2148 SGMDTQVVITE
+2148 
-2159 SGNTVKSFPLYDIGN
+2159 
-2174 DRYLDPELHADL
+2174 LDP

-2201 YPVYVLLSHRSASV
+2201 YPVYVLLSHRSAST
-2215 LSNAIKALTHSQF
+2215 LSNVIKALTHSQF

-2262 KKDAYTMGEVPY
+2262 KKDAYAMGEVPY

>member
-131 KFSQLDARWVNVYNL
+131 KFSQLDARWVNVYNP

-184 TIDKYTNVLDLSDE
+184 TMDKYTNVLDLSDE

-243 GKDMKKHGVEHCELD
+243 GKDMEHRGIEHYDLD
-258 EVAQAKEFFT
+258 DLMFIKDHFTMANLKEY
-268 IAQLKKHGGM
+268 GGL
-278 IYSFFSGPGKR
+278 IYSFFNGPGKK
-289 YYDEYDDVPDQDEDA
+289 YYVTKQYLIDNNVPSSDYEDK
-304 MISYCSRVLPAFV
+304 LFV
-317 NFAKQY
+317 DFVDYAKQY
-323 AKAHKDQK
+323 AKSHPKTK
-331 FSVEGIW
+331 FVVEGVW
-338 LFYRKMFKPEEFKD
+338 LFEPGWFKPEEFKE
-352 YAFYIKGTSMIISDI
+352 YAFYIKGTSMMISSI
-367 RAVKRDHANIK
+367 RA
-378 SIDVAKR
+378 AKR
-385 VANPDRLAWYFANER
+385 NATADHPAGGAKYQFEVLRQTLAPDALKWYITNEKQ
-400 DLSQFVKYFSK
+400 LQQYVKYFTR
-411 LTKQQGLNESIASTL
+411 LMKQGNLNEGST
-426 DPNFV
+426 
-431 SKEPIK
+431 
-437 LSSLKRVRITKAVI
+437 
-451 DKYKSTYPDLRHV
+451 
-464 RCEDTKE
+464 
-471 YKCDGYIWL
+471 
-480 DNQGDLVAHVGSCEY
+480 
-495 NDDHTKWIVSL
+495 
-506 EVISKFKGHG
+506 
-516 LAKQILDYATK
+516 
-527 TMHCKYLSVNK
+527 
-538 ENKLAKSIYDKYG
+538 
-551 FKVYY
+551 
-556 ENENMYFMT
+556 
-565 IDPNPQVISES
+565 
-576 SGSHYDAVK
+576 
-585 IFDAMSSKDKNWIDG
+585 
-600 TGRFVAGSDDIIY
+600 
-613 RHIER
+613 
-618 GTDPTDLMGFI
+618 
-629 EIEDNISCPQAKG
+629 
-642 ITGNCNIGVHPD
+642 
-654 YRGRGIA
+654 
-661 KAMVKQAIKECKKEN
+661 
-676 PDVSNLIWRVKADNT
+676 
-691 ASQKLAESCDFEL
+691 
-704 VRKTEMQYMYRYE
+704 
-717 YTPNRDYAYLDN
+717 
-729 NILNENELYRFM
+729 
-741 NRKFKIIGEPK
+741 
-752 LTDKIRDVSSIA
+752 
-764 KSMRGTSADAARLA
+764 
-778 SAYLTRMGIRN
+778 
-789 YIICIYLSDE
+789 
-799 DDNIIYTRWL
+799 
-809 VGMSYNFT
+809 
-817 DYMCMDFTSLDN
+817 
-829 KKEYNNLEVR
+829 
-839 DGIEGI
+839 
-845 INWYRSK
+845 
-852 IITKTLN
+852 
-859 CPNEMYNSMNKMGYY
+859 
-874 SYAYYEQDT
+874 
-883 GTKYSYFINTLHD
+883 
-896 KFSMNITES
+896 
-905 QTLNEV
+905 TLNEV

-934 NEPMAEDY
+934 KEPMAEDY
-942 DEVKIKST
+942 EEVKIKST
-950 HEPRRTLKFL
+950 HEPRRKQLKFL
-960 KEATDDVVRSLTE
+960 KEATEDVVRSLTE
-973 SYITAPPTDG
+973 SYITAPPADG

-989 TKPEVPKYRRR
+989 AKPEVPKYRKKLWRR
-1000 LWSKP
+1000 P
-1005 LYQVSPVDPRVETY
+1005 LYQVSPVDPKVSAGGG
-1019 EVSGWYSSVGDAL
+1019 SGWYSSIENAIKGR
-1032 EAQFGQDQI
+1032 FGRNQI
-1041 YVGEYYLFT
+1041 YVGQYYVFT

-1063 GPYWYFGRFHDEEPK
+1063 GPYWYFGGFGDEEPK
-1078 IEISGTI
+1078 IETSGII
-1085 ETYSSQE
+1085 ETYTPQE
-1092 PYYDW
+1092 PYYGW
-1097 VTKYPKGRY
+1097 VTKYPKGEH
-1106 VLYNTTSYSAIK
+1106 VSSSTSRFSAAESNIR
-1118 KALQNDPFTESAD
+1118 NESAD
-1131 EFGYDSPEVE
+1131 DFDYDSPEVE

-1154 QEESYPTSTLD
+1154 REESYPTSTLD
-1165 ESIDPTKLSLYHVSP
+1165 EEH
-1180 KANIT
+1180 
-1185 TLQPKLSSKPLKGE
+1185 
-1199 ENTTKRISA
+1199 
-1208 APSIDGCFRAVGYD
+1208 
-1222 LKPGE
+1222 
-1227 SAKYYIYK
+1227 
-1235 LLLIKDSEVVKPTK
+1235 
-1249 SQVPD
+1249 
-1254 QSLGNEYWVLTPT
+1254 
-1267 KTKSLGYIE
+1267 
-1276 ITADSNTG
+1276 
-1284 NYNFDDSHALDE
+1284 
-1296 NQILTLDD
+1296 QILTLDD
-1304 PARFMNEATT
+1304 PARFMNEAT
-1314 TATKSS
+1314 AAAKSS

-1343 TVTGSPYT
+1343 SVTGSPYT

-1468 SDEVEGFEDIMRSP
+1468 SDEVEGFEDIMQSP

-1624 VNQFKEIKKTVRDG
+1624 INQFKEIKKTVRDG
-1638 YIKLLDIAKSIIF
+1638 YIKLLDIVKSIIF

-1677 YYTEPYSFRDKK
+1677 YYFNTSSESFRDKK
-1689 YFKVTYNVLTGNT
+1689 YIKLEYNRFINRKPVK
-1702 DTYYTDVS
+1702 YVDVS
-1710 QSEDMLDNII
+1710 MTRDLLDNII
-1720 KIQPEDLDKLKIQFA
+1720 KIIPEELEPAKILAA
-1735 RDADELSTILATDYI
+1735 RDAETLTDIIAEQFSEREDVSNRRGGLKTPYYSFGVNAIFRSLEAANLNKGDHETYI
-1750 KDTKLYQRIGSLPI
+1750 NG
-1764 SSDFNFSIFSLLR
+1764 
-1777 ITSVAQWNQEKYM
+1777 
-1790 ESIRGLIPT
+1790 IRGLVPMDIS
-1799 DLTEEQFE
+1799 DAEFTE
-1807 SYLLVRIKQLEEAM
+1807 YLAGMMSQLEEVM
-1821 RFLTVLILENI
+1821 KFLTSLILENLT
-1832 ALFGFTAA
+1832 LFGFTLKDQERLLTSTATRA
-1840 DQARIL
+1840 DIKKLKREI
-1846 SSGAD
+1846 D
-1851 RKDVKKAKR
+1851 RK
-1860 ELDQRLL
+1860 LL
-1867 SNLTTDPKTGSVT
+1867 MSSVTDPNNGSVT
-1880 YSLTSFGLGE
+1880 FDLHYGRLGKVIVSQAIIRSDGKWLT
-1890 IVISKNVYDENKD
+1890 
-1903 WLKPSRYLVRSANY
+1903 PSRYLIRAREY
-1917 DYIIAAHGHAD
+1917 DYIISAHGHP
-1928 NQDRWEIDPVTING
+1928 NNTDRWEIDPITVNG
-1942 KVYRYVDQL
+1942 KEYCYVDDL
-1951 VHGLTKL
+1951 VADINK
-1958 GSSRVL
+1958 RDNAKIL

-1971 DYQLAE
+1971 DYNLAA
-1977 QFASIDGI
+1977 QFDYLNGV
-1985 EYCNANVI
+1985 EYANANVV
-1993 MESVATTQ
+1993 MESAVKGTTK
-2001 YPSQLSKITDI
+2001 LSKIVSSTISELEAIIYSLARWKDGINTLIDEQGIIVTNTPINYIEFTGKIDKFAVSHVRKKVKPENVGETYAKVIGKIIGIYSEIIYTIRETVILMHQLRTDNLRKYIAKYDSNFSTFTVNRKFNTLQEAVHEMKLMQFIESDI
-2012 ELRKSIK
+2012 EYSHSGTVSIF
-2019 AINVWRK
+2019 N
-2026 NLLNLLDERFDFIC
+2026 E
-2040 RMDVMTLDLSDDL
+2040 
-2053 STVRLTTH
+2053 
-2061 SNTKPNNIK
+2061 
-2070 HLYASTINEILSL
+2070 NEIIGLPVHL
-2083 YGELLSAMRV
+2083 NELDQLTEDV
-2093 LVNQHTVNEGSYQV
+2093 L
-2107 NVEKYGIDKKSNYP
+2107 
-2121 MISAQRTLA
+2121 R
-2130 EAIHEARIQ
+2130 
-2139 VLANYRQYS
+2139 
-2148 SGMDTQVVITE
+2148 
-2159 SGNTVKSFPLYDIGN
+2159 
-2174 DRYLDPELHADL
+2174 LDP

-2201 YPVYVLLSHRSASV
+2201 YPVYVLLSHQSAST
-2215 LSNAIKALTHSQF
+2215 LSNVIKTLTHSQF

-2262 KKDAYTMGEVPY
+2262 KKDAYAMGEVPY

>member
-24 RSDTDIK
+24 RSETDIK

-131 KFSQLDARWVNVYNL
+131 KFSQLDARWVNVYNP

-184 TIDKYTNVLDLSDE
+184 TMDKYTNVLDLSDE

-243 GKDMKKHGVEHCELD
+243 GKDMEHRGIEHYDLD
-258 EVAQAKEFFT
+258 DLMFIKDHFTMANLKEY
-268 IAQLKKHGGM
+268 GGL
-278 IYSFFSGPGKR
+278 IYSFFNGPGKK
-289 YYDEYDDVPDQDEDA
+289 YYVTKQYLIDNNVPSSDYEDK
-304 MISYCSRVLPAFV
+304 LFV
-317 NFAKQY
+317 DFVDYAKQY
-323 AKAHKDQK
+323 AKSHPKTK
-331 FSVEGIW
+331 FVVEGVW
-338 LFYRKMFKPEEFKD
+338 LFEPGWFKPEEFKE
-352 YAFYIKGTSMIISDI
+352 YAFYIKGTSMMISSI
-367 RAVKRDHANIK
+367 RA
-378 SIDVAKR
+378 AKR
-385 VANPDRLAWYFANER
+385 NATADHPAGGAKYQFEVLRQTLAPDALKWYITNEKQ
-400 DLSQFVKYFSK
+400 LQQYVKYFTR
-411 LTKQQGLNESIASTL
+411 LMKQGNLNEGST
-426 DPNFV
+426 
-431 SKEPIK
+431 
-437 LSSLKRVRITKAVI
+437 
-451 DKYKSTYPDLRHV
+451 
-464 RCEDTKE
+464 
-471 YKCDGYIWL
+471 
-480 DNQGDLVAHVGSCEY
+480 
-495 NDDHTKWIVSL
+495 
-506 EVISKFKGHG
+506 
-516 LAKQILDYATK
+516 
-527 TMHCKYLSVNK
+527 
-538 ENKLAKSIYDKYG
+538 
-551 FKVYY
+551 
-556 ENENMYFMT
+556 
-565 IDPNPQVISES
+565 
-576 SGSHYDAVK
+576 
-585 IFDAMSSKDKNWIDG
+585 
-600 TGRFVAGSDDIIY
+600 
-613 RHIER
+613 
-618 GTDPTDLMGFI
+618 
-629 EIEDNISCPQAKG
+629 
-642 ITGNCNIGVHPD
+642 
-654 YRGRGIA
+654 
-661 KAMVKQAIKECKKEN
+661 
-676 PDVSNLIWRVKADNT
+676 
-691 ASQKLAESCDFEL
+691 
-704 VRKTEMQYMYRYE
+704 
-717 YTPNRDYAYLDN
+717 
-729 NILNENELYRFM
+729 
-741 NRKFKIIGEPK
+741 
-752 LTDKIRDVSSIA
+752 
-764 KSMRGTSADAARLA
+764 
-778 SAYLTRMGIRN
+778 
-789 YIICIYLSDE
+789 
-799 DDNIIYTRWL
+799 
-809 VGMSYNFT
+809 
-817 DYMCMDFTSLDN
+817 
-829 KKEYNNLEVR
+829 
-839 DGIEGI
+839 
-845 INWYRSK
+845 
-852 IITKTLN
+852 
-859 CPNEMYNSMNKMGYY
+859 
-874 SYAYYEQDT
+874 
-883 GTKYSYFINTLHD
+883 
-896 KFSMNITES
+896 
-905 QTLNEV
+905 TLNEV

-934 NEPMAEDY
+934 KEPMAEDY
-942 DEVKIKST
+942 EEVKIKST
-950 HEPRRTLKFL
+950 HEPRRKQLKFL
-960 KEATDDVVRSLTE
+960 KEATEDVVRSLTE
-973 SYITAPPTDG
+973 SYITAPPADG

-989 TKPEVPKYRRR
+989 AKPEVPKYRKKLWRR
-1000 LWSKP
+1000 P
-1005 LYQVSPVDPRVETY
+1005 LYQVSPVDPKVSAGGG
-1019 EVSGWYSSVGDAL
+1019 SGWYSSIENAIKGR
-1032 EAQFGQDQI
+1032 FGRNQI
-1041 YVGEYYLFT
+1041 YVGQYYVFT

-1063 GPYWYFGRFHDEEPK
+1063 GPYWYFGGFGDEEPK
-1078 IEISGTI
+1078 IETSGII
-1085 ETYSSQE
+1085 ETYTPQE
-1092 PYYDW
+1092 PYYGW
-1097 VTKYPKGRY
+1097 VTKYPKGEH
-1106 VLYNTTSYSAIK
+1106 VSSSTSRFSA
-1118 KALQNDPFTESAD
+1118 AESNIRNESVD
-1131 EFGYDSPEVE
+1131 DFDYDSPEVE

-1154 QEESYPTSTLD
+1154 REESYPTSTLD
-1165 ESIDPTKLSLYHVSP
+1165 EEWH
-1180 KANIT
+1180 
-1185 TLQPKLSSKPLKGE
+1185 
-1199 ENTTKRISA
+1199 
-1208 APSIDGCFRAVGYD
+1208 
-1222 LKPGE
+1222 
-1227 SAKYYIYK
+1227 
-1235 LLLIKDSEVVKPTK
+1235 
-1249 SQVPD
+1249 
-1254 QSLGNEYWVLTPT
+1254 
-1267 KTKSLGYIE
+1267 
-1276 ITADSNTG
+1276 
-1284 NYNFDDSHALDE
+1284 
-1296 NQILTLDD
+1296 ILTFDD
-1304 PARFMNEATT
+1304 PARFMNEAT

-1343 TVTGSPYT
+1343 SVTGSPYT

-1468 SDEVEGFEDIMRSP
+1468 SDEVEGFEDIMQSP

-1504 KKMDI
+1504 KKMDV

-1677 YYTEPYSFRDKK
+1677 YYFNTSSESFRDKK
-1689 YFKVTYNVLTGNT
+1689 YIKLEYNRYINRKPVK
-1702 DTYYTDVS
+1702 YVDVS
-1710 QSEDMLDNII
+1710 MTWDLLDNII
-1720 KIQPEDLDKLKIQFA
+1720 KIIPEELEPAKILAA
-1735 RDADELSTILATDYI
+1735 RDAETLTDIIAKQFYEREDVSNRRGGLKTPYYSFGVNAIFRALEAARLNKDDNKHETYI
-1750 KDTKLYQRIGSLPI
+1750 DG
-1764 SSDFNFSIFSLLR
+1764 
-1777 ITSVAQWNQEKYM
+1777 
-1790 ESIRGLIPT
+1790 IRGLVPMDIS
-1799 DLTEEQFE
+1799 DAEFTE
-1807 SYLLVRIKQLEEAM
+1807 YLAGMMSQLEEVM
-1821 RFLTVLILENI
+1821 KFLTSLILENLT
-1832 ALFGFTAA
+1832 LFGFTLKDQERLLTSTATRA
-1840 DQARIL
+1840 DIKKLKREI
-1846 SSGAD
+1846 D
-1851 RKDVKKAKR
+1851 RK
-1860 ELDQRLL
+1860 LL
-1867 SNLTTDPKTGSVT
+1867 MSSVTDPNNGSVT
-1880 YSLTSFGLGE
+1880 FDLHYGRLGKVIVSQAIMRSDGRWLT
-1890 IVISKNVYDENKD
+1890 
-1903 WLKPSRYLVRSANY
+1903 PSRYLIRAREY
-1917 DYIIAAHGHAD
+1917 DYIISAHGHP
-1928 NQDRWEIDPVTING
+1928 NNTDRWEIDPITVNG
-1942 KVYRYVDQL
+1942 KEYCFVDDL
-1951 VHGLTKL
+1951 VADINK
-1958 GSSRVL
+1958 RDNAKIL
-1964 ITCCNPN
+1964 ITCCNTN
-1971 DYQLAE
+1971 DYNLAA
-1977 QFASIDGI
+1977 QFDYLNGV
-1985 EYCNANVI
+1985 EYANANVI
-1993 MESVATTQ
+1993 MESAVTGTTK
-2001 YPSQLSKITDI
+2001 LSKIISSTISELEALIYGLARWKDDINTLIDEQGIIVTNTPINYIEFTGKINKFAVSHVHKKVKPENVGETYAKVIGKIIGIYSEIIYTIRETIIIMHQLRTDNLGKYIAKYDSNFSTFTVNRKFNTLQEAVHEMKLMQFVNSDI
-2012 ELRKSIK
+2012 EYSHSGTISIF
-2019 AINVWRK
+2019 N
-2026 NLLNLLDERFDFIC
+2026 E
-2040 RMDVMTLDLSDDL
+2040 
-2053 STVRLTTH
+2053 
-2061 SNTKPNNIK
+2061 
-2070 HLYASTINEILSL
+2070 NEIVGLPVHL
-2083 YGELLSAMRV
+2083 NELDQLTEDV
-2093 LVNQHTVNEGSYQV
+2093 L
-2107 NVEKYGIDKKSNYP
+2107 
-2121 MISAQRTLA
+2121 R
-2130 EAIHEARIQ
+2130 
-2139 VLANYRQYS
+2139 
-2148 SGMDTQVVITE
+2148 
-2159 SGNTVKSFPLYDIGN
+2159 
-2174 DRYLDPELHADL
+2174 LDP
-2186 PADYEGLTE
+2186 PTDYEGLTE
-2195 AATQKL
+2195 AAAQKL
-2201 YPVYVLLSHRSASV
+2201 YPVYVLLSHRSASA
-2215 LSNAIKALTHSQF
+2215 LSNVIKTLTHSQF

-2262 KKDAYTMGEVPY
+2262 KKDAYAMGEVPY

>member
-24 RSDTDIK
+24 RSDTEIK

-131 KFSQLDARWVNVYNL
+131 KFSQLDARWVNVYNP

-184 TIDKYTNVLDLSDE
+184 TMDKYTNVLDLSDE

-243 GKDMKKHGVEHCELD
+243 GQGMKHRGIEHYELD
-258 EVAQAKEFFT
+258 MVCHVKEFYT
-268 IAQLKKHGGM
+268 MAQLKKYGEL
-278 IYSFFSGPGKR
+278 IYAFFNGPGKR
-289 YYDEYDDVPDQDEDA
+289 YYDEYDDIPWNEEAVV
-304 MISYCSRVLPAFV
+304 SYCNKVVLAFV
-317 NFAKQY
+317 NYAKQY
-323 AKAHKDQK
+323 AKVHKDQK
-331 FSVEGIW
+331 FVIEGIW
-338 LFYRKMFKPEEFKD
+338 LFDRKLFKPEDFKD
-352 YAFYIKGTSMIISDI
+352 YAFYIKGTSMIISEI
-367 RAVKRDHANIK
+367 RAIKRDHT
-378 SIDVAKR
+378 DVSPITIAKN
-385 VANPDRLAWYFANER
+385 VINPGRLAWYIANER
-400 DLSQFVKYFSK
+400 DLSQFVRYFSK
-411 LTKQQGLNESIASTL
+411 LTKQQKLNESIASTL

-431 SKEPIK
+431 PKEHLS
-437 LSSLKRVRITKAVI
+437 LSSFKRVRITKAVI
-451 DKYKSTYPDLRHV
+451 DKYKSAYPDLRHV
-464 RCEDTKE
+464 RYADTKE
-471 YKCDGYIWL
+471 YRCDGYIWL
-480 DNQGDLVAHVGSCEY
+480 TKQDEPVCHISACEY
-495 NDDHTKWIVSL
+495 IEDDTKWITSL
-506 EVISKFKGHG
+506 DVRPNFKGHG
-516 LAKQILDYATK
+516 LATQLLDYATK
-527 TMHCKYLSVNK
+527 SMNCKYLSVNK
-538 ENKLAKSIYDKYG
+538 ANKLAKYIYDEYG
-551 FKVYY
+551 FKVFREDDRMFY
-556 ENENMYFMT
+556 MT
-565 IDPNPQVISES
+565 VDPNPQVISES
-576 SGSHYDAVK
+576 
-585 IFDAMSSKDKNWIDG
+585 
-600 TGRFVAGSDDIIY
+600 
-613 RHIER
+613 
-618 GTDPTDLMGFI
+618 
-629 EIEDNISCPQAKG
+629 QA
-642 ITGNCNIGVHPD
+642 
-654 YRGRGIA
+654 
-661 KAMVKQAIKECKKEN
+661 
-676 PDVSNLIWRVKADNT
+676 
-691 ASQKLAESCDFEL
+691 
-704 VRKTEMQYMYRYE
+704 
-717 YTPNRDYAYLDN
+717 
-729 NILNENELYRFM
+729 
-741 NRKFKIIGEPK
+741 
-752 LTDKIRDVSSIA
+752 
-764 KSMRGTSADAARLA
+764 
-778 SAYLTRMGIRN
+778 
-789 YIICIYLSDE
+789 
-799 DDNIIYTRWL
+799 
-809 VGMSYNFT
+809 
-817 DYMCMDFTSLDN
+817 
-829 KKEYNNLEVR
+829 
-839 DGIEGI
+839 
-845 INWYRSK
+845 
-852 IITKTLN
+852 
-859 CPNEMYNSMNKMGYY
+859 
-874 SYAYYEQDT
+874 
-883 GTKYSYFINTLHD
+883 
-896 KFSMNITES
+896 
-905 QTLNEV
+905 LNEV

-934 NEPMAEDY
+934 KEPMAEDY
-942 DEVKIKST
+942 EEVKIKST
-950 HEPRRTLKFL
+950 HEPRRKQLKFL
-960 KEATDDVVRSLTE
+960 KEATEDVVRSLTE

-989 TKPEVPKYRRR
+989 AKPEVPKYRHR
-1000 LWSKP
+1000 LWTKP
-1005 LYQVSPVDPRVETY
+1005 LYRTLPIDPSVPTSG
-1019 EVSGWYSSVGDAL
+1019 SGWYASIDRAIKSLFRQG
-1032 EAQFGQDQI
+1032 QI
-1041 YVGEYYLFT
+1041 YVGQYYVIK
-1050 LLPGHYDIRAGDD
+1050 LLPGHYDIRAGEE

-1097 VTKYPKGRY
+1097 VTKYPKGKY
-1106 VLYNTTSYSAIK
+1106 ILYDTTSYA
-1118 KALQNDPFTESAD
+1118 AVEQVLQDGPITESAD
-1131 EFGYDSPEVE
+1131 DFDYDSPEVE

-1154 QEESYPTSTLD
+1154 REESYPTSTLD
-1165 ESIDPTKLSLYHVSP
+1165 EEQH
-1180 KANIT
+1180 
-1185 TLQPKLSSKPLKGE
+1185 
-1199 ENTTKRISA
+1199 
-1208 APSIDGCFRAVGYD
+1208 
-1222 LKPGE
+1222 
-1227 SAKYYIYK
+1227 
-1235 LLLIKDSEVVKPTK
+1235 
-1249 SQVPD
+1249 
-1254 QSLGNEYWVLTPT
+1254 
-1267 KTKSLGYIE
+1267 
-1276 ITADSNTG
+1276 
-1284 NYNFDDSHALDE
+1284 
-1296 NQILTLDD
+1296 ILTLDE

-1314 TATKSS
+1314 PTKSS

-1343 TVTGSPYT
+1343 SVTGSPYT

-1468 SDEVEGFEDIMRSP
+1468 SDEVEGFEDIMQSP

-1677 YYTEPYSFRDKK
+1677 YYFNTSSESFRDKK
-1689 YFKVTYNVLTGNT
+1689 YIKLEYNRFINRKPVK
-1702 DTYYTDVS
+1702 YVDVS
-1710 QSEDMLDNII
+1710 MTRDLLDNII
-1720 KIQPEDLDKLKIQFA
+1720 KIIPEELEPAKILAA
-1735 RDADELSTILATDYI
+1735 RDAETLTDIIAKQFYEREDVSNRRGGLKTSYYSFGVNAIFRALEAANLNKDDHKHETYI
-1750 KDTKLYQRIGSLPI
+1750 NG
-1764 SSDFNFSIFSLLR
+1764 
-1777 ITSVAQWNQEKYM
+1777 
-1790 ESIRGLIPT
+1790 IRGLVPMDIS
-1799 DLTEEQFE
+1799 DAEFTE
-1807 SYLLVRIKQLEEAM
+1807 YLAGMMSQLEEVM
-1821 RFLTVLILENI
+1821 KFLTSLILENLT
-1832 ALFGFTAA
+1832 LFGFTLKDQERLLTSTATRA
-1840 DQARIL
+1840 DIKKLKREI
-1846 SSGAD
+1846 D
-1851 RKDVKKAKR
+1851 RK
-1860 ELDQRLL
+1860 LL
-1867 SNLTTDPKTGSVT
+1867 MSSVTDPNNGSVT
-1880 YSLTSFGLGE
+1880 FDLHYGRLGKVIVSQAIIRSDGRWLT
-1890 IVISKNVYDENKD
+1890 
-1903 WLKPSRYLVRSANY
+1903 PSRYLIRAREY
-1917 DYIIAAHGHAD
+1917 DYIIVAHGHP
-1928 NQDRWEIDPVTING
+1928 NNTDRWEIDPITVNG
-1942 KVYRYVDQL
+1942 KEYYYVDDL
-1951 VHGLTKL
+1951 VADINK
-1958 GSSRVL
+1958 RDNAKML
-1964 ITCCNPN
+1964 ITCCNTN
-1971 DYQLAE
+1971 DYNLAA
-1977 QFASIDGI
+1977 QFDYLNGV
-1985 EYCNANVI
+1985 EYANANVV
-1993 MESVATTQ
+1993 MESAVKATTE
-2001 YPSQLSKITDI
+2001 LSKIVSSTISELEALIYGLARWKDGINTLIDEQGIIVTNTPINYIEFTGKIDKFAVSHVCKKVKPENVGETYAKVIGKIIGIYSEIIYTIRETVILMHQLRTDNLGKYIAKYDSNFSTFTVNRKFNTLQEAVHEMKLMQFINSDI
-2012 ELRKSIK
+2012 EYSHSGTISIF
-2019 AINVWRK
+2019 N
-2026 NLLNLLDERFDFIC
+2026 E
-2040 RMDVMTLDLSDDL
+2040 
-2053 STVRLTTH
+2053 
-2061 SNTKPNNIK
+2061 
-2070 HLYASTINEILSL
+2070 NEIVGLSVHL
-2083 YGELLSAMRV
+2083 NELDQLTEDV
-2093 LVNQHTVNEGSYQV
+2093 L
-2107 NVEKYGIDKKSNYP
+2107 
-2121 MISAQRTLA
+2121 R
-2130 EAIHEARIQ
+2130 
-2139 VLANYRQYS
+2139 
-2148 SGMDTQVVITE
+2148 
-2159 SGNTVKSFPLYDIGN
+2159 
-2174 DRYLDPELHADL
+2174 LDP

-2201 YPVYVLLSHRSASV
+2201 YPVYVLLSHRSAST
-2215 LSNAIKALTHSQF
+2215 LSNVIKTLTHSQF

-2262 KKDAYTMGEVPY
+2262 KKDAYAMGEVPY

-2397 GHLKNENTNMIIP
+2397 GHLKNENANMIIP

>member
-24 RSDTDIK
+24 RSETDIK
-31 QFIDKIDTLPIQKDD
+31 QFIDKIDALPIQKDD

-131 KFSQLDARWVNVYNL
+131 KFSQLDARWVNVYNP

-184 TIDKYTNVLDLSDE
+184 TMDKYTNVLDLSDE

-209 KNQEDIYYNKEK
+209 RNQEDIYYNKEK

-243 GKDMKKHGVEHCELD
+243 GRDMQQHGIEHYELD
-258 EVAQAKEFFT
+258 DLMFIKDHFTMTNLKEY
-268 IAQLKKHGGM
+268 GGL
-278 IYSFFSGPGKR
+278 IYSFFNGLGKK
-289 YYDEYDDVPDQDEDA
+289 YYVTKKYLIDNNVPSSEYEDKVF
-304 MISYCSRVLPAFV
+304 IDFV
-317 NFAKQY
+317 NYAKQY
-323 AKAHKDQK
+323 AKSHPKTK
-331 FSVEGIW
+331 FVVEGVW
-338 LFYRKMFKPEEFKD
+338 LFEPGWFKPEEFKD
-352 YAFYIKGTSMIISDI
+352 YAFYIKGTSMMISSI
-367 RAVKRDHANIK
+367 RA
-378 SIDVAKR
+378 AKR
-385 VANPDRLAWYFANER
+385 NAKEDHPAGGAKYQFEVLRQTLAPDALKWYITNEK
-400 DLSQFVKYFSK
+400 QIQQYVKYFTRLMK
-411 LTKQQGLNESIASTL
+411 HQNLNESISSTL
-426 DPNFV
+426 DPSFV
-431 SKEPIK
+431 PKEHLS
-437 LSSLKRVRITKAVI
+437 LSSFKRVRITKAVI
-451 DKYKSTYPDLRHV
+451 DKYKSAYPNLRHV

-480 DNQGDLVAHVGSCEY
+480 DNHGDLVAHVGSCEY

-506 EVISKFKGHG
+506 EVIPKFKGHG
-516 LAKQILDYATK
+516 LAKQILDYVTK

-538 ENKLAKSIYDKYG
+538 KNKLAKSIYDKYG

-556 ENENMYFMT
+556 EDETMYYMT

-613 RHIER
+613 CHIER
-618 GTDPTDLMGFI
+618 GTAPTDLMGFI
-629 EIEDNISCPQAKG
+629 EIEDNISCPQAEG

-661 KAMVKQAIKECKKEN
+661 KAMVKRAIKECKKEN

-691 ASQKLAESCDFEL
+691 ASQKLAESCDFKL

-717 YTPNRDYAYLDN
+717 YTPNKDYTHLDN
-729 NILNENELYRFM
+729 SILNENELYRFM
-741 NRKFKIIGEPK
+741 NRKFKITGEPK

-829 KKEYNNLEVR
+829 KKEYNNLEAR

-845 INWYRSK
+845 VNWYRSK
-852 IITKTLN
+852 IITKTLD
-859 CPNEMYNSMNKMGYY
+859 CPNEVYNAMSKMGYY
-874 SYAYYEQDT
+874 SYAYYEQNT

-896 KFSMNITES
+896 KSSINITES
-905 QTLNEV
+905 QALNEV

-918 TEYWEQDDEY
+918 TEYWEQDDEH
-928 KPGSRK
+928 KLGSRK
-934 NEPMAEDY
+934 KEPMAEDY
-942 DEVKIKST
+942 EEVKIKST
-950 HEPRRTLKFL
+950 HEPRRKQLKFL
-960 KEATDDVVRSLTE
+960 KEATEDVVRSLTE

-989 TKPEVPKYRRR
+989 AKPEVPKYRRR

-1005 LYQVSPVDPRVETY
+1005 LYRALPIDPSIPTSG
-1019 EVSGWYSSVGDAL
+1019 SGWYASIDRAIKSLFRQG
-1032 EAQFGQDQI
+1032 QI
-1041 YVGEYYLFT
+1041 YVGQYYVIK
-1050 LLPGHYDIRAGDD
+1050 LLPGHYDIRAGEE
-1063 GPYWYFGRFHDEEPK
+1063 GPYWYFGGGGDEDPK
-1078 IEISGTI
+1078 YEIPGI
-1085 ETYSSQE
+1085 VETFNSQE
-1092 PYYDW
+1092 TYYDW
-1097 VTKYPKGRY
+1097 VTKYPEGTYTLAPKYGIFSHDTIEK
-1106 VLYNTTSYSAIK
+1106 VLQSKPI
-1118 KALQNDPFTESAD
+1118 TESAD
-1131 EFGYDSPEVE
+1131 DFDYDSPEVE

-1154 QEESYPTSTLD
+1154 REESYPTSTLD
-1165 ESIDPTKLSLYHVSP
+1165 EEQH
-1180 KANIT
+1180 
-1185 TLQPKLSSKPLKGE
+1185 
-1199 ENTTKRISA
+1199 
-1208 APSIDGCFRAVGYD
+1208 
-1222 LKPGE
+1222 
-1227 SAKYYIYK
+1227 
-1235 LLLIKDSEVVKPTK
+1235 
-1249 SQVPD
+1249 
-1254 QSLGNEYWVLTPT
+1254 
-1267 KTKSLGYIE
+1267 
-1276 ITADSNTG
+1276 
-1284 NYNFDDSHALDE
+1284 
-1296 NQILTLDD
+1296 ILTLDE

-1314 TATKSS
+1314 STKSS

-1343 TVTGSPYT
+1343 SVTGSPYT

-1468 SDEVEGFEDIMRSP
+1468 SDEVEGFEDIMQSP

-1504 KKMDI
+1504 KKMDV

-1750 KDTKLYQRIGSLPI
+1750 KDTKLYQRIGALPI

-1777 ITSVAQWNQEKYM
+1777 ITSISQGNQEKYM

-1851 RKDVKKAKR
+1851 RKDIKKAKR

-1928 NQDRWEIDPVTING
+1928 NQDRWEIDPITING

-1971 DYQLAE
+1971 DYRLAE

-2001 YPSQLSKITDI
+2001 YPTQLSKITDI

-2053 STVRLTTH
+2053 STVKLNTH
-2061 SNTKPNNIK
+2061 RNTKPNNIK

-2093 LVNQHTVNEGSYQV
+2093 LINSRSVNEGSYQV
-2107 NVEKYGIDKKSNYP
+2107 HAEEYVLDKRAYYLMMP
-2121 MISAQRTLA
+2121 TQPHTLT
-2130 EAIHEARIQ
+2130 EAVQEARLQ

-2148 SGMDTQVVITE
+2148 ICANAKVIITE

-2174 DRYLDPELHADL
+2174 DRYLDPELHADP

-2262 KKDAYTMGEVPY
+2262 KKDAYAMGEVPY

>member
-24 RSDTDIK
+24 RSDTEIK

-131 KFSQLDARWVNVYNL
+131 KFSQLDARWVNVYNP

-184 TIDKYTNVLDLSDE
+184 TVDKYTNVLDLSDE

-243 GKDMKKHGVEHCELD
+243 GRDMQQHGIEHYELD
-258 EVAQAKEFFT
+258 DLMFIKDHFTMTNLKEY
-268 IAQLKKHGGM
+268 GGL
-278 IYSFFSGPGKR
+278 IYSFFNGLGKK
-289 YYDEYDDVPDQDEDA
+289 YYVTKKYLIDNNVPSSEYEDKVF
-304 MISYCSRVLPAFV
+304 IDFV
-317 NFAKQY
+317 NYAKQY

-331 FSVEGIW
+331 FVIEGIW
-338 LFYRKMFKPEEFKD
+338 LFYRKLFKPEDFKD
-352 YAFYIKGTSMIISDI
+352 YAFYIKGTSMIISEI
-367 RAVKRDHANIK
+367 RAIKRDYTDAS
-378 SIDVAKR
+378 SITIVKNAI
-385 VANPDRLAWYFANER
+385 NPSRLAWYIANGR
-400 DLSQFVKYFSK
+400 DLSQFVRYFSK
-411 LTKQQGLNESIASTL
+411 LTKQRGLNESIASTL
-426 DPNFV
+426 DPSFV
-431 SKEPIK
+431 PKEHLS
-437 LSSLKRVRITKAVI
+437 LSSFKRIHITKAVI
-451 DKYKSTYPDLRHV
+451 DKYKSAYPDLRHV
-464 RCEDTKE
+464 RYADTKE
-471 YKCDGYIWL
+471 YRCDGYIWL
-480 DNQGDLVAHVGSCEY
+480 TKQDEPVCHISACEY
-495 NDDHTKWIVSL
+495 TKDDTKWITSL
-506 EVISKFKGHG
+506 DVRSNFKGHG
-516 LAKQILDYATK
+516 LSTQLLDYATK
-527 TMHCKYLSVNK
+527 SMNCKYLSVNK
-538 ENKLAKSIYDKYG
+538 ANKLAKYIYDEYG
-551 FKVYY
+551 FKVFREDDRMFY
-556 ENENMYFMT
+556 MT
-565 IDPNPQVISES
+565 VDPNPKAISES
-576 SGSHYDAVK
+576 
-585 IFDAMSSKDKNWIDG
+585 
-600 TGRFVAGSDDIIY
+600 
-613 RHIER
+613 
-618 GTDPTDLMGFI
+618 
-629 EIEDNISCPQAKG
+629 QA
-642 ITGNCNIGVHPD
+642 
-654 YRGRGIA
+654 
-661 KAMVKQAIKECKKEN
+661 
-676 PDVSNLIWRVKADNT
+676 
-691 ASQKLAESCDFEL
+691 
-704 VRKTEMQYMYRYE
+704 
-717 YTPNRDYAYLDN
+717 
-729 NILNENELYRFM
+729 
-741 NRKFKIIGEPK
+741 
-752 LTDKIRDVSSIA
+752 
-764 KSMRGTSADAARLA
+764 
-778 SAYLTRMGIRN
+778 
-789 YIICIYLSDE
+789 
-799 DDNIIYTRWL
+799 
-809 VGMSYNFT
+809 
-817 DYMCMDFTSLDN
+817 
-829 KKEYNNLEVR
+829 
-839 DGIEGI
+839 
-845 INWYRSK
+845 
-852 IITKTLN
+852 
-859 CPNEMYNSMNKMGYY
+859 
-874 SYAYYEQDT
+874 
-883 GTKYSYFINTLHD
+883 
-896 KFSMNITES
+896 
-905 QTLNEV
+905 LNEV

-918 TEYWEQDDEY
+918 TEYWEQDDEH
-928 KPGSRK
+928 KLGSRK
-934 NEPMAEDY
+934 KEPMAEDY
-942 DEVKIKST
+942 EEVKIKST
-950 HEPRRTLKFL
+950 HEPRRKQLKFL
-960 KEATDDVVRSLTE
+960 KEATEDVVRSLTE

-989 TKPEVPKYRRR
+989 AKPEVPKYRHR

-1005 LYQVSPVDPRVETY
+1005 LYRTLPIDPSIPTSG
-1019 EVSGWYSSVGDAL
+1019 SGWYTSIDRAIKSLFRQG
-1032 EAQFGQDQI
+1032 QI
-1041 YVGEYYLFT
+1041 YVGQYYVIK
-1050 LLPGHYDIRAGDD
+1050 LLPGHYDIRAGEE
-1063 GPYWYFGRFHDEEPK
+1063 GPYWYFGGGGDEDPK
-1078 IEISGTI
+1078 YEIPGI
-1085 ETYSSQE
+1085 VETFNSQE
-1092 PYYDW
+1092 AYYDW
-1097 VTKYPKGRY
+1097 VTKYPEGTYILAPKYGIFSHDTIEK
-1106 VLYNTTSYSAIK
+1106 VLQSKPI
-1118 KALQNDPFTESAD
+1118 TESVD
-1131 EFGYDSPEVE
+1131 NFDYDSPEVE

-1154 QEESYPTSTLD
+1154 REESYPTSTLD
-1165 ESIDPTKLSLYHVSP
+1165 EEQH
-1180 KANIT
+1180 
-1185 TLQPKLSSKPLKGE
+1185 
-1199 ENTTKRISA
+1199 
-1208 APSIDGCFRAVGYD
+1208 
-1222 LKPGE
+1222 
-1227 SAKYYIYK
+1227 
-1235 LLLIKDSEVVKPTK
+1235 
-1249 SQVPD
+1249 
-1254 QSLGNEYWVLTPT
+1254 
-1267 KTKSLGYIE
+1267 
-1276 ITADSNTG
+1276 
-1284 NYNFDDSHALDE
+1284 
-1296 NQILTLDD
+1296 ILTLDE
-1304 PARFMNEATT
+1304 PARFMNEAT

-1468 SDEVEGFEDIMRSP
+1468 SDEVEGFEDIMQSP

-1504 KKMDI
+1504 KKMDV

-1595 ATRFDLIGLILHSY
+1595 DTRFDLIGLILHSY

-1677 YYTEPYSFRDKK
+1677 YYFNTSSESFRDKK
-1689 YFKVTYNVLTGNT
+1689 YIKLEYNRFINHKMVK
-1702 DTYYTDVS
+1702 YVDVS
-1710 QSEDMLDNII
+1710 MTRNLLDNII
-1720 KIQPEDLDKLKIQFA
+1720 KIIPEELEPAKILAA
-1735 RDADELSTILATDYI
+1735 RDAETLTDIIAKQFYEREDVSNRRGGLKTPYYSFGVNAIFRALEAARLNKDGNKHETYI
-1750 KDTKLYQRIGSLPI
+1750 DG
-1764 SSDFNFSIFSLLR
+1764 
-1777 ITSVAQWNQEKYM
+1777 
-1790 ESIRGLIPT
+1790 IRGLVPMDIS
-1799 DLTEEQFE
+1799 DAEFTE
-1807 SYLLVRIKQLEEAM
+1807 YLAGMMSQLEEVM
-1821 RFLTVLILENI
+1821 KFLTSLILENLT
-1832 ALFGFTAA
+1832 LFGFTLKDQERLLTSTATRA
-1840 DQARIL
+1840 DIKKLKREI
-1846 SSGAD
+1846 D
-1851 RKDVKKAKR
+1851 RK
-1860 ELDQRLL
+1860 LL
-1867 SNLTTDPKTGSVT
+1867 MSSVTDPNNGSVT
-1880 YSLTSFGLGE
+1880 FDLHYGRLGKVIVSQAVIRTDGKWLT
-1890 IVISKNVYDENKD
+1890 
-1903 WLKPSRYLVRSANY
+1903 PSRYIIRAREY
-1917 DYIIAAHGHAD
+1917 DYIISAHGHP
-1928 NQDRWEIDPVTING
+1928 NNTDRWEIDPITVNG
-1942 KVYRYVDQL
+1942 KEYCFVDDL
-1951 VHGLTKL
+1951 VADINK
-1958 GSSRVL
+1958 RDNAKIL

-1971 DYQLAE
+1971 DYNLAA
-1977 QFASIDGI
+1977 QFDYLNGV
-1985 EYCNANVI
+1985 EYANANVV
-1993 MESVATTQ
+1993 MESAVKGTTK
-2001 YPSQLSKITDI
+2001 LSKIVSSTISELEAIIYGLARWKDSINTLIDEQGIIVTNTQINYIEFTGKIDKFAVSHVHEKVEPENVGETYAKVIGKIIGIYSEIIYTIRETVILIHQLRSDNLGKYIAKYDSNFSTFTVNRKFNTLQEAVHEIKLMQFVNSDI
-2012 ELRKSIK
+2012 EYSHSGTISIF
-2019 AINVWRK
+2019 N
-2026 NLLNLLDERFDFIC
+2026 E
-2040 RMDVMTLDLSDDL
+2040 
-2053 STVRLTTH
+2053 
-2061 SNTKPNNIK
+2061 
-2070 HLYASTINEILSL
+2070 NEIVGLPVHL
-2083 YGELLSAMRV
+2083 NELDQLTEDV
-2093 LVNQHTVNEGSYQV
+2093 L
-2107 NVEKYGIDKKSNYP
+2107 
-2121 MISAQRTLA
+2121 R
-2130 EAIHEARIQ
+2130 
-2139 VLANYRQYS
+2139 
-2148 SGMDTQVVITE
+2148 
-2159 SGNTVKSFPLYDIGN
+2159 
-2174 DRYLDPELHADL
+2174 LDP

-2201 YPVYVLLSHRSASV
+2201 YPVYVLLSHRSAST
-2215 LSNAIKALTHSQF
+2215 LSNVIKALTHSQF

-2422 KYANDPED
+2422 KYANDPEG

>member
-24 RSDTDIK
+24 RSDMEIR
-31 QFIDKIDTLPIQKDD
+31 QFINKIDTLPIQKDD

-105 HHMIFTHFPIHVG
+105 HHMIFTHYPIHVG

-131 KFSQLDARWVNVYNL
+131 KFPQLDARWVNVYNP

-157 EKIQYNNHIATHTD
+157 EKIRYNNHIATHTD

-184 TIDKYTNVLDLSDE
+184 TMDKYTNVLDLSDE
-198 FPLVPQDESVI
+198 FPLVPQDE
-209 KNQEDIYYNKEK
+209 
-221 FDSGE
+221 
-226 INLCFITGHSGS
+226 
-238 GKSTM
+238 
-243 GKDMKKHGVEHCELD
+243 
-258 EVAQAKEFFT
+258 
-268 IAQLKKHGGM
+268 
-278 IYSFFSGPGKR
+278 
-289 YYDEYDDVPDQDEDA
+289 
-304 MISYCSRVLPAFV
+304 
-317 NFAKQY
+317 
-323 AKAHKDQK
+323 
-331 FSVEGIW
+331 
-338 LFYRKMFKPEEFKD
+338 
-352 YAFYIKGTSMIISDI
+352 
-367 RAVKRDHANIK
+367 
-378 SIDVAKR
+378 
-385 VANPDRLAWYFANER
+385 
-400 DLSQFVKYFSK
+400 
-411 LTKQQGLNESIASTL
+411 IASTL
-426 DPNFV
+426 DPSFV
-431 SKEPIK
+431 PKEHLS
-437 LSSLKRVRITKAVI
+437 LSSFKRVHITKAVI
-451 DKYKSTYPDLRHV
+451 DKYKSAYPDLRHV
-464 RCEDTKE
+464 RYDDTKE
-471 YKCDGYIWL
+471 YHCDGYIWL
-480 DNQGDLVAHVGSCEY
+480 TKQDEPVCHISACMYAKDDTKWITSLDVRPNFKGHGLATQLLDYATKSMNCKYLSVNKANKLAKYIYDEYGFKVFREDDRMFYMTVDPNPKTISESQTITALREEHEVRRRKPPEDRLDLSSTLEDDFVPRKKIRLSSLNKVRLTKRLVDKYSSKCPNLLDMEFKNTKGKKVDGYIWLNKEGEPACYVETCEY
-495 NDDHTKWIVSL
+495 ADDHTKWIEMV
-506 EVISKFKGHG
+506 EVMKDFKGHG
-516 LAKQILDYATK
+516 LAKQLLDFA
-527 TMHCKYLSVNK
+527 
-538 ENKLAKSIYDKYG
+538 
-551 FKVYY
+551 
-556 ENENMYFMT
+556 
-565 IDPNPQVISES
+565 
-576 SGSHYDAVK
+576 
-585 IFDAMSSKDKNWIDG
+585 
-600 TGRFVAGSDDIIY
+600 
-613 RHIER
+613 
-618 GTDPTDLMGFI
+618 
-629 EIEDNISCPQAKG
+629 
-642 ITGNCNIGVHPD
+642 
-654 YRGRGIA
+654 
-661 KAMVKQAIKECKKEN
+661 
-676 PDVSNLIWRVKADNT
+676 
-691 ASQKLAESCDFEL
+691 
-704 VRKTEMQYMYRYE
+704 
-717 YTPNRDYAYLDN
+717 
-729 NILNENELYRFM
+729 
-741 NRKFKIIGEPK
+741 
-752 LTDKIRDVSSIA
+752 
-764 KSMRGTSADAARLA
+764 
-778 SAYLTRMGIRN
+778 
-789 YIICIYLSDE
+789 
-799 DDNIIYTRWL
+799 
-809 VGMSYNFT
+809 
-817 DYMCMDFTSLDN
+817 
-829 KKEYNNLEVR
+829 
-839 DGIEGI
+839 
-845 INWYRSK
+845 
-852 IITKTLN
+852 TKTLN
-859 CPNEMYNSMNKMGYY
+859 CKYLAVDKNNEVARRVYVKCGFKP
-874 SYAYYEQDT
+874 YYEDKRIFAMT
-883 GTKYSYFINTLHD
+883 LDSNPPPFYFRESATPE
-896 KFSMNITES
+896 SSES

-918 TEYWEQDDEY
+918 TEYWEQDDEH
-928 KPGSRK
+928 KLGSRK
-934 NEPMAEDY
+934 KEPMAEDY
-942 DEVKIKST
+942 EEVKLKST
-950 HEPRRTLKFL
+950 HEPRTKLKFL

-973 SYITAPPTDG
+973 SYITAPPMDG

-989 TKPEVPKYRRR
+989 AKPEVRKYRHDLWRR
-1000 LWSKP
+1000 P
-1005 LYQVSPVDPRVETY
+1005 LYKVNPIDPRIPTRGG
-1019 EVSGWYSSVGDAL
+1019 SGWYSSVGDAI
-1032 EAQFGQDQI
+1032 EARFGQDQI

-1063 GPYWYFGRFHDEEPK
+1063 GPYWYFGGFHDEKPK

-1085 ETYSSQE
+1085 ETYSTQE

-1097 VTKYPKGRY
+1097 VTKYPKGKY
-1106 VLYNTTSYSAIK
+1106 ILYDTTSYTVVEQV
-1118 KALQNDPFTESAD
+1118 LQDGPITESTD
-1131 EFGYDSPEVE
+1131 DFDYDSPEVE
-1141 DDAFGGEEVRFFN
+1141 DDAFGGEEIRFFN
-1154 QEESYPTSTLD
+1154 WEESYPTSTLD
-1165 ESIDPTKLSLYHVSP
+1165 ESVDPTKLSLYHVSP

-1208 APSIDGCFRAVGYD
+1208 APSIDGCFRMVGYD

-1235 LLLIKDSEVVKPTK
+1235 LILTKDSKVVQPTK
-1249 SQVPD
+1249 DQVPD
-1254 QSLGNEYWVLTPT
+1254 QSLGNEYWALTPT

-1276 ITADSNTG
+1276 ITADPKTG
-1284 NYNFDDSHALDE
+1284 NYDFDDSHVLDE

-1304 PARFMNEATT
+1304 PTRFMNEAATN
-1314 TATKSS
+1314 TKSS

-1460 FVTACVNA
+1460 FVTACINA
-1468 SDEVEGFEDIMRSP
+1468 SDEVEGFEDIMQSP

-1504 KKMDI
+1504 KKLDV

-1523 MSSSILSEDASGSWI
+1523 MSSSILSENASGSWI

-1624 VNQFKEIKKTVRDG
+1624 VNQFKEIKKTIKDG

-1671 ESAGEK
+1671 ESATEK

-1710 QSEDMLDNII
+1710 QSEAMLDNII

-1735 RDADELSTILATDYI
+1735 RDADELSTILTEDYI
-1750 KDTKLYQRIGSLPI
+1750 KDTKLYHRIGSIPV
-1764 SSDFNFSIFSLLR
+1764 SSDFNFSIFGLLR
-1777 ITSVAQWNQEKYM
+1777 ITSVAQGHQAEYM
-1790 ESIRGLIPT
+1790 ESIQGLIPT
-1799 DLTEEQFE
+1799 DLTDEQFE

-1832 ALFGFTAA
+1832 TLFGFTAA

-1851 RKDVKKAKR
+1851 KKDIKKAKH

-1867 SNLTTDPKTGSVT
+1867 NNLITDPKTGSVT

-1917 DYIIAAHGHAD
+1917 DYIIVAHGHA
-1928 NQDRWEIDPVTING
+1928 NNHDRWEIDPVMING
-1942 KVYRYVDQL
+1942 RVYRYVDQL
-1951 VHGLTKL
+1951 VYGLNKL

-2019 AINVWRK
+2019 AINIWRK
-2026 NLLNLLDERFDFIC
+2026 NLFNLLDERFDFVC
-2040 RMDVMTLDLSDDL
+2040 RMDAMTLDLADDL
-2053 STVRLTTH
+2053 SAVKLITH
-2061 SNTKPNNIK
+2061 SNAKPNNIK
-2070 HLYASTINEILSL
+2070 HLYAGTINNILTL

-2093 LVNQHTVNEGSYQV
+2093 LVNQRTVNEGSYQV
-2107 NVEKYGIDKKSNYP
+2107 NVEKCILDKKSNYP
-2121 MISAQRTLA
+2121 MISTQRTLT
-2130 EAIHEARIQ
+2130 EAIHEARLQ
-2139 VLANYRQYS
+2139 VLANYHQYS

-2174 DRYLDPELHADL
+2174 DRYLDPELRTDP

-2201 YPVYVLLSHRSASV
+2201 YPVYVLLSHRSASA
-2215 LSNAIKALTHSQF
+2215 LSNVIKTLTHSQF

-2240 HMYSF
+2240 RMYSF

-2262 KKDAYTMGEVPY
+2262 KKDAYAMGEVPY

-2332 DVLNAGAPNGTKYVE
+2332 DVLNAGAPAGIKYVE

-2383 KDILHSAADVRSQV
+2383 KDILHSADDVRSQV
-2397 GHLKNENTNMIIP
+2397 GHLKNENTNMVIP

>member
-91 LTAGFDGVADMVTI
+91 LTAGFDGVTDMVTI

-131 KFSQLDARWVNVYNL
+131 KFSQLDARWVNVYNP

-184 TIDKYTNVLDLSDE
+184 TMDKYTNVLDLSDE

-243 GKDMKKHGVEHCELD
+243 GRDMQQHGIEHYELD
-258 EVAQAKEFFT
+258 DLVFIKDRFTMANLKEY
-268 IAQLKKHGGM
+268 GGL
-278 IYSFFSGPGKR
+278 IYSFFNGPGKK
-289 YYDEYDDVPDQDEDA
+289 YYVTKKYIIDNNVPSSDYDDK
-304 MISYCSRVLPAFV
+304 LFV
-317 NFAKQY
+317 DFVKYAKQY
-323 AKAHKDQK
+323 AKSHPKTK
-331 FSVEGIW
+331 FVLEGVW
-338 LFYRKMFKPEEFKD
+338 LFEPGWFKPEEFKD
-352 YAFYIKGTSMIISDI
+352 YAFYIKGTSMMISSI
-367 RAVKRDHANIK
+367 RA
-378 SIDVAKR
+378 AKR
-385 VANPDRLAWYFANER
+385 NAKEDHPAGGAKYQFEVLRQTLAPDALKWYITNEK
-400 DLSQFVKYFSK
+400 QIQQYVKYFTR
-411 LTKQQGLNESIASTL
+411 LMKQHGLNESIASTL
-426 DPNFV
+426 DPNFAP
-431 SKEPIK
+431 KEPIK

-451 DKYKSTYPDLRHV
+451 DKYKSAYPDLRHV

-506 EVISKFKGHG
+506 EVIPKFKGHG

-538 ENKLAKSIYDKYG
+538 KNKLAKSIYDKYG
-551 FKVYY
+551 FNVYY
-556 ENENMYFMT
+556 EDENMYYMT
-565 IDPNPQVISES
+565 VDPNPKTISES
-576 SGSHYDAVK
+576 H
-585 IFDAMSSKDKNWIDG
+585 
-600 TGRFVAGSDDIIY
+600 
-613 RHIER
+613 
-618 GTDPTDLMGFI
+618 
-629 EIEDNISCPQAKG
+629 
-642 ITGNCNIGVHPD
+642 
-654 YRGRGIA
+654 
-661 KAMVKQAIKECKKEN
+661 
-676 PDVSNLIWRVKADNT
+676 
-691 ASQKLAESCDFEL
+691 
-704 VRKTEMQYMYRYE
+704 
-717 YTPNRDYAYLDN
+717 
-729 NILNENELYRFM
+729 
-741 NRKFKIIGEPK
+741 
-752 LTDKIRDVSSIA
+752 
-764 KSMRGTSADAARLA
+764 
-778 SAYLTRMGIRN
+778 
-789 YIICIYLSDE
+789 
-799 DDNIIYTRWL
+799 
-809 VGMSYNFT
+809 
-817 DYMCMDFTSLDN
+817 
-829 KKEYNNLEVR
+829 
-839 DGIEGI
+839 
-845 INWYRSK
+845 
-852 IITKTLN
+852 
-859 CPNEMYNSMNKMGYY
+859 
-874 SYAYYEQDT
+874 
-883 GTKYSYFINTLHD
+883 
-896 KFSMNITES
+896 
-905 QTLNEV
+905 TLNEV

-918 TEYWEQDDEY
+918 TEYWEQDDEH
-928 KPGSRK
+928 KLGSRK
-934 NEPMAEDY
+934 KEPMAEDY
-942 DEVKIKST
+942 EEVKIKST
-950 HEPRRTLKFL
+950 HEPRRKQLKFL
-960 KEATDDVVRSLTE
+960 KEATEDVVRSLTE
-973 SYITAPPTDG
+973 SYITAPPPTDG

-989 TKPEVPKYRRR
+989 TKPEVPKYRRE
-1000 LWSKP
+1000 LWRRP
-1005 LYQVSPVDPRVETY
+1005 LYKVNPVDSKIPTRGG
-1019 EVSGWYSSVGDAL
+1019 SGWYSSIENAIKGR
-1032 EAQFGQDQI
+1032 FGRDQI
-1041 YVGEYYLFT
+1041 YVGKYYLFT

-1063 GPYWYFGRFHDEEPK
+1063 GPYWYFGGFHDEEPK
-1078 IEISGTI
+1078 IEISGII
-1085 ETYSSQE
+1085 ETYNSQE

-1097 VTKYPKGRY
+1097 VTKYPKGKY
-1106 VLYNTTSYSAIK
+1106 ILYDTTSYAAVEQ
-1118 KALQNDPFTESAD
+1118 ALQNGPITESAD
-1131 EFGYDSPEVE
+1131 EFEYDSPEVE

-1227 SAKYYIYK
+1227 SAKYYIYT
-1235 LLLIKDSEVVKPTK
+1235 LILTKDSKVVKPTK
-1249 SQVPD
+1249 DQVPD

-1276 ITADSNTG
+1276 ITADPKTG
-1284 NYNFDDSHALDE
+1284 NYDFDDSHVLDE

-1304 PARFMNEATT
+1304 PARFMNEAT

-1468 SDEVEGFEDIMRSP
+1468 SDEVEGFEDIMQSP

-1523 MSSSILSEDASGSWI
+1523 MSSGILSEDASGSWI

-1671 ESAGEK
+1671 ESANEK

-1720 KIQPEDLDKLKIQFA
+1720 KIQPEDLDKLKIRFA

-1807 SYLLVRIKQLEEAM
+1807 SYLLLRIKQLEEAM
-1821 RFLTVLILENI
+1821 RFLTVLILENV

-1851 RKDVKKAKR
+1851 RKDIKKAKH
-1860 ELDQRLL
+1860 ELDKQLL
-1867 SNLTTDPKTGSVT
+1867 YELTKDPKTGSVT
-1880 YSLTSFGLGE
+1880 YSLTSFGLGQV
-1890 IVISKNVYDENKD
+1890 VISKNVYDENKD
-1903 WLKPSRYLVRSANY
+1903 WLKPSRYIVRAAQY

-1928 NQDRWEIDPVTING
+1928 NQDRWEIDPITING

-1951 VHGLTKL
+1951 VHGLTRL
-1958 GSSRVL
+1958 GSKIL

-1977 QFASIDGI
+1977 QFASLDGI

-2001 YPSQLSKITDI
+2001 YPDQLSKITDI

-2026 NLLNLLDERFDFIC
+2026 NLINLLDERFDFIC
-2040 RMDVMTLDLSDDL
+2040 RMDVMTLELSDDL
-2053 STVRLTTH
+2053 STVKLITH
-2061 SNTKPNNIK
+2061 SNEKPNWIK
-2070 HLYASTINEILSL
+2070 HQYASTINGILST

-2093 LVNQHTVNEGSYQV
+2093 LINTRGINEGSYQV
-2107 NVEKYGIDKKSNYP
+2107 TEEKDIFGKKSCYP
-2121 MISAQRTLA
+2121 MIPAQHTLA
-2130 EAIHEARIQ
+2130 EAIHEARLH
-2139 VLANYRQYS
+2139 VLANWQQY
-2148 SGMDTQVVITE
+2148 GNDIGTQAVITE
-2159 SGNTVKSFPLYDIGN
+2159 SGNIVKSFPLHDIGN
-2174 DRYLDPELHADL
+2174 DAHFDPELHAD
-2186 PADYEGLTE
+2186 PPEDYEGLTE

-2201 YPVYVLLSHRSASV
+2201 YPVYVLLSHRSASA
-2215 LSNAIKALTHSQF
+2215 LSNVIKTLTHSQF

-2262 KKDAYTMGEVPY
+2262 KKDAYAMGEVPY

-2296 AANKSNFTFDMAGL
+2296 AANKSNFAFDMAGL

>member
-24 RSDTDIK
+24 RSDTEIK

-105 HHMIFTHFPIHVG
+105 HHMIFTHYPIHVG

-131 KFSQLDARWVNVYNL
+131 KFSQLDARWVNVYNP

-184 TIDKYTNVLDLSDE
+184 TMDKYTNVLDLSDE

-209 KNQEDIYYNKEK
+209 KNQEDIYYNKET

-243 GKDMKKHGVEHCELD
+243 GRDMQQHGIEHYELD
-258 EVAQAKEFFT
+258 DLMFIKDHFTMANLKEY
-268 IAQLKKHGGM
+268 GGL
-278 IYSFFSGPGKR
+278 IYSFFDGPGKK
-289 YYDEYDDVPDQDEDA
+289 YYVTKQYLIDNNVPSSDYEDK
-304 MISYCSRVLPAFV
+304 LFV
-317 NFAKQY
+317 DFVKYTKQY
-323 AKAHKDQK
+323 AKSHPKTK
-331 FSVEGIW
+331 FVLEGVW
-338 LFYRKMFKPEEFKD
+338 LFDRKLFKPDDFKD
-352 YAFYIKGTSMIISDI
+352 YAFYIKGTSMIISEI
-367 RAVKRDHANIK
+367 RAIKRDHADAS
-378 SIDVAKR
+378 SITIAKN
-385 VANPDRLAWYFANER
+385 AINPGRLAWYIANER
-400 DLSQFVKYFSK
+400 DLSQFVRYFSK
-411 LTKQQGLNESIASTL
+411 LTKQQKLNESIASTL
-426 DPNFV
+426 DPSFV
-431 SKEPIK
+431 PKEHIN
-437 LSSLKRVRITKAVI
+437 LSSFKRVRITKAAI
-451 DKYKSTYPDLRHV
+451 DKYKSAYPDLRHV
-464 RCEDTKE
+464 RYEDTKA
-471 YKCDGYIWL
+471 YRCDGYIWL
-480 DNQGDLVAHVGSCEY
+480 TKQDEPVCHISTCEY
-495 NDDHTKWIVSL
+495 AADDTKWITSL
-506 EVISKFKGHG
+506 DVRPNFKGHG
-516 LAKQILDYATK
+516 LATQLLDYATK
-527 TMHCKYLSVNK
+527 TMNCKYLSVNK
-538 ENKLAKSIYDKYG
+538 ANKLAKYIYDEYG
-551 FKVYY
+551 FKVFREDDRMYY
-556 ENENMYFMT
+556 MT
-565 IDPNPQVISES
+565 VDPNPQVISES
-576 SGSHYDAVK
+576 
-585 IFDAMSSKDKNWIDG
+585 
-600 TGRFVAGSDDIIY
+600 
-613 RHIER
+613 
-618 GTDPTDLMGFI
+618 
-629 EIEDNISCPQAKG
+629 QA
-642 ITGNCNIGVHPD
+642 
-654 YRGRGIA
+654 
-661 KAMVKQAIKECKKEN
+661 
-676 PDVSNLIWRVKADNT
+676 
-691 ASQKLAESCDFEL
+691 
-704 VRKTEMQYMYRYE
+704 
-717 YTPNRDYAYLDN
+717 
-729 NILNENELYRFM
+729 
-741 NRKFKIIGEPK
+741 
-752 LTDKIRDVSSIA
+752 
-764 KSMRGTSADAARLA
+764 
-778 SAYLTRMGIRN
+778 
-789 YIICIYLSDE
+789 
-799 DDNIIYTRWL
+799 
-809 VGMSYNFT
+809 
-817 DYMCMDFTSLDN
+817 
-829 KKEYNNLEVR
+829 
-839 DGIEGI
+839 
-845 INWYRSK
+845 
-852 IITKTLN
+852 
-859 CPNEMYNSMNKMGYY
+859 
-874 SYAYYEQDT
+874 
-883 GTKYSYFINTLHD
+883 
-896 KFSMNITES
+896 
-905 QTLNEV
+905 LNEV

-934 NEPMAEDY
+934 KEPMAEDY
-942 DEVKIKST
+942 EEVKIKST
-950 HEPRRTLKFL
+950 HEPRRKQLKFL

-973 SYITAPPTDG
+973 SYITAPPANG

-989 TKPEVPKYRRR
+989 AKPEVPKYRRR

-1019 EVSGWYSSVGDAL
+1019 EVSGWYSSVDDAI
-1032 EAQFGQDQI
+1032 EAQFGQSQI

-1078 IEISGTI
+1078 IEISGII

-1106 VLYNTTSYSAIK
+1106 VLYDTTSYSAIK
-1118 KALQNDPFTESAD
+1118 KALQNDPFNESAD
-1131 EFGYDSPEVE
+1131 DFDYDSPEVE

-1154 QEESYPTSTLD
+1154 REESYPTSTLD
-1165 ESIDPTKLSLYHVSP
+1165 EEQH
-1180 KANIT
+1180 
-1185 TLQPKLSSKPLKGE
+1185 
-1199 ENTTKRISA
+1199 
-1208 APSIDGCFRAVGYD
+1208 
-1222 LKPGE
+1222 
-1227 SAKYYIYK
+1227 
-1235 LLLIKDSEVVKPTK
+1235 
-1249 SQVPD
+1249 
-1254 QSLGNEYWVLTPT
+1254 
-1267 KTKSLGYIE
+1267 
-1276 ITADSNTG
+1276 
-1284 NYNFDDSHALDE
+1284 
-1296 NQILTLDD
+1296 ILTLDE

-1314 TATKSS
+1314 TTKSS

-1468 SDEVEGFEDIMRSP
+1468 SDEVEGFEDIMQSP

-1504 KKMDI
+1504 KKMDV

-1523 MSSSILSEDASGSWI
+1523 MSSSILSEDASDSWI

-1581 LHDEFVRLFPKNSP
+1581 LHDEFIRLFPKNSP

-1624 VNQFKEIKKTVRDG
+1624 INQFKEIKKTVRDG

-1677 YYTEPYSFRDKK
+1677 YYFNTSSESFRDKK
-1689 YFKVTYNVLTGNT
+1689 YIKLEYNRFINRKPVK
-1702 DTYYTDVS
+1702 YVDVS
-1710 QSEDMLDNII
+1710 MTRDLLDNII
-1720 KIQPEDLDKLKIQFA
+1720 KIIPEELEPAKILAA
-1735 RDADELSTILATDYI
+1735 RDAETLTDIIAEQFSEREDVSNRRGGLKTPYYSFGVNAIFRSLEAANLNKGDRETYI
-1750 KDTKLYQRIGSLPI
+1750 NG
-1764 SSDFNFSIFSLLR
+1764 
-1777 ITSVAQWNQEKYM
+1777 
-1790 ESIRGLIPT
+1790 IRGLVPMDIS
-1799 DLTEEQFE
+1799 DAEFTE
-1807 SYLLVRIKQLEEAM
+1807 YLAGMMSQLEEVM
-1821 RFLTVLILENI
+1821 KFLTSLILENLT
-1832 ALFGFTAA
+1832 LFGFTLK
-1840 DQARIL
+1840 DQERLLTSTATRVDIKKL
-1846 SSGAD
+1846 KCEID
-1851 RKDVKKAKR
+1851 RK
-1860 ELDQRLL
+1860 LL
-1867 SNLTTDPKTGSVT
+1867 MSSVTDPNNGSVT
-1880 YSLTSFGLGE
+1880 FDLHYGRLGKVIVSQAIMRSDGRWLT
-1890 IVISKNVYDENKD
+1890 
-1903 WLKPSRYLVRSANY
+1903 PSRYLIRAREY
-1917 DYIIAAHGHAD
+1917 DYIISAHGHP
-1928 NQDRWEIDPVTING
+1928 NNTDRWEIDPITVNG
-1942 KVYRYVDQL
+1942 KEYCYVDDL
-1951 VHGLTKL
+1951 VADINK
-1958 GSSRVL
+1958 RDNAKIL

-1971 DYQLAE
+1971 DYNLAA
-1977 QFASIDGI
+1977 QFDYLNGV
-1985 EYCNANVI
+1985 EYANANVI
-1993 MESVATTQ
+1993 MESAVKGTTK
-2001 YPSQLSKITDI
+2001 LSKIVSSTISELEALIYSLARWKDGINTLIDEQGIIVTNTPINYIEFTGKIDKFAVSHVHKKVKPENVGETYAKVIGKIIGIYSEIIYTIRETVIIMHQLRTDNLGKYIAKYDSNFSTFTVNRKFNTLQEAVHEMKLMQFINSDI
-2012 ELRKSIK
+2012 EYSHSGTISIF
-2019 AINVWRK
+2019 N
-2026 NLLNLLDERFDFIC
+2026 E
-2040 RMDVMTLDLSDDL
+2040 
-2053 STVRLTTH
+2053 
-2061 SNTKPNNIK
+2061 
-2070 HLYASTINEILSL
+2070 NEIVGLPVHL
-2083 YGELLSAMRV
+2083 NELDQLTEDV
-2093 LVNQHTVNEGSYQV
+2093 L
-2107 NVEKYGIDKKSNYP
+2107 
-2121 MISAQRTLA
+2121 R
-2130 EAIHEARIQ
+2130 
-2139 VLANYRQYS
+2139 
-2148 SGMDTQVVITE
+2148 
-2159 SGNTVKSFPLYDIGN
+2159 
-2174 DRYLDPELHADL
+2174 LDP

-2201 YPVYVLLSHRSASV
+2201 YPVYVLLSHRSAST
-2215 LSNAIKALTHSQF
+2215 LSNVIKTLTHSQF

-2262 KKDAYTMGEVPY
+2262 KKDAYAMGEVPY

>member
-24 RSDTDIK
+24 RSDTEIK

-131 KFSQLDARWVNVYNL
+131 KFSQLDARWVNVYNP

-184 TIDKYTNVLDLSDE
+184 TMDKYTNVLDLSDE

-243 GKDMKKHGVEHCELD
+243 GQGMKHRGIEHYELD
-258 EVAQAKEFFT
+258 MVCHVKEFYT
-268 IAQLKKHGGM
+268 MAQLKKYGEL
-278 IYSFFSGPGKR
+278 IYAFFNGPGKR
-289 YYDEYDDVPDQDEDA
+289 YYDEYDDIPWNEEAVV
-304 MISYCSRVLPAFV
+304 SYCNKVVLAFV
-317 NFAKQY
+317 NYAKQY
-323 AKAHKDQK
+323 AKVHKDQK
-331 FSVEGIW
+331 FVIEGIW
-338 LFYRKMFKPEEFKD
+338 LFDRKLFKPEDFKD
-352 YAFYIKGTSMIISDI
+352 YAFYIKGTSMIISEI
-367 RAVKRDHANIK
+367 RAIKRDHT
-378 SIDVAKR
+378 DVSPITIAKN
-385 VANPDRLAWYFANER
+385 VINPGRLAWYIANER
-400 DLSQFVKYFSK
+400 DLSQFVRYFSK
-411 LTKQQGLNESIASTL
+411 LTKQQKLNESIASTL

-431 SKEPIK
+431 PKEHLS
-437 LSSLKRVRITKAVI
+437 LSSFKRVRITKAVI
-451 DKYKSTYPDLRHV
+451 DKYKSAYPDLRHV
-464 RCEDTKE
+464 RYADTKE
-471 YKCDGYIWL
+471 YRCDGYIWL
-480 DNQGDLVAHVGSCEY
+480 TKQDEPVCHISACEY
-495 NDDHTKWIVSL
+495 IEDDTKWITSL
-506 EVISKFKGHG
+506 DVRPNFKGHG
-516 LAKQILDYATK
+516 LATQLLDYATK
-527 TMHCKYLSVNK
+527 SMNCKYLSVNK
-538 ENKLAKSIYDKYG
+538 ANKLAKYIYDEYG
-551 FKVYY
+551 FKVFREDDRMFY
-556 ENENMYFMT
+556 MT
-565 IDPNPQVISES
+565 VDPNSQVISES
-576 SGSHYDAVK
+576 
-585 IFDAMSSKDKNWIDG
+585 
-600 TGRFVAGSDDIIY
+600 
-613 RHIER
+613 
-618 GTDPTDLMGFI
+618 
-629 EIEDNISCPQAKG
+629 QA
-642 ITGNCNIGVHPD
+642 
-654 YRGRGIA
+654 
-661 KAMVKQAIKECKKEN
+661 
-676 PDVSNLIWRVKADNT
+676 
-691 ASQKLAESCDFEL
+691 
-704 VRKTEMQYMYRYE
+704 
-717 YTPNRDYAYLDN
+717 
-729 NILNENELYRFM
+729 
-741 NRKFKIIGEPK
+741 
-752 LTDKIRDVSSIA
+752 
-764 KSMRGTSADAARLA
+764 
-778 SAYLTRMGIRN
+778 
-789 YIICIYLSDE
+789 
-799 DDNIIYTRWL
+799 
-809 VGMSYNFT
+809 
-817 DYMCMDFTSLDN
+817 
-829 KKEYNNLEVR
+829 
-839 DGIEGI
+839 
-845 INWYRSK
+845 
-852 IITKTLN
+852 
-859 CPNEMYNSMNKMGYY
+859 
-874 SYAYYEQDT
+874 
-883 GTKYSYFINTLHD
+883 
-896 KFSMNITES
+896 
-905 QTLNEV
+905 LNEV

-934 NEPMAEDY
+934 KEPMAEDY
-942 DEVKIKST
+942 EEVKIKST
-950 HEPRRTLKFL
+950 HEPRRKQLKFL
-960 KEATDDVVRSLTE
+960 KEATEDVVRSLTE

-989 TKPEVPKYRRR
+989 AKPEVPKYRHR
-1000 LWSKP
+1000 LWTKP
-1005 LYQVSPVDPRVETY
+1005 LYRTLPIDPSVPTSG
-1019 EVSGWYSSVGDAL
+1019 SGWYASIDRAIKSLFRQG
-1032 EAQFGQDQI
+1032 QI
-1041 YVGEYYLFT
+1041 YVGQYYVIK
-1050 LLPGHYDIRAGDD
+1050 LLPGHYDIRAGEE

-1097 VTKYPKGRY
+1097 VTKYPKGKY
-1106 VLYNTTSYSAIK
+1106 ILYDTTSYA
-1118 KALQNDPFTESAD
+1118 AVEQVLQDGPITESAD
-1131 EFGYDSPEVE
+1131 DFDYDSPEVE

-1154 QEESYPTSTLD
+1154 REESYPTSTLD
-1165 ESIDPTKLSLYHVSP
+1165 EEQH
-1180 KANIT
+1180 
-1185 TLQPKLSSKPLKGE
+1185 
-1199 ENTTKRISA
+1199 
-1208 APSIDGCFRAVGYD
+1208 
-1222 LKPGE
+1222 
-1227 SAKYYIYK
+1227 
-1235 LLLIKDSEVVKPTK
+1235 
-1249 SQVPD
+1249 
-1254 QSLGNEYWVLTPT
+1254 
-1267 KTKSLGYIE
+1267 
-1276 ITADSNTG
+1276 
-1284 NYNFDDSHALDE
+1284 
-1296 NQILTLDD
+1296 ILTLDE

-1314 TATKSS
+1314 PTKSS

-1343 TVTGSPYT
+1343 SVTGSPYT

-1468 SDEVEGFEDIMRSP
+1468 SDEVEGFEDIMQSP

-1677 YYTEPYSFRDKK
+1677 YYFNTSSESFRDKK
-1689 YFKVTYNVLTGNT
+1689 YIKLEYNRFINRKPVK
-1702 DTYYTDVS
+1702 YVDVS
-1710 QSEDMLDNII
+1710 MTRDLLDNII
-1720 KIQPEDLDKLKIQFA
+1720 KIIPEELEPAKILAA
-1735 RDADELSTILATDYI
+1735 RDAETLTDIIAKQFYEREDVSNRRGGLKTSYYSFGVNAIFRALEAANLNKDDHKHETYI
-1750 KDTKLYQRIGSLPI
+1750 NG
-1764 SSDFNFSIFSLLR
+1764 
-1777 ITSVAQWNQEKYM
+1777 
-1790 ESIRGLIPT
+1790 IRGLVPMDIS
-1799 DLTEEQFE
+1799 DAEFTE
-1807 SYLLVRIKQLEEAM
+1807 YLAGMMSQLEEVM
-1821 RFLTVLILENI
+1821 KFLTSLILENLT
-1832 ALFGFTAA
+1832 LFGFTLKDQERLLTSTATRA
-1840 DQARIL
+1840 DIKKLKREI
-1846 SSGAD
+1846 D
-1851 RKDVKKAKR
+1851 RK
-1860 ELDQRLL
+1860 LL
-1867 SNLTTDPKTGSVT
+1867 MSSVTDPNNGSVT
-1880 YSLTSFGLGE
+1880 FDLHYGRLGKVVVSQAIIRSDGKWLT
-1890 IVISKNVYDENKD
+1890 
-1903 WLKPSRYLVRSANY
+1903 PSRYLIRAREY
-1917 DYIIAAHGHAD
+1917 DYIIVAHGHP
-1928 NQDRWEIDPVTING
+1928 NNTDRWEIDPITVNG
-1942 KVYRYVDQL
+1942 KEYYYVDDL
-1951 VHGLTKL
+1951 VADINK
-1958 GSSRVL
+1958 RDNAKML
-1964 ITCCNPN
+1964 ITCCNTN
-1971 DYQLAE
+1971 DYNLAA
-1977 QFASIDGI
+1977 QFDYLNGV
-1985 EYCNANVI
+1985 EYANANVV
-1993 MESVATTQ
+1993 MESAVKATTE
-2001 YPSQLSKITDI
+2001 LSKIVSSTISELEALIYGLARWKDGINTLIDEQGIIVTNTPINYIEFTGKIDKFAVSHVCKKVKPENVGETYAKVIGKIIGIYSEIIYTIRETVILMHQLRTDNLGKYIAKYDSNFSTFTVNRKFNTLQEAVHEMKLMQFINSDI
-2012 ELRKSIK
+2012 EYSHSGTISIF
-2019 AINVWRK
+2019 N
-2026 NLLNLLDERFDFIC
+2026 E
-2040 RMDVMTLDLSDDL
+2040 
-2053 STVRLTTH
+2053 
-2061 SNTKPNNIK
+2061 
-2070 HLYASTINEILSL
+2070 NEIVGLSVHL
-2083 YGELLSAMRV
+2083 NELDQLTEDV
-2093 LVNQHTVNEGSYQV
+2093 L
-2107 NVEKYGIDKKSNYP
+2107 
-2121 MISAQRTLA
+2121 R
-2130 EAIHEARIQ
+2130 
-2139 VLANYRQYS
+2139 
-2148 SGMDTQVVITE
+2148 
-2159 SGNTVKSFPLYDIGN
+2159 
-2174 DRYLDPELHADL
+2174 LDP

-2201 YPVYVLLSHRSASV
+2201 YPVYVLLSHRSAST
-2215 LSNAIKALTHSQF
+2215 LSNVIKTLTHSQF

-2262 KKDAYTMGEVPY
+2262 KKDAYAMGEVPY

-2397 GHLKNENTNMIIP
+2397 GHLKNENANMIIP

-2430 INYPDD
+2430 INYPDN

>member
-24 RSDTDIK
+24 RSDTEIK
-31 QFIDKIDTLPIQKDD
+31 QFIDKIDTLPIQKAD

-131 KFSQLDARWVNVYNL
+131 KFSQLDARWVNVYNP

-184 TIDKYTNVLDLSDE
+184 TMDKYTNVLDLSDE

-243 GKDMKKHGVEHCELD
+243 GRDMQQHGIEHYELD
-258 EVAQAKEFFT
+258 DLMFIKDHLTMANLKEY
-268 IAQLKKHGGM
+268 GGL
-278 IYSFFSGPGKR
+278 IYSFFDGPGKK
-289 YYDEYDDVPDQDEDA
+289 YYVTKQYLIDNNVPSSDYEDK
-304 MISYCSRVLPAFV
+304 LFV
-317 NFAKQY
+317 DFVKYTKQY
-323 AKAHKDQK
+323 AKSHPKTK
-331 FSVEGIW
+331 FVIEGVW
-338 LFYRKMFKPEEFKD
+338 LFEPGWFKPEEFKD
-352 YAFYIKGTSMIISDI
+352 YAFYIKGTSMMISSI
-367 RAVKRDHANIK
+367 RA
-378 SIDVAKR
+378 AKR
-385 VANPDRLAWYFANER
+385 NAKVDHPAGGAKYQLEVLRQTLAPDALKWYITNEK
-400 DLSQFVKYFSK
+400 QIQQYVKYFTR
-411 LTKQQGLNESIASTL
+411 LMKQGNLNEDST
-426 DPNFV
+426 
-431 SKEPIK
+431 
-437 LSSLKRVRITKAVI
+437 
-451 DKYKSTYPDLRHV
+451 
-464 RCEDTKE
+464 
-471 YKCDGYIWL
+471 
-480 DNQGDLVAHVGSCEY
+480 
-495 NDDHTKWIVSL
+495 
-506 EVISKFKGHG
+506 
-516 LAKQILDYATK
+516 
-527 TMHCKYLSVNK
+527 
-538 ENKLAKSIYDKYG
+538 
-551 FKVYY
+551 
-556 ENENMYFMT
+556 
-565 IDPNPQVISES
+565 
-576 SGSHYDAVK
+576 
-585 IFDAMSSKDKNWIDG
+585 
-600 TGRFVAGSDDIIY
+600 
-613 RHIER
+613 
-618 GTDPTDLMGFI
+618 
-629 EIEDNISCPQAKG
+629 
-642 ITGNCNIGVHPD
+642 
-654 YRGRGIA
+654 
-661 KAMVKQAIKECKKEN
+661 
-676 PDVSNLIWRVKADNT
+676 
-691 ASQKLAESCDFEL
+691 
-704 VRKTEMQYMYRYE
+704 
-717 YTPNRDYAYLDN
+717 
-729 NILNENELYRFM
+729 
-741 NRKFKIIGEPK
+741 
-752 LTDKIRDVSSIA
+752 
-764 KSMRGTSADAARLA
+764 
-778 SAYLTRMGIRN
+778 
-789 YIICIYLSDE
+789 
-799 DDNIIYTRWL
+799 
-809 VGMSYNFT
+809 
-817 DYMCMDFTSLDN
+817 
-829 KKEYNNLEVR
+829 
-839 DGIEGI
+839 
-845 INWYRSK
+845 
-852 IITKTLN
+852 
-859 CPNEMYNSMNKMGYY
+859 
-874 SYAYYEQDT
+874 
-883 GTKYSYFINTLHD
+883 
-896 KFSMNITES
+896 
-905 QTLNEV
+905 TLNEV

-934 NEPMAEDY
+934 KEPMAEDY
-942 DEVKIKST
+942 EEVKIKST
-950 HEPRRTLKFL
+950 HEPRRKQLKFL

-989 TKPEVPKYRRR
+989 AKPEVPKYRRK
-1000 LWSKP
+1000 LWRRP
-1005 LYQVSPVDPRVETY
+1005 LYQVSPVDPKVSAGGG
-1019 EVSGWYSSVGDAL
+1019 SGWYSSIENAIKGR
-1032 EAQFGQDQI
+1032 FGRNQI
-1041 YVGEYYLFT
+1041 YVGQYYVFT

-1063 GPYWYFGRFHDEEPK
+1063 GPYWYFGGFGDEEPK
-1078 IEISGTI
+1078 IETSGII
-1085 ETYSSQE
+1085 ETYAPQE

-1097 VTKYPKGRY
+1097 VIKYPKGEH
-1106 VLYNTTSYSAIK
+1106 VSSSTSRFSAAESNIR
-1118 KALQNDPFTESAD
+1118 NESAD
-1131 EFGYDSPEVE
+1131 DFDYDSPEVE

-1154 QEESYPTSTLD
+1154 REESYPTSTLD
-1165 ESIDPTKLSLYHVSP
+1165 EEQH
-1180 KANIT
+1180 
-1185 TLQPKLSSKPLKGE
+1185 
-1199 ENTTKRISA
+1199 
-1208 APSIDGCFRAVGYD
+1208 
-1222 LKPGE
+1222 
-1227 SAKYYIYK
+1227 
-1235 LLLIKDSEVVKPTK
+1235 
-1249 SQVPD
+1249 
-1254 QSLGNEYWVLTPT
+1254 
-1267 KTKSLGYIE
+1267 
-1276 ITADSNTG
+1276 
-1284 NYNFDDSHALDE
+1284 
-1296 NQILTLDD
+1296 ILTLDD
-1304 PARFMNEATT
+1304 PARFMNEAT

-1343 TVTGSPYT
+1343 SVTGSPYT

-1468 SDEVEGFEDIMRSP
+1468 SDEVEGFEDIMQSP

-1523 MSSSILSEDASGSWI
+1523 MSSSILSEDASDSWI

-1677 YYTEPYSFRDKK
+1677 YYFNTSSESFRDKK
-1689 YFKVTYNVLTGNT
+1689 YIKLEYNRFINRKPVK
-1702 DTYYTDVS
+1702 YVDVS
-1710 QSEDMLDNII
+1710 MTRDLLDNII
-1720 KIQPEDLDKLKIQFA
+1720 KIIPEELEPAKILAA
-1735 RDADELSTILATDYI
+1735 RDAETLTDIIAEQFSEREDVSNRRGGLKTPYYSFGVNAIFRSLEAARLNKDDNKHETYI
-1750 KDTKLYQRIGSLPI
+1750 DG
-1764 SSDFNFSIFSLLR
+1764 
-1777 ITSVAQWNQEKYM
+1777 
-1790 ESIRGLIPT
+1790 IRGLVPMDIS
-1799 DLTEEQFE
+1799 DAEFTE
-1807 SYLLVRIKQLEEAM
+1807 YLAGMMSQLEEVM
-1821 RFLTVLILENI
+1821 KFLTSLILENLT
-1832 ALFGFTAA
+1832 LFGFTLKDQERLLPSTATRA
-1840 DQARIL
+1840 DIKKLKREI
-1846 SSGAD
+1846 D
-1851 RKDVKKAKR
+1851 RK
-1860 ELDQRLL
+1860 LL
-1867 SNLTTDPKTGSVT
+1867 MSSVTDPNNGSVT
-1880 YSLTSFGLGE
+1880 FDLHYGRLGKVIVSQAIIRTDGKWLT
-1890 IVISKNVYDENKD
+1890 
-1903 WLKPSRYLVRSANY
+1903 PSRYLIRAREY
-1917 DYIIAAHGHAD
+1917 DYIISAHGHP
-1928 NQDRWEIDPVTING
+1928 NNTDRWEIDPITVNG
-1942 KVYRYVDQL
+1942 KEYCYVDDL
-1951 VHGLTKL
+1951 VADINK
-1958 GSSRVL
+1958 RDNAKIL

-1971 DYQLAE
+1971 DYNLAA
-1977 QFASIDGI
+1977 QFDYLNGV
-1985 EYCNANVI
+1985 EYANANVV
-1993 MESVATTQ
+1993 MESAVKGTTK
-2001 YPSQLSKITDI
+2001 LSKIVSSTISELEAIIYGLARWKDGINTLIDEQGIIVTNTPINYIEFTGKIDKFAVSHVRKKVKPENVGETYAKVIGKIIGIYSEIIYTIRETVILMHQLRTDNLGKYIAKYDSNFSTFTVNRKFNTLQEAVHEMKLMQFIESDI
-2012 ELRKSIK
+2012 EYSHSGMVSIF
-2019 AINVWRK
+2019 N
-2026 NLLNLLDERFDFIC
+2026 E
-2040 RMDVMTLDLSDDL
+2040 
-2053 STVRLTTH
+2053 
-2061 SNTKPNNIK
+2061 
-2070 HLYASTINEILSL
+2070 NEIVGLPVHL
-2083 YGELLSAMRV
+2083 NELDQL
-2093 LVNQHTVNEGSYQV
+2093 
-2107 NVEKYGIDKKSNYP
+2107 
-2121 MISAQRTLA
+2121 
-2130 EAIHEARIQ
+2130 
-2139 VLANYRQYS
+2139 
-2148 SGMDTQVVITE
+2148 TE
-2159 SGNTVKSFPLYDIGN
+2159 DAL
-2174 DRYLDPELHADL
+2174 RLDP

-2201 YPVYVLLSHRSASV
+2201 YPVYVLLSHRSAST
-2215 LSNAIKALTHSQF
+2215 LSNVIKALTHSQF

-2262 KKDAYTMGEVPY
+2262 KKDAYAMGEVPY

>member
-24 RSDTDIK
+24 RSETDIK
-31 QFIDKIDTLPIQKDD
+31 QFIDKIDALPIQKDD

-131 KFSQLDARWVNVYNL
+131 KFSQLDARWVNVYNP

-184 TIDKYTNVLDLSDE
+184 TMDKYTNVLDLSDE

-209 KNQEDIYYNKEK
+209 RNQEDIYYNKEK

-243 GKDMKKHGVEHCELD
+243 GRDMQQHGIEHYELD
-258 EVAQAKEFFT
+258 DLMFIKDHFTMTNLKEY
-268 IAQLKKHGGM
+268 GGL
-278 IYSFFSGPGKR
+278 IYSFFNGLGKK
-289 YYDEYDDVPDQDEDA
+289 YYVTKKYLIDNNVPSSEYEDKVF
-304 MISYCSRVLPAFV
+304 IDFV
-317 NFAKQY
+317 NYAKQY
-323 AKAHKDQK
+323 AKSHPKTK
-331 FSVEGIW
+331 FVVEGVW
-338 LFYRKMFKPEEFKD
+338 LFEPGWFKPEEFKD
-352 YAFYIKGTSMIISDI
+352 YAFYIKGTSMMISSI
-367 RAVKRDHANIK
+367 RA
-378 SIDVAKR
+378 AKR
-385 VANPDRLAWYFANER
+385 NAKEDHPAGGAKYQFEVLRQTLAPDALKWYITNEK
-400 DLSQFVKYFSK
+400 QIQQYVKYFTRLMK
-411 LTKQQGLNESIASTL
+411 HQNLNESISSTL
-426 DPNFV
+426 DPSFV
-431 SKEPIK
+431 PKEHLS
-437 LSSLKRVRITKAVI
+437 LSSFKRVRITKAVI
-451 DKYKSTYPDLRHV
+451 DKYKSAYPNLRHV

-480 DNQGDLVAHVGSCEY
+480 DNHGDLVAHVGSCEY

-506 EVISKFKGHG
+506 EVIPKFKGHG
-516 LAKQILDYATK
+516 LAKQILDYVTK

-538 ENKLAKSIYDKYG
+538 KNKLAKSIYDKYG

-556 ENENMYFMT
+556 EDETMYYMT

-613 RHIER
+613 CHIER
-618 GTDPTDLMGFI
+618 GTAPTDLMGFI
-629 EIEDNISCPQAKG
+629 EIEDNISCPQAEG

-661 KAMVKQAIKECKKEN
+661 KAMVKRAIKECKKEN

-691 ASQKLAESCDFEL
+691 ASQKLAESCDFKL

-717 YTPNRDYAYLDN
+717 YTPNKDYTHLDN
-729 NILNENELYRFM
+729 SILNENELYRFM
-741 NRKFKIIGEPK
+741 NRKFKITGEPK

-829 KKEYNNLEVR
+829 KKEYNNLEAR

-845 INWYRSK
+845 VNWYRSK
-852 IITKTLN
+852 IITKTLD
-859 CPNEMYNSMNKMGYY
+859 CPNEVYNAMSKMGYY
-874 SYAYYEQDT
+874 SYAYYEQNT

-896 KFSMNITES
+896 KSSINITES
-905 QTLNEV
+905 QALNEV

-918 TEYWEQDDEY
+918 TEYWEQDDEH
-928 KPGSRK
+928 KLGSRK
-934 NEPMAEDY
+934 KEPMAEDY
-942 DEVKIKST
+942 EEVKIKST
-950 HEPRRTLKFL
+950 HEPRRKQLKFL
-960 KEATDDVVRSLTE
+960 KEATEDVVRSLTE

-989 TKPEVPKYRRR
+989 AKPEVPKYRRR

-1005 LYQVSPVDPRVETY
+1005 LYRALPIDPSIPTSG
-1019 EVSGWYSSVGDAL
+1019 SGWYASIDRAIKSLFRQG
-1032 EAQFGQDQI
+1032 QI
-1041 YVGEYYLFT
+1041 YVGQYYVIK
-1050 LLPGHYDIRAGDD
+1050 LLPGHYDIRAGEE
-1063 GPYWYFGRFHDEEPK
+1063 GPYWYFGGGGDEDPK
-1078 IEISGTI
+1078 YEIPGI
-1085 ETYSSQE
+1085 VETFNSQE
-1092 PYYDW
+1092 TYYDW
-1097 VTKYPKGRY
+1097 VTKYPEGTYTLAPKYGIFSHDTIEK
-1106 VLYNTTSYSAIK
+1106 VLQSKPI
-1118 KALQNDPFTESAD
+1118 TESAD
-1131 EFGYDSPEVE
+1131 DFDYDSPEVE

-1154 QEESYPTSTLD
+1154 REESYPTSTLD
-1165 ESIDPTKLSLYHVSP
+1165 EEQH
-1180 KANIT
+1180 
-1185 TLQPKLSSKPLKGE
+1185 
-1199 ENTTKRISA
+1199 
-1208 APSIDGCFRAVGYD
+1208 
-1222 LKPGE
+1222 
-1227 SAKYYIYK
+1227 
-1235 LLLIKDSEVVKPTK
+1235 
-1249 SQVPD
+1249 
-1254 QSLGNEYWVLTPT
+1254 
-1267 KTKSLGYIE
+1267 
-1276 ITADSNTG
+1276 
-1284 NYNFDDSHALDE
+1284 
-1296 NQILTLDD
+1296 ILTLDE

-1314 TATKSS
+1314 STKSS

-1343 TVTGSPYT
+1343 SVTGSPYT

-1468 SDEVEGFEDIMRSP
+1468 SDEVEGFEDIMQSP

-1504 KKMDI
+1504 KKMDV

-1735 RDADELSTILATDYI
+1735 RGADELSTILATDYI
-1750 KDTKLYQRIGSLPI
+1750 KDTKLYQRIGALPI

-1777 ITSVAQWNQEKYM
+1777 ITSISQGNQEKYM

-1851 RKDVKKAKR
+1851 RKDIKKAKR

-1928 NQDRWEIDPVTING
+1928 NQDRWEIDPITING

-1971 DYQLAE
+1971 DYRLAE

-2001 YPSQLSKITDI
+2001 YPTQLSKITDI

-2053 STVRLTTH
+2053 STVKLNTH
-2061 SNTKPNNIK
+2061 RNTKPNNIK

-2093 LVNQHTVNEGSYQV
+2093 LINSRSVNEGSYQV
-2107 NVEKYGIDKKSNYP
+2107 HAEEYVLDKRAYYLMMP
-2121 MISAQRTLA
+2121 TQPHTLT
-2130 EAIHEARIQ
+2130 EAVQEARLQ

-2148 SGMDTQVVITE
+2148 ICANAKVIITE

-2174 DRYLDPELHADL
+2174 DRYLDPELHADP

-2262 KKDAYTMGEVPY
+2262 KKDAYAMGEVPY

>member
-24 RSDTDIK
+24 RSDTEIK

-91 LTAGFDGVADMVTI
+91 LTAGFDGVADMVMI

-131 KFSQLDARWVNVYNL
+131 KFSQLDARWVNVYNP

-157 EKIQYNNHIATHTD
+157 EKIQYNNHIATHAD

-184 TIDKYTNVLDLSDE
+184 TMDKYTNVLDLSDE

-243 GKDMKKHGVEHCELD
+243 GRSMQDKDKIEHYELD
-258 EVAQAKEFFT
+258 DLIFIKDHFTMENLKEY
-268 IAQLKKHGGM
+268 GGL
-278 IYSFFSGPGKR
+278 IYSFFKGPGKK
-289 YYDEYDDVPDQDEDA
+289 YYLTKDEALVLSEDEYDNK
-304 MISYCSRVLPAFV
+304 IFV
-317 NFAKQY
+317 DFIKHAKQY
-323 AKAHKDQK
+323 AKNHKNKK
-331 FSVEGIW
+331 FVLEGVW
-338 LFYRKMFKPEEFKD
+338 LFNSKWFKPEEFVD
-352 YAFYIKGTSMIISDI
+352 YAFYIKGTSMIISLY
-367 RAVKRDHANIK
+367 RAAKRDNTENGK
-378 SIDVAKR
+378 LDRKRWAKHI
-385 VANPDRLAWYFANER
+385 VNEWPRYIR
-400 DLSQFVKYFSK
+400 DEKDISRFVKFFSERVGK
-411 LTKQQGLNESIASTL
+411 KNLNESISSTV

-431 SKEPIK
+431 SKEHLR
-437 LSSLKRVRITKAVI
+437 LSSFKQIRITKAVI
-451 DKYKSTYPDLRHV
+451 DKYKSAYPDLRHV
-464 RCEDTKE
+464 RYADTKE
-471 YKCDGYIWL
+471 YHCDGYIWL
-480 DNQGDLVAHVGSCEY
+480 TKQDEPVCHISACEY
-495 NDDHTKWIVSL
+495 TEDGTKWITSL
-506 EVISKFKGHG
+506 DVRPNFKGHG
-516 LAKQILDYATK
+516 LATQLLDYATK
-527 TMHCKYLSVNK
+527 TMNCKYLSVNRA
-538 ENKLAKSIYDKYG
+538 NKLAKYIYDEYG
-551 FKVYY
+551 FKVFREDDRMFY
-556 ENENMYFMT
+556 MT
-565 IDPNPQVISES
+565 VDPNPKTISES
-576 SGSHYDAVK
+576 
-585 IFDAMSSKDKNWIDG
+585 
-600 TGRFVAGSDDIIY
+600 
-613 RHIER
+613 
-618 GTDPTDLMGFI
+618 
-629 EIEDNISCPQAKG
+629 QA
-642 ITGNCNIGVHPD
+642 
-654 YRGRGIA
+654 
-661 KAMVKQAIKECKKEN
+661 
-676 PDVSNLIWRVKADNT
+676 
-691 ASQKLAESCDFEL
+691 
-704 VRKTEMQYMYRYE
+704 
-717 YTPNRDYAYLDN
+717 
-729 NILNENELYRFM
+729 
-741 NRKFKIIGEPK
+741 
-752 LTDKIRDVSSIA
+752 
-764 KSMRGTSADAARLA
+764 
-778 SAYLTRMGIRN
+778 
-789 YIICIYLSDE
+789 
-799 DDNIIYTRWL
+799 
-809 VGMSYNFT
+809 
-817 DYMCMDFTSLDN
+817 
-829 KKEYNNLEVR
+829 
-839 DGIEGI
+839 
-845 INWYRSK
+845 
-852 IITKTLN
+852 
-859 CPNEMYNSMNKMGYY
+859 
-874 SYAYYEQDT
+874 
-883 GTKYSYFINTLHD
+883 
-896 KFSMNITES
+896 
-905 QTLNEV
+905 LNEV

-928 KPGSRK
+928 KPSSRK
-934 NEPMAEDY
+934 KEPMAEDY
-942 DEVKIKST
+942 EEVKIKST
-950 HEPRRTLKFL
+950 HEPRRKQLKFL
-960 KEATDDVVRSLTE
+960 KEATEDVVRSLTE
-973 SYITAPPTDG
+973 SYITAPPANG
-983 TADSLV
+983 TTDSLV
-989 TKPEVPKYRRR
+989 AKPEVPKYRRK
-1000 LWSKP
+1000 LWRRP
-1005 LYQVSPVDPRVETY
+1005 LYQVSPVDPKVSAGGG
-1019 EVSGWYSSVGDAL
+1019 SGWYSSIENAIKGR
-1032 EAQFGQDQI
+1032 FGRNQI
-1041 YVGEYYLFT
+1041 YVGQYYVFT

-1063 GPYWYFGRFHDEEPK
+1063 GPYWYFGGFGDEEPK
-1078 IEISGTI
+1078 IETSGII
-1085 ETYSSQE
+1085 ETYTSQE

-1097 VTKYPKGRY
+1097 VTKYPKGEH
-1106 VLYNTTSYSAIK
+1106 VSSGTSRFSAAESNIR
-1118 KALQNDPFTESAD
+1118 NESAD
-1131 EFGYDSPEVE
+1131 DFDYDSPEVE
-1141 DDAFGGEEVRFFN
+1141 DDAVGGEEVRFFN
-1154 QEESYPTSTLD
+1154 REESYPTSTLD
-1165 ESIDPTKLSLYHVSP
+1165 EEQH
-1180 KANIT
+1180 
-1185 TLQPKLSSKPLKGE
+1185 
-1199 ENTTKRISA
+1199 
-1208 APSIDGCFRAVGYD
+1208 
-1222 LKPGE
+1222 
-1227 SAKYYIYK
+1227 
-1235 LLLIKDSEVVKPTK
+1235 
-1249 SQVPD
+1249 
-1254 QSLGNEYWVLTPT
+1254 
-1267 KTKSLGYIE
+1267 
-1276 ITADSNTG
+1276 
-1284 NYNFDDSHALDE
+1284 
-1296 NQILTLDD
+1296 ILTLDE
-1304 PARFMNEATT
+1304 PARFMNEAT

-1468 SDEVEGFEDIMRSP
+1468 SDEVEGFEDIMQSP

-1523 MSSSILSEDASGSWI
+1523 MSSSILSEGASGSWI

-1677 YYTEPYSFRDKK
+1677 YYFNTSSESFRDKK
-1689 YFKVTYNVLTGNT
+1689 YIKLEYNRFINRKPVK
-1702 DTYYTDVS
+1702 YVDVS
-1710 QSEDMLDNII
+1710 MTRDLLDNII
-1720 KIQPEDLDKLKIQFA
+1720 KIIPEELEPAKILAA
-1735 RDADELSTILATDYI
+1735 RDAETLTDIIAEQFSEREDVSNRRGGLKTPYYSFGVNAIFRSLEAANLNKGDHETYI
-1750 KDTKLYQRIGSLPI
+1750 NG
-1764 SSDFNFSIFSLLR
+1764 
-1777 ITSVAQWNQEKYM
+1777 
-1790 ESIRGLIPT
+1790 IRGLVPMDIS
-1799 DLTEEQFE
+1799 DAEFTE
-1807 SYLLVRIKQLEEAM
+1807 YLAGMMSQLEEVM
-1821 RFLTVLILENI
+1821 KFLTSLILENLT
-1832 ALFGFTAA
+1832 LFGFTLKDQERLLTSTATRA
-1840 DQARIL
+1840 DIKKLKREI
-1846 SSGAD
+1846 D
-1851 RKDVKKAKR
+1851 RK
-1860 ELDQRLL
+1860 LL
-1867 SNLTTDPKTGSVT
+1867 MSSVTDPNNGSVT
-1880 YSLTSFGLGE
+1880 FDLHYGRLGKVIVSQAIIRSDGRWLT
-1890 IVISKNVYDENKD
+1890 
-1903 WLKPSRYLVRSANY
+1903 PSRYLIRAREY
-1917 DYIIAAHGHAD
+1917 DYIISAHGHP
-1928 NQDRWEIDPVTING
+1928 NNTDRWEIDPITVNG
-1942 KVYRYVDQL
+1942 KEYCFVDDL
-1951 VHGLTKL
+1951 VADINK
-1958 GSSRVL
+1958 RDNAKIL

-1971 DYQLAE
+1971 DYNLAA
-1977 QFASIDGI
+1977 QFDYLNGV
-1985 EYCNANVI
+1985 EYANANVV
-1993 MESVATTQ
+1993 MESAVKGTTK
-2001 YPSQLSKITDI
+2001 LSKIVSSTISELEAIIYGLARWKDGINTLIDEQGIIVTNTPINYIEFTGKIDKFAVSHVHKKVKPENVGETYAKVIGKIIGIYSEIIYTIRETIIFMHQLRTDNLGKYIAKYDSNFSTFTVNRKFNTLQEAVHEMKLMQFIESDI
-2012 ELRKSIK
+2012 EYSHSGTISIF
-2019 AINVWRK
+2019 N
-2026 NLLNLLDERFDFIC
+2026 E
-2040 RMDVMTLDLSDDL
+2040 
-2053 STVRLTTH
+2053 
-2061 SNTKPNNIK
+2061 
-2070 HLYASTINEILSL
+2070 NEIVGLPVHL
-2083 YGELLSAMRV
+2083 NELDQLTEDV
-2093 LVNQHTVNEGSYQV
+2093 L
-2107 NVEKYGIDKKSNYP
+2107 
-2121 MISAQRTLA
+2121 R
-2130 EAIHEARIQ
+2130 
-2139 VLANYRQYS
+2139 
-2148 SGMDTQVVITE
+2148 
-2159 SGNTVKSFPLYDIGN
+2159 
-2174 DRYLDPELHADL
+2174 LDP

-2201 YPVYVLLSHRSASV
+2201 YPVYVLLSHRSAST
-2215 LSNAIKALTHSQF
+2215 LSNVIKALTHSQF

>member
-24 RSDTDIK
+24 RSDTEIK
-31 QFIDKIDTLPIQKDD
+31 QFIDKIDTLPIQQDD

-105 HHMIFTHFPIHVG
+105 HHMIFTHYPIHVG

-131 KFSQLDARWVNVYNL
+131 KFSQLDARWVNVYNP
-146 DMPFTRLDDVL
+146 DMPFTRLDNVL

-184 TIDKYTNVLDLSDE
+184 TMDKYTNVLDLSDE

-243 GKDMKKHGVEHCELD
+243 GRDMQQHNIEHYELD
-258 EVAQAKEFFT
+258 DVAQAKEHFT
-268 IAQLKKHGGM
+268 MAQLKEYGDL
-278 IYSFFSGPGKR
+278 IYSFFNGPGKR
-289 YYDEYDDVPDQDEDA
+289 YYDEWDDIPDQDEEA
-304 MISYCSRVLPAFV
+304 MISYCTRIFPAFV
-317 NFAKQY
+317 NHAKQY
-323 AKAHKDQK
+323 AKAHKDRK
-331 FSVEGIW
+331 FVIEGIW
-338 LFYRKMFKPEEFKD
+338 LFFPKMFKPEEFKD
-352 YAFYIKGTSMIISDI
+352 YAFYIKGTSMIISHI
-367 RAVKRDHANIK
+367 RATKRDHLNAN
-378 SIDVAKR
+378 SIDIAKR
-385 VANPDRLAWYFANER
+385 VIKPSRLAWYIANER
-400 DLSQFVKYFSK
+400 DLSRFVKYFSK
-411 LTKQQGLNESIASTL
+411 LTKQQKLNESITSTL
-426 DPNFV
+426 DPSFV
-431 SKEPIK
+431 PKEHIS
-437 LSSLKRVRITKAVI
+437 LSSFKRVRITKAVI
-451 DKYKSTYPDLRHV
+451 DKYKSAYPDLRHV
-464 RCEDTKE
+464 RYADTKE
-471 YKCDGYIWL
+471 YRCDGCIWL
-480 DNQGDLVAHVGSCEY
+480 TKQDEPVCHISACEY
-495 NDDHTKWIVSL
+495 IEDDTKWITSL
-506 EVISKFKGHG
+506 DVRPNFKGHG
-516 LAKQILDYATK
+516 LATQLLDYATK
-527 TMHCKYLSVNK
+527 SMNCKYLSVNK
-538 ENKLAKSIYDKYG
+538 ANKLAKYIYDEYG
-551 FKVYY
+551 FKVSREDDRMFY
-556 ENENMYFMT
+556 MT
-565 IDPNPQVISES
+565 VDPNPKTISES
-576 SGSHYDAVK
+576 
-585 IFDAMSSKDKNWIDG
+585 
-600 TGRFVAGSDDIIY
+600 
-613 RHIER
+613 
-618 GTDPTDLMGFI
+618 
-629 EIEDNISCPQAKG
+629 QA
-642 ITGNCNIGVHPD
+642 
-654 YRGRGIA
+654 
-661 KAMVKQAIKECKKEN
+661 
-676 PDVSNLIWRVKADNT
+676 
-691 ASQKLAESCDFEL
+691 
-704 VRKTEMQYMYRYE
+704 
-717 YTPNRDYAYLDN
+717 
-729 NILNENELYRFM
+729 LNE
-741 NRKFKIIGEPK
+741 I
-752 LTDKIRDVSSIA
+752 
-764 KSMRGTSADAARLA
+764 
-778 SAYLTRMGIRN
+778 
-789 YIICIYLSDE
+789 
-799 DDNIIYTRWL
+799 
-809 VGMSYNFT
+809 
-817 DYMCMDFTSLDN
+817 
-829 KKEYNNLEVR
+829 
-839 DGIEGI
+839 
-845 INWYRSK
+845 
-852 IITKTLN
+852 
-859 CPNEMYNSMNKMGYY
+859 
-874 SYAYYEQDT
+874 
-883 GTKYSYFINTLHD
+883 
-896 KFSMNITES
+896 
-905 QTLNEV
+905 

-934 NEPMAEDY
+934 KEPMAEDY
-942 DEVKIKST
+942 EEVKIKST
-950 HEPRRTLKFL
+950 HEPRRKQLKFL
-960 KEATDDVVRSLTE
+960 KEATEDVVRSLTE

-989 TKPEVPKYRRR
+989 AKPEVPKYRKKLWRR
-1000 LWSKP
+1000 P
-1005 LYQVSPVDPRVETY
+1005 LYQVSPADPKVSAGGG
-1019 EVSGWYSSVGDAL
+1019 SGWYSSIENAIKGR
-1032 EAQFGQDQI
+1032 FGRNQI
-1041 YVGEYYLFT
+1041 YVGQYYVFT

-1063 GPYWYFGRFHDEEPK
+1063 GPYWYFGGFGDEEPK
-1078 IEISGTI
+1078 IETSGII
-1085 ETYSSQE
+1085 ETYTPQE

-1097 VTKYPKGRY
+1097 VTKYPKGEH
-1106 VLYNTTSYSAIK
+1106 VSSSTSRFSAAESNIR
-1118 KALQNDPFTESAD
+1118 NESAD
-1131 EFGYDSPEVE
+1131 DFDYDSPEVE

-1154 QEESYPTSTLD
+1154 REDSYPTSTLD
-1165 ESIDPTKLSLYHVSP
+1165 EEQH
-1180 KANIT
+1180 
-1185 TLQPKLSSKPLKGE
+1185 
-1199 ENTTKRISA
+1199 
-1208 APSIDGCFRAVGYD
+1208 
-1222 LKPGE
+1222 
-1227 SAKYYIYK
+1227 
-1235 LLLIKDSEVVKPTK
+1235 
-1249 SQVPD
+1249 
-1254 QSLGNEYWVLTPT
+1254 
-1267 KTKSLGYIE
+1267 
-1276 ITADSNTG
+1276 
-1284 NYNFDDSHALDE
+1284 
-1296 NQILTLDD
+1296 ILTLDD

-1314 TATKSS
+1314 TAKSS

-1343 TVTGSPYT
+1343 SVTGSPYT

-1468 SDEVEGFEDIMRSP
+1468 SDEVEGFEDIMQSP

-1523 MSSSILSEDASGSWI
+1523 MSSSILSEDASDSWI

-1553 AQNSGREVYNKMRQ
+1553 AQNNGREVYNKMRQ

-1651 FWNKKLKDSALK
+1651 FWNKKLKDSVLK

-1750 KDTKLYQRIGSLPI
+1750 KDTKLYQRIGALPI

-1777 ITSVAQWNQEKYM
+1777 ITSISQGNQEKYM

-1851 RKDVKKAKR
+1851 KRDIKKAKR
-1860 ELDQRLL
+1860 ELDKQLL

-1903 WLKPSRYLVRSANY
+1903 WLRPSRHLVRSANY

-1928 NQDRWEIDPVTING
+1928 NQDRWEIDPITING

-1993 MESVATTQ
+1993 MESVATTR

-2040 RMDVMTLDLSDDL
+2040 RMDAMTLDLSDDL
-2053 STVRLTTH
+2053 STVKLNTH

-2093 LVNQHTVNEGSYQV
+2093 LINSRSMNEGSYQV
-2107 NVEKYGIDKKSNYP
+2107 HAEEYVLDKRAYYLMMPTQSH
-2121 MISAQRTLA
+2121 TLT
-2130 EAIHEARIQ
+2130 EAIQEARLQ

-2148 SGMDTQVVITE
+2148 ICANAKVIITE
-2159 SGNTVKSFPLYDIGN
+2159 SDNTVKSFPLYDIGN
-2174 DRYLDPELHADL
+2174 DRYLDPELHADS

-2201 YPVYVLLSHRSASV
+2201 YPVYVLLSHRSAST
-2215 LSNAIKALTHSQF
+2215 LSNVIKALTHSQF

-2262 KKDAYTMGEVPY
+2262 KKDAYAMGEVPY

-2332 DVLNAGAPNGTKYVE
+2332 DVLNAGAPNGTKYIE

>member
-24 RSDTDIK
+24 RSETDIK
-31 QFIDKIDTLPIQKDD
+31 QFIDKIDTLPIQQDD

-131 KFSQLDARWVNVYNL
+131 KFSQLDARWVNVYNP

-171 ANIFPFEA
+171 ANIFPFQA

-184 TIDKYTNVLDLSDE
+184 TMDKYTNVLDLSDE

-243 GKDMKKHGVEHCELD
+243 GRSMQDEGRIEHYELD
-258 EVAQAKEFFT
+258 DLIFVKDHFTMENLKEY
-268 IAQLKKHGGM
+268 GGL
-278 IYSFFSGPGKR
+278 IYSFFKGTGKK
-289 YYDEYDDVPDQDEDA
+289 YYLTKDEALALPEEEYDNK
-304 MISYCSRVLPAFV
+304 IFV
-317 NFAKQY
+317 DFIKYAKQY
-323 AKAHKDQK
+323 AKNHENKK
-331 FSVEGIW
+331 FVLEGVW
-338 LFYRKMFKPEEFKD
+338 LFNSRWFKPEEFID
-352 YAFYIKGTSMIISDI
+352 YAFYIKGTSMIISLY
-367 RAVKRDHANIK
+367 RAAKRDNIEDGK
-378 SIDVAKR
+378 LDRKRWAEQIVSEWPRYIKDEKDINRFVKFFSKR
-385 VANPDRLAWYFANER
+385 VGE
-400 DLSQFVKYFSK
+400 KK
-411 LTKQQGLNESIASTL
+411 LNESISSTV

-431 SKEPIK
+431 PKEHLS
-437 LSSLKRVRITKAVI
+437 LSSFKRIRITKAVI

-506 EVISKFKGHG
+506 EVIPKFKGHG

-527 TMHCKYLSVNK
+527 SMHCKYLSVNK
-538 ENKLAKSIYDKYG
+538 KNKLAKSIYDKYG

-556 ENENMYFMT
+556 EDENMYYMT
-565 IDPNPQVISES
+565 IDPNQKAISES
-576 SGSHYDAVK
+576 Q
-585 IFDAMSSKDKNWIDG
+585 N
-600 TGRFVAGSDDIIY
+600 
-613 RHIER
+613 
-618 GTDPTDLMGFI
+618 
-629 EIEDNISCPQAKG
+629 
-642 ITGNCNIGVHPD
+642 
-654 YRGRGIA
+654 
-661 KAMVKQAIKECKKEN
+661 
-676 PDVSNLIWRVKADNT
+676 
-691 ASQKLAESCDFEL
+691 
-704 VRKTEMQYMYRYE
+704 
-717 YTPNRDYAYLDN
+717 
-729 NILNENELYRFM
+729 
-741 NRKFKIIGEPK
+741 
-752 LTDKIRDVSSIA
+752 
-764 KSMRGTSADAARLA
+764 
-778 SAYLTRMGIRN
+778 
-789 YIICIYLSDE
+789 
-799 DDNIIYTRWL
+799 
-809 VGMSYNFT
+809 
-817 DYMCMDFTSLDN
+817 
-829 KKEYNNLEVR
+829 
-839 DGIEGI
+839 
-845 INWYRSK
+845 
-852 IITKTLN
+852 
-859 CPNEMYNSMNKMGYY
+859 
-874 SYAYYEQDT
+874 
-883 GTKYSYFINTLHD
+883 
-896 KFSMNITES
+896 
-905 QTLNEV
+905 LNEV

-934 NEPMAEDY
+934 KEPMAEDY
-942 DEVKIKST
+942 EEVKIKST
-950 HEPRRTLKFL
+950 HEPRRRQLKFL
-960 KEATDDVVRSLTE
+960 KEATEDVVRSLTE
-973 SYITAPPTDG
+973 SYITADPTDG

-989 TKPEVPKYRRR
+989 AKPEVPKYRRE
-1000 LWSKP
+1000 LWCRP
-1005 LYQVSPVDPRVETY
+1005 LYKVSPVDSTVPTRGG
-1019 EVSGWYSSVGDAL
+1019 SGWYSSISNAI
-1032 EAQFGQDQI
+1032 EYRFGQDQI
-1041 YVGEYYLFT
+1041 YVGKYYVFT

-1063 GPYWYFGRFHDEEPK
+1063 GPYWYFGGFHDEEPK
-1078 IEISGTI
+1078 IEISAII

-1097 VTKYPKGRY
+1097 VTKYPKGKY
-1106 VLYNTTSYSAIK
+1106 VLYDTTSYAAVEQ
-1118 KALQNDPFTESAD
+1118 ALQNDPITESAD
-1131 EFGYDSPEVE
+1131 KFGYDSPEVE

-1154 QEESYPTSTLD
+1154 REESYPVSTLD

-1180 KANIT
+1180 KANIN

-1235 LLLIKDSEVVKPTK
+1235 LILTKDSKVVKPTK
-1249 SQVPD
+1249 EQVPD

-1276 ITADSNTG
+1276 ITADPKTG
-1284 NYNFDDSHALDE
+1284 DYNFDDSHVLDE

-1314 TATKSS
+1314 TKSS

-1468 SDEVEGFEDIMRSP
+1468 SDEVEGFEDIMQSP

-1504 KKMDI
+1504 KKLDV

-1523 MSSSILSEDASGSWI
+1523 MSSNLLSEDASGSWI

-1624 VNQFKEIKKTVRDG
+1624 VNQFKEIKKTIKDG

-1671 ESAGEK
+1671 ESANEK

-1710 QSEDMLDNII
+1710 LSEDMLDNII

-1750 KDTKLYQRIGSLPI
+1750 KDTKLYHRIGALPI

-1851 RKDVKKAKR
+1851 KKDIKKAKR
-1860 ELDQRLL
+1860 ELDQQLL
-1867 SNLTTDPKTGSVT
+1867 SDLTKDPKTGSVT
-1880 YSLTSFGLGE
+1880 YSLTSFGLGRV
-1890 IVISKNVYDENKD
+1890 VISKNVYDENKD
-1903 WLKPSRYLVRSANY
+1903 WLKPSRYIVRAANY
-1917 DYIIAAHGHAD
+1917 DYIIVAHGHAD
-1928 NQDRWEIDPVTING
+1928 NHDRWEIDPITING

-1951 VHGLTKL
+1951 VHGLTGL
-1958 GSSRVL
+1958 GSKIL

-1977 QFASIDGI
+1977 QFASLDGI

-2001 YPSQLSKITDI
+2001 YPNQLSKITDI

-2026 NLLNLLDERFDFIC
+2026 NLINLLDERFDFIC
-2040 RMDVMTLDLSDDL
+2040 RMDVMTLELSDDL
-2053 STVRLTTH
+2053 STVKLITH
-2061 SNTKPNNIK
+2061 NNTKPNLIK
-2070 HLYASTINEILSL
+2070 NRYYSVISGILSI

-2093 LVNQHTVNEGSYQV
+2093 LINTRGINEGSYQV
-2107 NVEKYGIDKKSNYP
+2107 TAEKDILGKKSYYQ
-2121 MISAQRTLA
+2121 MIPAQRTLA
-2130 EAIHEARIQ
+2130 EAIHEARLH
-2139 VLANYRQYS
+2139 VLANWQQY
-2148 SGMDTQVVITE
+2148 GNDVGTQVVITE
-2159 SGNTVKSFPLYDIGN
+2159 SGNIVKSFPLHDIGN
-2174 DRYLDPELHADL
+2174 DAHFDPELHTDP
-2186 PADYEGLTE
+2186 PAEYEGLTE

-2201 YPVYVLLSHRSASV
+2201 YPVYVLLSHRSASA
-2215 LSNAIKALTHSQF
+2215 LSNVIKTLTHSQF
-2228 SHAALSFDPKLT
+2228 SHVALAFDPKLT

-2262 KKDAYTMGEVPY
+2262 KKDAYVMGEVPY

-2332 DVLNAGAPNGTKYVE
+2332 DVLNAGAPAGTKYVE

>member
-24 RSDTDIK
+24 RSDTEIK

-131 KFSQLDARWVNVYNL
+131 KFSQLDARWVNVYNP

-184 TIDKYTNVLDLSDE
+184 TMDKYTNVLDLSDE

-243 GKDMKKHGVEHCELD
+243 GQGMKHRGIEHYELD
-258 EVAQAKEFFT
+258 MVCHVKEFYT
-268 IAQLKKHGGM
+268 MAQLKKYGEL
-278 IYSFFSGPGKR
+278 IYAFFNGPGKR
-289 YYDEYDDVPDQDEDA
+289 YYDEYDDIPWNEEAVV
-304 MISYCSRVLPAFV
+304 SYCNKVVLAFV
-317 NFAKQY
+317 NYAKQY
-323 AKAHKDQK
+323 AKVHKDQK
-331 FSVEGIW
+331 FVIEGIW
-338 LFYRKMFKPEEFKD
+338 LFDRKLFKPEDFKD
-352 YAFYIKGTSMIISDI
+352 YAFYIKGTSMIISEI
-367 RAVKRDHANIK
+367 RAIKRDHT
-378 SIDVAKR
+378 DVSPITIAKN
-385 VANPDRLAWYFANER
+385 VINPGRLAWYIANER
-400 DLSQFVKYFSK
+400 DLSQFVRYFSK
-411 LTKQQGLNESIASTL
+411 LTKQQKLNESIASTL

-431 SKEPIK
+431 PKEHLS
-437 LSSLKRVRITKAVI
+437 LSSFKRVRITKAVI
-451 DKYKSTYPDLRHV
+451 DKYKSAYPDLRHV
-464 RCEDTKE
+464 RYADTKE
-471 YKCDGYIWL
+471 YRCDGYIWL
-480 DNQGDLVAHVGSCEY
+480 TKQDEPVCHISACEY
-495 NDDHTKWIVSL
+495 IEDDTKWITSL
-506 EVISKFKGHG
+506 DVRPNFKGHG
-516 LAKQILDYATK
+516 LATQLLDYATK
-527 TMHCKYLSVNK
+527 SMNCKYLSVNK
-538 ENKLAKSIYDKYG
+538 ANKLAKYIYDEYG
-551 FKVYY
+551 FKVFREDDRMFY
-556 ENENMYFMT
+556 MT
-565 IDPNPQVISES
+565 VDPNPQVISES
-576 SGSHYDAVK
+576 
-585 IFDAMSSKDKNWIDG
+585 
-600 TGRFVAGSDDIIY
+600 
-613 RHIER
+613 
-618 GTDPTDLMGFI
+618 
-629 EIEDNISCPQAKG
+629 QA
-642 ITGNCNIGVHPD
+642 
-654 YRGRGIA
+654 
-661 KAMVKQAIKECKKEN
+661 
-676 PDVSNLIWRVKADNT
+676 
-691 ASQKLAESCDFEL
+691 
-704 VRKTEMQYMYRYE
+704 
-717 YTPNRDYAYLDN
+717 
-729 NILNENELYRFM
+729 
-741 NRKFKIIGEPK
+741 
-752 LTDKIRDVSSIA
+752 
-764 KSMRGTSADAARLA
+764 
-778 SAYLTRMGIRN
+778 
-789 YIICIYLSDE
+789 
-799 DDNIIYTRWL
+799 
-809 VGMSYNFT
+809 
-817 DYMCMDFTSLDN
+817 
-829 KKEYNNLEVR
+829 
-839 DGIEGI
+839 
-845 INWYRSK
+845 
-852 IITKTLN
+852 
-859 CPNEMYNSMNKMGYY
+859 
-874 SYAYYEQDT
+874 
-883 GTKYSYFINTLHD
+883 
-896 KFSMNITES
+896 
-905 QTLNEV
+905 LNEV

-934 NEPMAEDY
+934 KEPMAEDY
-942 DEVKIKST
+942 EEVKIKST
-950 HEPRRTLKFL
+950 HEPRRKQLKFL
-960 KEATDDVVRSLTE
+960 KEATEDVVRSLTE

-989 TKPEVPKYRRR
+989 AKPEVPKYRHR
-1000 LWSKP
+1000 LWTKP
-1005 LYQVSPVDPRVETY
+1005 LYRTLPIDPSVPTSG
-1019 EVSGWYSSVGDAL
+1019 SGWYASIDRAIKSLFRQG
-1032 EAQFGQDQI
+1032 QI
-1041 YVGEYYLFT
+1041 YVGQYYVIK
-1050 LLPGHYDIRAGDD
+1050 LLPGHYDIRAGEE

-1097 VTKYPKGRY
+1097 VTKYPKGKY
-1106 VLYNTTSYSAIK
+1106 ILYDTTSYA
-1118 KALQNDPFTESAD
+1118 AVEQVLQDGPITESAD
-1131 EFGYDSPEVE
+1131 DFDYDSPEVE

-1154 QEESYPTSTLD
+1154 REESYPTSTLD
-1165 ESIDPTKLSLYHVSP
+1165 EEQH
-1180 KANIT
+1180 
-1185 TLQPKLSSKPLKGE
+1185 
-1199 ENTTKRISA
+1199 
-1208 APSIDGCFRAVGYD
+1208 
-1222 LKPGE
+1222 
-1227 SAKYYIYK
+1227 
-1235 LLLIKDSEVVKPTK
+1235 
-1249 SQVPD
+1249 
-1254 QSLGNEYWVLTPT
+1254 
-1267 KTKSLGYIE
+1267 
-1276 ITADSNTG
+1276 
-1284 NYNFDDSHALDE
+1284 
-1296 NQILTLDD
+1296 ILTLDE

-1314 TATKSS
+1314 PTKSS

-1343 TVTGSPYT
+1343 SVTGSPYT

-1468 SDEVEGFEDIMRSP
+1468 SDEVEGFEDIMQSP

-1677 YYTEPYSFRDKK
+1677 YYFNTSSESFRDKK
-1689 YFKVTYNVLTGNT
+1689 YIKLEYNRFINRKPVK
-1702 DTYYTDVS
+1702 YVDVS
-1710 QSEDMLDNII
+1710 MTRDLLDNII
-1720 KIQPEDLDKLKIQFA
+1720 KIIPEELEPAKILAA
-1735 RDADELSTILATDYI
+1735 RDAETLTDIIAKQFYEREDVSNRRGGLKTSYYSFGVNAIFRALEAANLNKDDHKHETYI
-1750 KDTKLYQRIGSLPI
+1750 NG
-1764 SSDFNFSIFSLLR
+1764 
-1777 ITSVAQWNQEKYM
+1777 
-1790 ESIRGLIPT
+1790 IRGLVPMDIS
-1799 DLTEEQFE
+1799 DAEFTE
-1807 SYLLVRIKQLEEAM
+1807 YLAGMMSQLEEVM
-1821 RFLTVLILENI
+1821 KFLTSLILENLT
-1832 ALFGFTAA
+1832 LFGFTLKDQERLLTSTATRA
-1840 DQARIL
+1840 DIKKLKREI
-1846 SSGAD
+1846 D
-1851 RKDVKKAKR
+1851 RK
-1860 ELDQRLL
+1860 LL
-1867 SNLTTDPKTGSVT
+1867 MSSVTDPNNGSVT
-1880 YSLTSFGLGE
+1880 FDLHYGRLGKVIVSQAIIRSDGRWLT
-1890 IVISKNVYDENKD
+1890 
-1903 WLKPSRYLVRSANY
+1903 PSRYLIRAREY
-1917 DYIIAAHGHAD
+1917 DYIIVAHGHP
-1928 NQDRWEIDPVTING
+1928 NNTDRWEIDPITVNG
-1942 KVYRYVDQL
+1942 KEYYYVDDL
-1951 VHGLTKL
+1951 VADINK
-1958 GSSRVL
+1958 RDNAKML
-1964 ITCCNPN
+1964 ITCCNTN
-1971 DYQLAE
+1971 DYNLAA
-1977 QFASIDGI
+1977 QFDYLNGV
-1985 EYCNANVI
+1985 EYANANVV
-1993 MESVATTQ
+1993 MESAVKATTE
-2001 YPSQLSKITDI
+2001 LSKIVSSTISELEALIYGLARWKDGINTLIDEQGIIVTNTPINYIEFTGKIDKFAVSHVCKKVKPENVGETYAKVIGKIIGIYSEIIYTIRETVILMHQLRTDNLGKYIAKYDSNFSTFTVNRKFNTLQEAVHEMKLMQFINSDI
-2012 ELRKSIK
+2012 EYSHSGTISIF
-2019 AINVWRK
+2019 N
-2026 NLLNLLDERFDFIC
+2026 E
-2040 RMDVMTLDLSDDL
+2040 
-2053 STVRLTTH
+2053 
-2061 SNTKPNNIK
+2061 
-2070 HLYASTINEILSL
+2070 NEIVGLSVHL
-2083 YGELLSAMRV
+2083 NELDQLTEDV
-2093 LVNQHTVNEGSYQV
+2093 L
-2107 NVEKYGIDKKSNYP
+2107 
-2121 MISAQRTLA
+2121 R
-2130 EAIHEARIQ
+2130 
-2139 VLANYRQYS
+2139 
-2148 SGMDTQVVITE
+2148 
-2159 SGNTVKSFPLYDIGN
+2159 
-2174 DRYLDPELHADL
+2174 LDP

-2201 YPVYVLLSHRSASV
+2201 YPVYVLLSHRSAST
-2215 LSNAIKALTHSQF
+2215 LSNVIKALTHSQF

-2262 KKDAYTMGEVPY
+2262 KKDAYAMGEVPY

-2397 GHLKNENTNMIIP
+2397 GHLKNENANMIIP

>member
-24 RSDTDIK
+24 RSETEIK
-31 QFIDKIDTLPIQKDD
+31 QFIDKIDALPIQKDD

-131 KFSQLDARWVNVYNL
+131 KFSQLDARWVNVYNP

-184 TIDKYTNVLDLSDE
+184 TMDKYTNVLDLSDE

-243 GKDMKKHGVEHCELD
+243 GRDMQQHNIEHYELD
-258 EVAQAKEFFT
+258 DVAQAKEHFT
-268 IAQLKKHGGM
+268 MAQLKEYGDL
-278 IYSFFSGPGKR
+278 IYSFFNGPGKR
-289 YYDEYDDVPDQDEDA
+289 YYDEWDDIPDQDEEA
-304 MISYCSRVLPAFV
+304 MISYCTRIFPAFV
-317 NFAKQY
+317 NHAKQY

-331 FSVEGIW
+331 FVIEGIW
-338 LFYRKMFKPEEFKD
+338 LFFPKMFKPEEFKD
-352 YAFYIKGTSMIISDI
+352 YAFYIKGTSMIISHI
-367 RAVKRDHANIK
+367 RAVKRDHPNAS
-378 SIDVAKR
+378 SIDIAKR
-385 VANPDRLAWYFANER
+385 VIKPSRLAWYIANER
-400 DLSQFVKYFSK
+400 DLSRFVKYFSK
-411 LTKQQGLNESIASTL
+411 LTKQQKLNESIASTL
-426 DPNFV
+426 DPSFV
-431 SKEPIK
+431 PKEHLS
-437 LSSLKRVRITKAVI
+437 LSSFKRIRITKAVI
-451 DKYKSTYPDLRHV
+451 DKYKSAYPDLRHV
-464 RCEDTKE
+464 RYADTKE
-471 YKCDGYIWL
+471 YRCDGYIWL
-480 DNQGDLVAHVGSCEY
+480 TKQDEPVCHISACEY
-495 NDDHTKWIVSL
+495 TEDGTKWITSL
-506 EVISKFKGHG
+506 DVRPNFKGHG
-516 LAKQILDYATK
+516 LATQLLDYATK
-527 TMHCKYLSVNK
+527 SMNCKYLSVNK
-538 ENKLAKSIYDKYG
+538 ANKLAKYIYDEYG
-551 FKVYY
+551 FKVFREDDRMFY
-556 ENENMYFMT
+556 MT
-565 IDPNPQVISES
+565 VDPNPKAISES
-576 SGSHYDAVK
+576 
-585 IFDAMSSKDKNWIDG
+585 
-600 TGRFVAGSDDIIY
+600 
-613 RHIER
+613 
-618 GTDPTDLMGFI
+618 
-629 EIEDNISCPQAKG
+629 QA
-642 ITGNCNIGVHPD
+642 
-654 YRGRGIA
+654 
-661 KAMVKQAIKECKKEN
+661 
-676 PDVSNLIWRVKADNT
+676 
-691 ASQKLAESCDFEL
+691 
-704 VRKTEMQYMYRYE
+704 
-717 YTPNRDYAYLDN
+717 
-729 NILNENELYRFM
+729 
-741 NRKFKIIGEPK
+741 
-752 LTDKIRDVSSIA
+752 
-764 KSMRGTSADAARLA
+764 
-778 SAYLTRMGIRN
+778 
-789 YIICIYLSDE
+789 
-799 DDNIIYTRWL
+799 
-809 VGMSYNFT
+809 
-817 DYMCMDFTSLDN
+817 
-829 KKEYNNLEVR
+829 
-839 DGIEGI
+839 
-845 INWYRSK
+845 
-852 IITKTLN
+852 
-859 CPNEMYNSMNKMGYY
+859 
-874 SYAYYEQDT
+874 
-883 GTKYSYFINTLHD
+883 
-896 KFSMNITES
+896 
-905 QTLNEV
+905 LNEV

-934 NEPMAEDY
+934 KEPMAEDY
-942 DEVKIKST
+942 EEVKIKST
-950 HEPRRTLKFL
+950 HEPRRKQLKFL

-973 SYITAPPTDG
+973 SYITAPPPADG

-989 TKPEVPKYRRR
+989 AKPEVPKYRHKLWRR
-1000 LWSKP
+1000 P
-1005 LYQVSPVDPRVETY
+1005 LYQVSPVDPKVSAGGG
-1019 EVSGWYSSVGDAL
+1019 SGWYSSIENAIKGR
-1032 EAQFGQDQI
+1032 FGRNQI
-1041 YVGEYYLFT
+1041 YVGQYYVFT
-1050 LLPGHYDIRAGDD
+1050 LLPGHYDIRASEE
-1063 GPYWYFGRFHDEEPK
+1063 GPYWYFGGFGDEEPK
-1078 IEISGTI
+1078 IETSGII
-1085 ETYSSQE
+1085 ETYTPQE

-1097 VTKYPKGRY
+1097 VIKYPKGEH
-1106 VLYNTTSYSAIK
+1106 VSSSTSRFSAAESNIR
-1118 KALQNDPFTESAD
+1118 NESAD

-1154 QEESYPTSTLD
+1154 REESYPTSTLD
-1165 ESIDPTKLSLYHVSP
+1165 EEH
-1180 KANIT
+1180 
-1185 TLQPKLSSKPLKGE
+1185 
-1199 ENTTKRISA
+1199 
-1208 APSIDGCFRAVGYD
+1208 
-1222 LKPGE
+1222 
-1227 SAKYYIYK
+1227 
-1235 LLLIKDSEVVKPTK
+1235 
-1249 SQVPD
+1249 
-1254 QSLGNEYWVLTPT
+1254 
-1267 KTKSLGYIE
+1267 
-1276 ITADSNTG
+1276 
-1284 NYNFDDSHALDE
+1284 H
-1296 NQILTLDD
+1296 ILTLDD
-1304 PARFMNEATT
+1304 PARFMNEATAT
-1314 TATKSS
+1314 TKSS

-1343 TVTGSPYT
+1343 SVTGSPYT

-1468 SDEVEGFEDIMRSP
+1468 SDEVEGFEDIMQSP

-1677 YYTEPYSFRDKK
+1677 YYFNTSSESFRDKK
-1689 YFKVTYNVLTGNT
+1689 YIKLEYNRFINHKSVK
-1702 DTYYTDVS
+1702 YVDVS
-1710 QSEDMLDNII
+1710 MTRDLLDNII
-1720 KIQPEDLDKLKIQFA
+1720 KIIPE
-1735 RDADELSTILATDYI
+1735 ELEPAKILAAKDAETLTDIIAKQFYEREDVSNRRGGLKTPYYSFGVNAIFRALEAANLNKGDHETYI
-1750 KDTKLYQRIGSLPI
+1750 DG
-1764 SSDFNFSIFSLLR
+1764 
-1777 ITSVAQWNQEKYM
+1777 
-1790 ESIRGLIPT
+1790 IRGLVPLDIS
-1799 DLTEEQFE
+1799 DAEFTE
-1807 SYLLVRIKQLEEAM
+1807 YLAGMMSQLEEVM
-1821 RFLTVLILENI
+1821 KFLTSLILENLT
-1832 ALFGFTAA
+1832 LFGFTLKDQERLLTSTATRA
-1840 DQARIL
+1840 DIKKLKREI
-1846 SSGAD
+1846 D
-1851 RKDVKKAKR
+1851 RK
-1860 ELDQRLL
+1860 LL
-1867 SNLTTDPKTGSVT
+1867 MSSVTDPNNGSVT
-1880 YSLTSFGLGE
+1880 FDLHYGRLGKVIVSQAIIRSDGRWLT
-1890 IVISKNVYDENKD
+1890 
-1903 WLKPSRYLVRSANY
+1903 PSRYLIRAREY
-1917 DYIIAAHGHAD
+1917 DYIISAHGHP
-1928 NQDRWEIDPVTING
+1928 NNTDRWEIDPITVNG
-1942 KVYRYVDQL
+1942 KEYRFVDDL
-1951 VHGLTKL
+1951 VADINK
-1958 GSSRVL
+1958 RDNAKIL
-1964 ITCCNPN
+1964 ITCCNTN
-1971 DYQLAE
+1971 DYNLAA
-1977 QFASIDGI
+1977 QFDYLNGV
-1985 EYCNANVI
+1985 EYANANVV
-1993 MESVATTQ
+1993 MESAVKGTTK
-2001 YPSQLSKITDI
+2001 LSKIVSSTISELEALIYGLARWKDDINTLIDEQGIIVTDTPINYIEFTDKIDKFAVSHVCKKVKPENVGETYAKVIRKIIDIYSEIIYTIRETIIIMHQLRIDNLGKYIAKYDSNFSTFTVNRKFNTLQEAVHEMKLMQFINSDI
-2012 ELRKSIK
+2012 EYSHSGTISIF
-2019 AINVWRK
+2019 N
-2026 NLLNLLDERFDFIC
+2026 E
-2040 RMDVMTLDLSDDL
+2040 
-2053 STVRLTTH
+2053 
-2061 SNTKPNNIK
+2061 
-2070 HLYASTINEILSL
+2070 NEIVGLPVHL
-2083 YGELLSAMRV
+2083 NELDQLTEDV
-2093 LVNQHTVNEGSYQV
+2093 L
-2107 NVEKYGIDKKSNYP
+2107 
-2121 MISAQRTLA
+2121 R
-2130 EAIHEARIQ
+2130 
-2139 VLANYRQYS
+2139 
-2148 SGMDTQVVITE
+2148 
-2159 SGNTVKSFPLYDIGN
+2159 
-2174 DRYLDPELHADL
+2174 LDP

-2195 AATQKL
+2195 AVTQKL

-2262 KKDAYTMGEVPY
+2262 KKDAYAMGEVPY

>member
-24 RSDTDIK
+24 RSDTEIK

-131 KFSQLDARWVNVYNL
+131 KFSQLDARWVNVYNP

-184 TIDKYTNVLDLSDE
+184 TMDKYTNVLDLSDE

-243 GKDMKKHGVEHCELD
+243 GQGMKHRGIEHYELD
-258 EVAQAKEFFT
+258 MVCHVKEFYT
-268 IAQLKKHGGM
+268 MAQLKKYGEL
-278 IYSFFSGPGKR
+278 IYAFFNGPGKR
-289 YYDEYDDVPDQDEDA
+289 YYDEYDDIPWNEEAVV
-304 MISYCSRVLPAFV
+304 SYCNKVVLAFV
-317 NFAKQY
+317 NYAKQY
-323 AKAHKDQK
+323 AKVHKDQK
-331 FSVEGIW
+331 FVIEGIW
-338 LFYRKMFKPEEFKD
+338 LFDRKLFKPEDFKD
-352 YAFYIKGTSMIISDI
+352 YAFYIKGTSMIISEI
-367 RAVKRDHANIK
+367 RAIKRDHT
-378 SIDVAKR
+378 DVSPITIAKN
-385 VANPDRLAWYFANER
+385 VINPGRLAWYIANER
-400 DLSQFVKYFSK
+400 DLSQFVRYFSK
-411 LTKQQGLNESIASTL
+411 LTKQQKLNESIASTL

-431 SKEPIK
+431 PKEHLS
-437 LSSLKRVRITKAVI
+437 LSSFKRVRITKAVI
-451 DKYKSTYPDLRHV
+451 DKYKSAYPDLRHV
-464 RCEDTKE
+464 RYADTKE
-471 YKCDGYIWL
+471 YRCDGYIWL
-480 DNQGDLVAHVGSCEY
+480 TKQDEPVCHISACEY
-495 NDDHTKWIVSL
+495 IEDDTKWITSL
-506 EVISKFKGHG
+506 DVRPNFKGHG
-516 LAKQILDYATK
+516 LATQLLDYATK
-527 TMHCKYLSVNK
+527 SMNCKYLSVNK
-538 ENKLAKSIYDKYG
+538 ANKLAKYIYDEYG
-551 FKVYY
+551 FKVFREDDRMFY
-556 ENENMYFMT
+556 MT
-565 IDPNPQVISES
+565 VDPNPQVISES
-576 SGSHYDAVK
+576 
-585 IFDAMSSKDKNWIDG
+585 
-600 TGRFVAGSDDIIY
+600 
-613 RHIER
+613 
-618 GTDPTDLMGFI
+618 
-629 EIEDNISCPQAKG
+629 QA
-642 ITGNCNIGVHPD
+642 
-654 YRGRGIA
+654 
-661 KAMVKQAIKECKKEN
+661 
-676 PDVSNLIWRVKADNT
+676 
-691 ASQKLAESCDFEL
+691 
-704 VRKTEMQYMYRYE
+704 
-717 YTPNRDYAYLDN
+717 
-729 NILNENELYRFM
+729 
-741 NRKFKIIGEPK
+741 
-752 LTDKIRDVSSIA
+752 
-764 KSMRGTSADAARLA
+764 
-778 SAYLTRMGIRN
+778 
-789 YIICIYLSDE
+789 
-799 DDNIIYTRWL
+799 
-809 VGMSYNFT
+809 
-817 DYMCMDFTSLDN
+817 
-829 KKEYNNLEVR
+829 
-839 DGIEGI
+839 
-845 INWYRSK
+845 
-852 IITKTLN
+852 
-859 CPNEMYNSMNKMGYY
+859 
-874 SYAYYEQDT
+874 
-883 GTKYSYFINTLHD
+883 
-896 KFSMNITES
+896 
-905 QTLNEV
+905 LNEV

-934 NEPMAEDY
+934 KEPMAEDY
-942 DEVKIKST
+942 EEVKIKST
-950 HEPRRTLKFL
+950 HEPRRKQLKFL
-960 KEATDDVVRSLTE
+960 KEATEDVVRSLTE

-989 TKPEVPKYRRR
+989 AKPEVPKYRHR
-1000 LWSKP
+1000 LWTKP
-1005 LYQVSPVDPRVETY
+1005 LYRTLPIDPSVPTSG
-1019 EVSGWYSSVGDAL
+1019 SGWYASIDRAIKSLFRQG
-1032 EAQFGQDQI
+1032 QI
-1041 YVGEYYLFT
+1041 YVGQYYVIK
-1050 LLPGHYDIRAGDD
+1050 LLPGHYDIRAGEE

-1097 VTKYPKGRY
+1097 VTKYPKGKY
-1106 VLYNTTSYSAIK
+1106 ILYDTTSYA
-1118 KALQNDPFTESAD
+1118 AVEQVLQDGPITESAD
-1131 EFGYDSPEVE
+1131 DFDYDSPEVE

-1154 QEESYPTSTLD
+1154 REESYPTSTLD
-1165 ESIDPTKLSLYHVSP
+1165 EEQH
-1180 KANIT
+1180 
-1185 TLQPKLSSKPLKGE
+1185 
-1199 ENTTKRISA
+1199 
-1208 APSIDGCFRAVGYD
+1208 
-1222 LKPGE
+1222 
-1227 SAKYYIYK
+1227 
-1235 LLLIKDSEVVKPTK
+1235 
-1249 SQVPD
+1249 
-1254 QSLGNEYWVLTPT
+1254 
-1267 KTKSLGYIE
+1267 
-1276 ITADSNTG
+1276 
-1284 NYNFDDSHALDE
+1284 
-1296 NQILTLDD
+1296 ILTLDE

-1314 TATKSS
+1314 PTKSS

-1343 TVTGSPYT
+1343 SVTGSPYT

-1468 SDEVEGFEDIMRSP
+1468 SDEVEGFEDIMQSP

-1677 YYTEPYSFRDKK
+1677 YYFNTSSESFRDKK
-1689 YFKVTYNVLTGNT
+1689 YIKLEYNRFINRKPVK
-1702 DTYYTDVS
+1702 YVDVS
-1710 QSEDMLDNII
+1710 MTRDLLDNII
-1720 KIQPEDLDKLKIQFA
+1720 KIIPEELEPAKILAA
-1735 RDADELSTILATDYI
+1735 RDAETLTDIIAKQFYEREDVSNRRGGLKTSYYSFGVNAIFRALEAANLNKDDHKHETYI
-1750 KDTKLYQRIGSLPI
+1750 NG
-1764 SSDFNFSIFSLLR
+1764 
-1777 ITSVAQWNQEKYM
+1777 
-1790 ESIRGLIPT
+1790 IRGLVPMDIS
-1799 DLTEEQFE
+1799 DAEFTE
-1807 SYLLVRIKQLEEAM
+1807 YLAGMMSQLEEVM
-1821 RFLTVLILENI
+1821 KFLTSLILENLT
-1832 ALFGFTAA
+1832 LFGFTLKDQERLLTSTATRA
-1840 DQARIL
+1840 DIKKLKREI
-1846 SSGAD
+1846 D
-1851 RKDVKKAKR
+1851 RK
-1860 ELDQRLL
+1860 LL
-1867 SNLTTDPKTGSVT
+1867 MSSVTDPNNGSVT
-1880 YSLTSFGLGE
+1880 FDLHYGRLGKVIVSQAIIRSDGRWLT
-1890 IVISKNVYDENKD
+1890 
-1903 WLKPSRYLVRSANY
+1903 PSRYLIRAREY
-1917 DYIIAAHGHAD
+1917 DYIISAHGHP
-1928 NQDRWEIDPVTING
+1928 NNTDRWEIDPITVNG
-1942 KVYRYVDQL
+1942 KEYYYVDDL
-1951 VHGLTKL
+1951 VADINK
-1958 GSSRVL
+1958 RDNAKML
-1964 ITCCNPN
+1964 ITCCNTN
-1971 DYQLAE
+1971 DYNLAA
-1977 QFASIDGI
+1977 QFDYLNGV
-1985 EYCNANVI
+1985 EYANANVV
-1993 MESVATTQ
+1993 MESAVKATTE
-2001 YPSQLSKITDI
+2001 LSKIVSSTISELEALIYGLARWKDGINTLIDEQGIIVTNTPINYIEFTGKIDKFAVSHVCKKVKPENVGETYAKVIGKIIGIYSEIIYTIRETVILMHQLRTDNLGKYIAKYDSNFSTFTVNRKFNTLQEAVHEMKLMQFINSDI
-2012 ELRKSIK
+2012 EYSHSGTISIF
-2019 AINVWRK
+2019 N
-2026 NLLNLLDERFDFIC
+2026 E
-2040 RMDVMTLDLSDDL
+2040 
-2053 STVRLTTH
+2053 
-2061 SNTKPNNIK
+2061 
-2070 HLYASTINEILSL
+2070 NEIVGLSVHL
-2083 YGELLSAMRV
+2083 NELDQLTEDV
-2093 LVNQHTVNEGSYQV
+2093 L
-2107 NVEKYGIDKKSNYP
+2107 
-2121 MISAQRTLA
+2121 R
-2130 EAIHEARIQ
+2130 
-2139 VLANYRQYS
+2139 
-2148 SGMDTQVVITE
+2148 
-2159 SGNTVKSFPLYDIGN
+2159 
-2174 DRYLDPELHADL
+2174 LDP

-2201 YPVYVLLSHRSASV
+2201 YPVYVLLSHRSAST
-2215 LSNAIKALTHSQF
+2215 LSNVIKALTHSQF

-2262 KKDAYTMGEVPY
+2262 KKDAYAMGEVPY

-2397 GHLKNENTNMIIP
+2397 GHLKNENANMIIP

-2430 INYPDD
+2430 INYPDN

>member
-24 RSDTDIK
+24 RSDTEIK

-131 KFSQLDARWVNVYNL
+131 KFSQLDARWVNVYNP

-184 TIDKYTNVLDLSDE
+184 TMDKYTNVLDLSDE

-243 GKDMKKHGVEHCELD
+243 GQGMKHRGIEHYELD
-258 EVAQAKEFFT
+258 MVCHVKEFYT
-268 IAQLKKHGGM
+268 MAQLKKYGEL
-278 IYSFFSGPGKR
+278 IYAFFNGPGKR
-289 YYDEYDDVPDQDEDA
+289 YYDEYDDIPWNEEAVV
-304 MISYCSRVLPAFV
+304 SYCNKVVLAFV
-317 NFAKQY
+317 NYAKQY
-323 AKAHKDQK
+323 AKVHKDQK
-331 FSVEGIW
+331 FVIEGIW
-338 LFYRKMFKPEEFKD
+338 LFDRKLFKPEDFKD
-352 YAFYIKGTSMIISDI
+352 YAFYIKGTSMIISEI
-367 RAVKRDHANIK
+367 RAIKRDHT
-378 SIDVAKR
+378 DVSPITIAKN
-385 VANPDRLAWYFANER
+385 VINPGRLAWYIANER
-400 DLSQFVKYFSK
+400 DLSQFVRYFSK
-411 LTKQQGLNESIASTL
+411 LTKQQKLNESIASTL

-431 SKEPIK
+431 PKEHLS
-437 LSSLKRVRITKAVI
+437 LSSFKRVRITKAVI
-451 DKYKSTYPDLRHV
+451 DKYKSAYPDLRHV
-464 RCEDTKE
+464 RYADTKE
-471 YKCDGYIWL
+471 YRCDGYIWL
-480 DNQGDLVAHVGSCEY
+480 TKQDEPVCHISACEY
-495 NDDHTKWIVSL
+495 IEDDTKWITSL
-506 EVISKFKGHG
+506 DVRPNFKGHG
-516 LAKQILDYATK
+516 LATQLLDYATK
-527 TMHCKYLSVNK
+527 SMNCKYLSVNK
-538 ENKLAKSIYDKYG
+538 ANKLAKYIYDEYG
-551 FKVYY
+551 FKVFREDDRMFY
-556 ENENMYFMT
+556 MT
-565 IDPNPQVISES
+565 VDPNPQVISES
-576 SGSHYDAVK
+576 
-585 IFDAMSSKDKNWIDG
+585 
-600 TGRFVAGSDDIIY
+600 
-613 RHIER
+613 
-618 GTDPTDLMGFI
+618 
-629 EIEDNISCPQAKG
+629 QA
-642 ITGNCNIGVHPD
+642 
-654 YRGRGIA
+654 
-661 KAMVKQAIKECKKEN
+661 
-676 PDVSNLIWRVKADNT
+676 
-691 ASQKLAESCDFEL
+691 
-704 VRKTEMQYMYRYE
+704 
-717 YTPNRDYAYLDN
+717 
-729 NILNENELYRFM
+729 
-741 NRKFKIIGEPK
+741 
-752 LTDKIRDVSSIA
+752 
-764 KSMRGTSADAARLA
+764 
-778 SAYLTRMGIRN
+778 
-789 YIICIYLSDE
+789 
-799 DDNIIYTRWL
+799 
-809 VGMSYNFT
+809 
-817 DYMCMDFTSLDN
+817 
-829 KKEYNNLEVR
+829 
-839 DGIEGI
+839 
-845 INWYRSK
+845 
-852 IITKTLN
+852 
-859 CPNEMYNSMNKMGYY
+859 
-874 SYAYYEQDT
+874 
-883 GTKYSYFINTLHD
+883 
-896 KFSMNITES
+896 
-905 QTLNEV
+905 LNEV

-934 NEPMAEDY
+934 KEPMAEDY
-942 DEVKIKST
+942 EEVKIKST
-950 HEPRRTLKFL
+950 HEPRRKQLKFL

-989 TKPEVPKYRRR
+989 AKPEVPKYRHR
-1000 LWSKP
+1000 LWTKP
-1005 LYQVSPVDPRVETY
+1005 LYRTLPIDPSVPTSG
-1019 EVSGWYSSVGDAL
+1019 SGWYASIDRAIKSLFRQG
-1032 EAQFGQDQI
+1032 QI
-1041 YVGEYYLFT
+1041 YVGQYYVIK
-1050 LLPGHYDIRAGDD
+1050 LLPGHYDIRAGEE

-1097 VTKYPKGRY
+1097 VTKYPKGKY
-1106 VLYNTTSYSAIK
+1106 ILYDTTSYA
-1118 KALQNDPFTESAD
+1118 AVEQVLQDGPITESAD
-1131 EFGYDSPEVE
+1131 DFDYDSPEVE

-1154 QEESYPTSTLD
+1154 REESYPTSTLD
-1165 ESIDPTKLSLYHVSP
+1165 EEQH
-1180 KANIT
+1180 
-1185 TLQPKLSSKPLKGE
+1185 
-1199 ENTTKRISA
+1199 
-1208 APSIDGCFRAVGYD
+1208 
-1222 LKPGE
+1222 
-1227 SAKYYIYK
+1227 
-1235 LLLIKDSEVVKPTK
+1235 
-1249 SQVPD
+1249 
-1254 QSLGNEYWVLTPT
+1254 
-1267 KTKSLGYIE
+1267 
-1276 ITADSNTG
+1276 
-1284 NYNFDDSHALDE
+1284 
-1296 NQILTLDD
+1296 ILTLDE

-1314 TATKSS
+1314 PTKSS

-1343 TVTGSPYT
+1343 SVTGSPYT

-1468 SDEVEGFEDIMRSP
+1468 SDEVEGFEDIMQSP

-1677 YYTEPYSFRDKK
+1677 YYFNTSSESFRDKK
-1689 YFKVTYNVLTGNT
+1689 YIKLEYNRFINRKPVK
-1702 DTYYTDVS
+1702 YVDVS
-1710 QSEDMLDNII
+1710 MTRDLLDNII
-1720 KIQPEDLDKLKIQFA
+1720 KIIPEELEPAKILAA
-1735 RDADELSTILATDYI
+1735 RDAETLTDIIAKQFYEREDVSNRRGGLKTSYYSFGVNAIFRALEAANLNKDDHKHETYI
-1750 KDTKLYQRIGSLPI
+1750 NG
-1764 SSDFNFSIFSLLR
+1764 
-1777 ITSVAQWNQEKYM
+1777 
-1790 ESIRGLIPT
+1790 IRGLVPMDIS
-1799 DLTEEQFE
+1799 DAEFTE
-1807 SYLLVRIKQLEEAM
+1807 YLAGMMSQLEEVM
-1821 RFLTVLILENI
+1821 KFLTSLILENLT
-1832 ALFGFTAA
+1832 LFGFTLKDQERLLTSTATRA
-1840 DQARIL
+1840 DIKKLKREI
-1846 SSGAD
+1846 D
-1851 RKDVKKAKR
+1851 RK
-1860 ELDQRLL
+1860 LL
-1867 SNLTTDPKTGSVT
+1867 MSSVTDPNNGSVT
-1880 YSLTSFGLGE
+1880 FDLHYGRLGKVVVSQAIIRSDGKWLT
-1890 IVISKNVYDENKD
+1890 
-1903 WLKPSRYLVRSANY
+1903 PSRYLIRAREY
-1917 DYIIAAHGHAD
+1917 DYIIVAHGHP
-1928 NQDRWEIDPVTING
+1928 NNTDRWEIDPITVNG
-1942 KVYRYVDQL
+1942 KEYYYVDDL
-1951 VHGLTKL
+1951 VADINK
-1958 GSSRVL
+1958 RDNAKML
-1964 ITCCNPN
+1964 ITCCNTN
-1971 DYQLAE
+1971 DYNLAA
-1977 QFASIDGI
+1977 QFDYLNGV
-1985 EYCNANVI
+1985 EYANANVV
-1993 MESVATTQ
+1993 MESAVKATTE
-2001 YPSQLSKITDI
+2001 LSKIVSSTISELEALIYGLARWKDGINTLIDEQGIIVTNTPINYIEFTGKIDKFAVSHVCKKVKPENVGETYAKVIGKIIGIYSEIIYTIRETVILMHQLRTDNLGKYIAKYDSNFSTFTVNRKFNTLQEAVHEMKLMQFINSDI
-2012 ELRKSIK
+2012 EYSHSGTISIF
-2019 AINVWRK
+2019 N
-2026 NLLNLLDERFDFIC
+2026 E
-2040 RMDVMTLDLSDDL
+2040 
-2053 STVRLTTH
+2053 
-2061 SNTKPNNIK
+2061 
-2070 HLYASTINEILSL
+2070 NEIVGLSVHL
-2083 YGELLSAMRV
+2083 NELDQLTEDV
-2093 LVNQHTVNEGSYQV
+2093 L
-2107 NVEKYGIDKKSNYP
+2107 
-2121 MISAQRTLA
+2121 R
-2130 EAIHEARIQ
+2130 
-2139 VLANYRQYS
+2139 
-2148 SGMDTQVVITE
+2148 
-2159 SGNTVKSFPLYDIGN
+2159 
-2174 DRYLDPELHADL
+2174 LDP

-2201 YPVYVLLSHRSASV
+2201 YPVYVLLSHRSAST
-2215 LSNAIKALTHSQF
+2215 LSNVIKTLTHSQF

-2262 KKDAYTMGEVPY
+2262 KKDAYAMGEVPY

-2397 GHLKNENTNMIIP
+2397 GHLKNENANMIIP

>member
-24 RSDTDIK
+24 RSETDIK

-131 KFSQLDARWVNVYNL
+131 KFSQLDARWVNVYNP
-146 DMPFTRLDDVL
+146 DIPFTRLDDVL

-171 ANIFPFEA
+171 ANIFPVEA

-184 TIDKYTNVLDLSDE
+184 TMDKYTNVLDLSDE

-238 GKSTM
+238 GKLTM
-243 GKDMKKHGVEHCELD
+243 GRDMQQRGIEHYELD
-258 EVAQAKEFFT
+258 DLVFIKDHFTLANLKEY
-268 IAQLKKHGGM
+268 GGL
-278 IYSFFSGPGKR
+278 IYSFFDGPGKK
-289 YYDEYDDVPDQDEDA
+289 YYVTKQYLIDNNVPSSDYEDKLF
-304 MISYCSRVLPAFV
+304 IDFV
-317 NFAKQY
+317 NYAKQY
-323 AKAHKDQK
+323 AKSHPKTK
-331 FSVEGIW
+331 FVLEGVW
-338 LFYRKMFKPEEFKD
+338 LFEPGWFKPEEFKD
-352 YAFYIKGTSMIISDI
+352 YAFYIKGTSMMISSI
-367 RAVKRDHANIK
+367 RA
-378 SIDVAKR
+378 AKR
-385 VANPDRLAWYFANER
+385 SAKAGYPAGGAKYQLEVLRQTLAPDALKWYITNEK
-400 DLSQFVKYFSK
+400 QIQQYVKYFTR
-411 LTKQQGLNESIASTL
+411 LLGQGN
-426 DPNFV
+426 
-431 SKEPIK
+431 
-437 LSSLKRVRITKAVI
+437 
-451 DKYKSTYPDLRHV
+451 
-464 RCEDTKE
+464 
-471 YKCDGYIWL
+471 
-480 DNQGDLVAHVGSCEY
+480 
-495 NDDHTKWIVSL
+495 
-506 EVISKFKGHG
+506 
-516 LAKQILDYATK
+516 
-527 TMHCKYLSVNK
+527 
-538 ENKLAKSIYDKYG
+538 
-551 FKVYY
+551 
-556 ENENMYFMT
+556 
-565 IDPNPQVISES
+565 
-576 SGSHYDAVK
+576 
-585 IFDAMSSKDKNWIDG
+585 
-600 TGRFVAGSDDIIY
+600 
-613 RHIER
+613 
-618 GTDPTDLMGFI
+618 
-629 EIEDNISCPQAKG
+629 
-642 ITGNCNIGVHPD
+642 
-654 YRGRGIA
+654 
-661 KAMVKQAIKECKKEN
+661 
-676 PDVSNLIWRVKADNT
+676 
-691 ASQKLAESCDFEL
+691 
-704 VRKTEMQYMYRYE
+704 
-717 YTPNRDYAYLDN
+717 
-729 NILNENELYRFM
+729 
-741 NRKFKIIGEPK
+741 
-752 LTDKIRDVSSIA
+752 
-764 KSMRGTSADAARLA
+764 
-778 SAYLTRMGIRN
+778 
-789 YIICIYLSDE
+789 
-799 DDNIIYTRWL
+799 
-809 VGMSYNFT
+809 
-817 DYMCMDFTSLDN
+817 
-829 KKEYNNLEVR
+829 
-839 DGIEGI
+839 
-845 INWYRSK
+845 
-852 IITKTLN
+852 
-859 CPNEMYNSMNKMGYY
+859 PNEDS
-874 SYAYYEQDT
+874 T
-883 GTKYSYFINTLHD
+883 
-896 KFSMNITES
+896 
-905 QTLNEV
+905 TLNEV

-934 NEPMAEDY
+934 KELMAEDY
-942 DEVKIKST
+942 EEVKIKST
-950 HEPRRTLKFL
+950 HEPRRKQLKFL
-960 KEATDDVVRSLTE
+960 KEATEDVVRSLTE

-989 TKPEVPKYRRR
+989 AKPEVRKYRKKLWRR
-1000 LWSKP
+1000 P
-1005 LYQVSPVDPRVETY
+1005 LYQVSPVDPKVSAGGG
-1019 EVSGWYSSVGDAL
+1019 SGWYSSIENAIKGR
-1032 EAQFGQDQI
+1032 FSRNQI
-1041 YVGEYYLFT
+1041 YVGQYYVFT
-1050 LLPGHYDIRAGDD
+1050 LLPGHYDIRAGEE
-1063 GPYWYFGRFHDEEPK
+1063 GPYWYFGGFGDEEPK
-1078 IEISGTI
+1078 IETSGII
-1085 ETYSSQE
+1085 ETYTPQE

-1097 VTKYPKGRY
+1097 VIKYPKGEH
-1106 VLYNTTSYSAIK
+1106 VSSSTSRFSAAESNIR
-1118 KALQNDPFTESAD
+1118 NESAD
-1131 EFGYDSPEVE
+1131 DFDYDSPEVE

-1165 ESIDPTKLSLYHVSP
+1165 EEQH
-1180 KANIT
+1180 
-1185 TLQPKLSSKPLKGE
+1185 
-1199 ENTTKRISA
+1199 
-1208 APSIDGCFRAVGYD
+1208 
-1222 LKPGE
+1222 
-1227 SAKYYIYK
+1227 
-1235 LLLIKDSEVVKPTK
+1235 
-1249 SQVPD
+1249 
-1254 QSLGNEYWVLTPT
+1254 
-1267 KTKSLGYIE
+1267 
-1276 ITADSNTG
+1276 
-1284 NYNFDDSHALDE
+1284 
-1296 NQILTLDD
+1296 ILTLDD
-1304 PARFMNEATT
+1304 PARFMNEATN
-1314 TATKSS
+1314 TKSS

-1468 SDEVEGFEDIMRSP
+1468 SDEVEGFEDIMQSP

-1547 RAVYKN
+1547 RVVYKN

-1677 YYTEPYSFRDKK
+1677 YYFNTSSESFRDKK
-1689 YFKVTYNVLTGNT
+1689 YIKLEYNRYINRKPVK
-1702 DTYYTDVS
+1702 YVDVS
-1710 QSEDMLDNII
+1710 MTRDLLDNII
-1720 KIQPEDLDKLKIQFA
+1720 KIIPEELEPAKILAA
-1735 RDADELSTILATDYI
+1735 RDAETLTDIIAEQFSKREDVSNRRGGLKTPYYSFGVNAIFRALEAANLNKDDHKHETYI
-1750 KDTKLYQRIGSLPI
+1750 NG
-1764 SSDFNFSIFSLLR
+1764 
-1777 ITSVAQWNQEKYM
+1777 
-1790 ESIRGLIPT
+1790 IRGLVPMDIS
-1799 DLTEEQFE
+1799 DAEFTE
-1807 SYLLVRIKQLEEAM
+1807 YLAGMMSQLEEVM
-1821 RFLTVLILENI
+1821 KFLTSLILENLT
-1832 ALFGFTAA
+1832 LFGFTLKDQERLLTSTATRA
-1840 DQARIL
+1840 DIKKLKREI
-1846 SSGAD
+1846 D
-1851 RKDVKKAKR
+1851 RK
-1860 ELDQRLL
+1860 LL
-1867 SNLTTDPKTGSVT
+1867 MSSVTDPNNGSVT
-1880 YSLTSFGLGE
+1880 FDLHYGRLGKVIVSQAIIRSDGKWLT
-1890 IVISKNVYDENKD
+1890 
-1903 WLKPSRYLVRSANY
+1903 PSRYLIRAREY
-1917 DYIIAAHGHAD
+1917 DYIISAHGHP
-1928 NQDRWEIDPVTING
+1928 NNTDRWEIDPITVNG
-1942 KVYRYVDQL
+1942 KEYCFVDDL
-1951 VHGLTKL
+1951 VADINK
-1958 GSSRVL
+1958 RDNAKIL

-1971 DYQLAE
+1971 DYNLAA
-1977 QFASIDGI
+1977 QFDYLNGV
-1985 EYCNANVI
+1985 EYANANVV
-1993 MESVATTQ
+1993 MESTVKGTTK
-2001 YPSQLSKITDI
+2001 LSKIVSSTISELEALIYSLARWKDGINTLIDEQGIIVTNTPINYIEFTGKIDKFAVSHVHKKVKPENVGETYAKVMGKIIGIYSEIIYTIRETVIIMHQLRTDNLGKYIAKYDSNFSTFTVNRKFNTLQEAVHEMKLMQFINSDI
-2012 ELRKSIK
+2012 EYSHSGTISIF
-2019 AINVWRK
+2019 N
-2026 NLLNLLDERFDFIC
+2026 E
-2040 RMDVMTLDLSDDL
+2040 
-2053 STVRLTTH
+2053 
-2061 SNTKPNNIK
+2061 
-2070 HLYASTINEILSL
+2070 NEIVGLPVHL
-2083 YGELLSAMRV
+2083 NELDQLTEDV
-2093 LVNQHTVNEGSYQV
+2093 L
-2107 NVEKYGIDKKSNYP
+2107 
-2121 MISAQRTLA
+2121 R
-2130 EAIHEARIQ
+2130 
-2139 VLANYRQYS
+2139 
-2148 SGMDTQVVITE
+2148 
-2159 SGNTVKSFPLYDIGN
+2159 
-2174 DRYLDPELHADL
+2174 LDP
-2186 PADYEGLTE
+2186 PVDYEGLTE
-2195 AATQKL
+2195 AATQKM
-2201 YPVYVLLSHRSASV
+2201 YPVYVLLSHRSAST
-2215 LSNAIKALTHSQF
+2215 LSNVIKALTHSQF

>member
-24 RSDTDIK
+24 RSETDIK

-131 KFSQLDARWVNVYNL
+131 KFSQLDARWVNVYNP

-184 TIDKYTNVLDLSDE
+184 TMDKYTNVLDLSDE
-198 FPLVPQDESVI
+198 FPLVPQDESVV

-243 GKDMKKHGVEHCELD
+243 GRDMQQHGIEHYELD
-258 EVAQAKEFFT
+258 DLMFVKDHFTMANLKEYGE
-268 IAQLKKHGGM
+268 L
-278 IYSFFSGPGKR
+278 IYSFFNGPGKK
-289 YYDEYDDVPDQDEDA
+289 YYVTKQYLIDNNVPSSDYEGKVFID
-304 MISYCSRVLPAFV
+304 FV
-317 NFAKQY
+317 NYAKQY
-323 AKAHKDQK
+323 AKSHPKTK
-331 FSVEGIW
+331 FVLEGVW
-338 LFYRKMFKPEEFKD
+338 LFEPGWFKPEEFKD
-352 YAFYIKGTSMIISDI
+352 YAFYIKGTSMMISSI
-367 RAVKRDHANIK
+367 RA
-378 SIDVAKR
+378 AKR
-385 VANPDRLAWYFANER
+385 NAKADHPAGGAKYQLEVLRQTLAPAALKWYITNEK
-400 DLSQFVKYFSK
+400 QIQQYVKYF
-411 LTKQQGLNESIASTL
+411 TRRMKQGNLNESIASTL
-426 DPNFV
+426 DPSFV
-431 SKEPIK
+431 PKEHLS
-437 LSSLKRVRITKAVI
+437 LSSFKRVRITKAVI

-464 RCEDTKE
+464 RYDDTKE
-471 YKCDGYIWL
+471 YRCDGYIWL
-480 DNQGDLVAHVGSCEY
+480 TKQDEPVCHISACEY
-495 NDDHTKWIVSL
+495 TKDDTKWITSL
-506 EVISKFKGHG
+506 DVRPNFKGHG
-516 LAKQILDYATK
+516 LATQLLDYATK
-527 TMHCKYLSVNK
+527 SMNCKYLSVNK
-538 ENKLAKSIYDKYG
+538 ANKLAKYIYDEYG
-551 FKVYY
+551 FKVFREDDRMFY
-556 ENENMYFMT
+556 MT
-565 IDPNPQVISES
+565 VDPNPQVISES
-576 SGSHYDAVK
+576 
-585 IFDAMSSKDKNWIDG
+585 
-600 TGRFVAGSDDIIY
+600 
-613 RHIER
+613 
-618 GTDPTDLMGFI
+618 
-629 EIEDNISCPQAKG
+629 QA
-642 ITGNCNIGVHPD
+642 
-654 YRGRGIA
+654 
-661 KAMVKQAIKECKKEN
+661 
-676 PDVSNLIWRVKADNT
+676 
-691 ASQKLAESCDFEL
+691 
-704 VRKTEMQYMYRYE
+704 
-717 YTPNRDYAYLDN
+717 
-729 NILNENELYRFM
+729 
-741 NRKFKIIGEPK
+741 
-752 LTDKIRDVSSIA
+752 
-764 KSMRGTSADAARLA
+764 
-778 SAYLTRMGIRN
+778 
-789 YIICIYLSDE
+789 
-799 DDNIIYTRWL
+799 
-809 VGMSYNFT
+809 
-817 DYMCMDFTSLDN
+817 
-829 KKEYNNLEVR
+829 
-839 DGIEGI
+839 
-845 INWYRSK
+845 
-852 IITKTLN
+852 
-859 CPNEMYNSMNKMGYY
+859 
-874 SYAYYEQDT
+874 
-883 GTKYSYFINTLHD
+883 
-896 KFSMNITES
+896 
-905 QTLNEV
+905 LNEV

-934 NEPMAEDY
+934 KEPMAEDY
-942 DEVKIKST
+942 EEVKIKST
-950 HEPRRTLKFL
+950 HEPRRKQLKFL
-960 KEATDDVVRSLTE
+960 KEATEDVVRSLTE
-973 SYITAPPTDG
+973 SYITAPPANG

-989 TKPEVPKYRRR
+989 AKPEVPKYRRR
-1000 LWSKP
+1000 LWTKP
-1005 LYQVSPVDPRVETY
+1005 LYRTLPIDPSVPTSG
-1019 EVSGWYSSVGDAL
+1019 SGWYASVDRTIKSLFRQG
-1032 EAQFGQDQI
+1032 QI
-1041 YVGEYYLFT
+1041 YVGQYYVIK
-1050 LLPGHYDIRAGDD
+1050 LLPGHYDIRAGEE
-1063 GPYWYFGRFHDEEPK
+1063 GPYWYFGGGGDEDPK
-1078 IEISGTI
+1078 YEIPGII
-1085 ETYSSQE
+1085 ETFNSQE
-1092 PYYDW
+1092 TYYDW
-1097 VTKYPKGRY
+1097 VTKYPKGTY
-1106 VLYNTTSYSAIK
+1106 TLAPKYGIFSHDTIEKVLQSKPI
-1118 KALQNDPFTESAD
+1118 TESAD
-1131 EFGYDSPEVE
+1131 DFDYDSPEVE

-1165 ESIDPTKLSLYHVSP
+1165 EEQH
-1180 KANIT
+1180 
-1185 TLQPKLSSKPLKGE
+1185 
-1199 ENTTKRISA
+1199 
-1208 APSIDGCFRAVGYD
+1208 
-1222 LKPGE
+1222 
-1227 SAKYYIYK
+1227 
-1235 LLLIKDSEVVKPTK
+1235 
-1249 SQVPD
+1249 
-1254 QSLGNEYWVLTPT
+1254 
-1267 KTKSLGYIE
+1267 
-1276 ITADSNTG
+1276 
-1284 NYNFDDSHALDE
+1284 
-1296 NQILTLDD
+1296 ILTLDD
-1304 PARFMNEATT
+1304 PARFMNEAT

-1468 SDEVEGFEDIMRSP
+1468 SDEVEGFEDIMQSP

-1504 KKMDI
+1504 KKMDV

-1638 YIKLLDIAKSIIF
+1638 YIKLLDIAKSVIF

-1677 YYTEPYSFRDKK
+1677 YYFNTSSESFRDKK
-1689 YFKVTYNVLTGNT
+1689 YIKLEYNRFINHKMVK
-1702 DTYYTDVS
+1702 YVDVS
-1710 QSEDMLDNII
+1710 MTRDLLDNII
-1720 KIQPEDLDKLKIQFA
+1720 KIIPEELEPAKILAA
-1735 RDADELSTILATDYI
+1735 RDAETLTDIIAKQFYEREDVSNRRGGLKTPYYSFGVNAIFRALEAARLNKDGNKHETYI
-1750 KDTKLYQRIGSLPI
+1750 DG
-1764 SSDFNFSIFSLLR
+1764 
-1777 ITSVAQWNQEKYM
+1777 
-1790 ESIRGLIPT
+1790 IRGLVPMDIS
-1799 DLTEEQFE
+1799 DAEFTE
-1807 SYLLVRIKQLEEAM
+1807 YLAGMMSQLEEVM
-1821 RFLTVLILENI
+1821 KFLTSLILENLT
-1832 ALFGFTAA
+1832 LFGFTLKDQERLLTSTATRA
-1840 DQARIL
+1840 DIKKLKREI
-1846 SSGAD
+1846 D
-1851 RKDVKKAKR
+1851 RK
-1860 ELDQRLL
+1860 LL
-1867 SNLTTDPKTGSVT
+1867 MSSVTDPNNGSVT
-1880 YSLTSFGLGE
+1880 FDLHYGRLGKVIVSQAVIRTDGKWLT
-1890 IVISKNVYDENKD
+1890 
-1903 WLKPSRYLVRSANY
+1903 PSRYIIRAREY
-1917 DYIIAAHGHAD
+1917 DYIISAHGHP
-1928 NQDRWEIDPVTING
+1928 NNTDRWEIDPITVNG
-1942 KVYRYVDQL
+1942 KEYCFVDDL
-1951 VHGLTKL
+1951 VADINK
-1958 GSSRVL
+1958 RDNAKIL
-1964 ITCCNPN
+1964 ITCCNTN
-1971 DYQLAE
+1971 DYNLAA
-1977 QFASIDGI
+1977 QFDYLNGV
-1985 EYCNANVI
+1985 EYANANVV
-1993 MESVATTQ
+1993 MESAIKGTTK
-2001 YPSQLSKITDI
+2001 LSKIVSSTISELEALIYSLARWKDGINTLIDEQGIIVTNTPINYIEFTGKIDKFAVSHVHKKVKPENVGETYAKVIGKIIGIYSEIIYTIRETVILMHQLRTDNLGKYIAKYDSNFSTFTVNRKFSTLQEAVHEMKLMQFVNSDI
-2012 ELRKSIK
+2012 EYSHSGTISIF
-2019 AINVWRK
+2019 N
-2026 NLLNLLDERFDFIC
+2026 E
-2040 RMDVMTLDLSDDL
+2040 
-2053 STVRLTTH
+2053 
-2061 SNTKPNNIK
+2061 
-2070 HLYASTINEILSL
+2070 NEIIGLPVHL
-2083 YGELLSAMRV
+2083 NELDQLTEDV
-2093 LVNQHTVNEGSYQV
+2093 L
-2107 NVEKYGIDKKSNYP
+2107 
-2121 MISAQRTLA
+2121 R
-2130 EAIHEARIQ
+2130 
-2139 VLANYRQYS
+2139 
-2148 SGMDTQVVITE
+2148 
-2159 SGNTVKSFPLYDIGN
+2159 
-2174 DRYLDPELHADL
+2174 LDP

-2201 YPVYVLLSHRSASV
+2201 YPVYVLLSHRSAST
-2215 LSNAIKALTHSQF
+2215 LSNVIKTLTHSQF

-2262 KKDAYTMGEVPY
+2262 KKDAYAMGEVPY

>member
-24 RSDTDIK
+24 RSETDIK
-31 QFIDKIDTLPIQKDD
+31 QFIGKIDTLPIQKDD

-131 KFSQLDARWVNVYNL
+131 KFSQLDARWVNVYNP

-184 TIDKYTNVLDLSDE
+184 TMDKYTNVLDLSDE

-243 GKDMKKHGVEHCELD
+243 GQGMKHRGIEHYELD
-258 EVAQAKEFFT
+258 MVCHVKEFYT
-268 IAQLKKHGGM
+268 MAQLKKYGEL
-278 IYSFFSGPGKR
+278 IYAFFNGPGKR
-289 YYDEYDDVPDQDEDA
+289 YYDEYDDIPWNEEAVV
-304 MISYCSRVLPAFV
+304 SYCNKVVLAFV
-317 NFAKQY
+317 NYAKQY
-323 AKAHKDQK
+323 AKVHKDQK
-331 FSVEGIW
+331 FVIEGIW
-338 LFYRKMFKPEEFKD
+338 LFDRKLFKPEDFKD
-352 YAFYIKGTSMIISDI
+352 YAFYIKGTSMIISEI
-367 RAVKRDHANIK
+367 RAIKRDHT
-378 SIDVAKR
+378 DVSPITIAKN
-385 VANPDRLAWYFANER
+385 VINPGRLAWYIANER
-400 DLSQFVKYFSK
+400 DLSQFVRYFSK
-411 LTKQQGLNESIASTL
+411 LTKQQKLNESIASTL

-431 SKEPIK
+431 PKEHLS
-437 LSSLKRVRITKAVI
+437 LSSFKRVRITKAVI
-451 DKYKSTYPDLRHV
+451 DKYKSAYPDLRHV
-464 RCEDTKE
+464 RYADTKE
-471 YKCDGYIWL
+471 YRCDGYIWL
-480 DNQGDLVAHVGSCEY
+480 TKQDEPVCHISACEY
-495 NDDHTKWIVSL
+495 IEDDTKWITSL
-506 EVISKFKGHG
+506 DVRPNFKGHG
-516 LAKQILDYATK
+516 LATQLLDYATK
-527 TMHCKYLSVNK
+527 SMNCKYLSVNK
-538 ENKLAKSIYDKYG
+538 ANKLAKYIYDEYG
-551 FKVYY
+551 FKVFREDDRMFY
-556 ENENMYFMT
+556 MT
-565 IDPNPQVISES
+565 VDPNSQVISES
-576 SGSHYDAVK
+576 
-585 IFDAMSSKDKNWIDG
+585 
-600 TGRFVAGSDDIIY
+600 
-613 RHIER
+613 
-618 GTDPTDLMGFI
+618 
-629 EIEDNISCPQAKG
+629 QA
-642 ITGNCNIGVHPD
+642 
-654 YRGRGIA
+654 
-661 KAMVKQAIKECKKEN
+661 
-676 PDVSNLIWRVKADNT
+676 
-691 ASQKLAESCDFEL
+691 
-704 VRKTEMQYMYRYE
+704 
-717 YTPNRDYAYLDN
+717 
-729 NILNENELYRFM
+729 
-741 NRKFKIIGEPK
+741 
-752 LTDKIRDVSSIA
+752 
-764 KSMRGTSADAARLA
+764 
-778 SAYLTRMGIRN
+778 
-789 YIICIYLSDE
+789 
-799 DDNIIYTRWL
+799 
-809 VGMSYNFT
+809 
-817 DYMCMDFTSLDN
+817 
-829 KKEYNNLEVR
+829 
-839 DGIEGI
+839 
-845 INWYRSK
+845 
-852 IITKTLN
+852 
-859 CPNEMYNSMNKMGYY
+859 
-874 SYAYYEQDT
+874 
-883 GTKYSYFINTLHD
+883 
-896 KFSMNITES
+896 
-905 QTLNEV
+905 LNEV

-934 NEPMAEDY
+934 KEPMAEDY
-942 DEVKIKST
+942 EEVKIKST
-950 HEPRRTLKFL
+950 HEPRRKQLKFL
-960 KEATDDVVRSLTE
+960 KEATEDVVRSLTE

-989 TKPEVPKYRRR
+989 AKPEVPKYRHR
-1000 LWSKP
+1000 LWTKP
-1005 LYQVSPVDPRVETY
+1005 LYRTLPIDPSVPTSG
-1019 EVSGWYSSVGDAL
+1019 SGWYASIDRAIKSLFRQG
-1032 EAQFGQDQI
+1032 QI
-1041 YVGEYYLFT
+1041 YVGQYYVIK
-1050 LLPGHYDIRAGDD
+1050 LLPGHYDIRAGEE

-1097 VTKYPKGRY
+1097 VTKYPKGKY
-1106 VLYNTTSYSAIK
+1106 ILYDTTSYA
-1118 KALQNDPFTESAD
+1118 AVEQVLQDGPITESAD
-1131 EFGYDSPEVE
+1131 DFDYDSPEVE

-1154 QEESYPTSTLD
+1154 REESYPTSTLD
-1165 ESIDPTKLSLYHVSP
+1165 EEQH
-1180 KANIT
+1180 
-1185 TLQPKLSSKPLKGE
+1185 
-1199 ENTTKRISA
+1199 
-1208 APSIDGCFRAVGYD
+1208 
-1222 LKPGE
+1222 
-1227 SAKYYIYK
+1227 
-1235 LLLIKDSEVVKPTK
+1235 
-1249 SQVPD
+1249 
-1254 QSLGNEYWVLTPT
+1254 
-1267 KTKSLGYIE
+1267 
-1276 ITADSNTG
+1276 
-1284 NYNFDDSHALDE
+1284 
-1296 NQILTLDD
+1296 ILTLDE

-1314 TATKSS
+1314 PTKSS

-1343 TVTGSPYT
+1343 SVTGSPYT

-1468 SDEVEGFEDIMRSP
+1468 SDEVEGFEDIMQSP

-1509 LTKRAEAKFRKNPE
+1509 LTKRAEAKFRRNPE

-1538 MDESAREKL
+1538 IDESAREKL

-1671 ESAGEK
+1671 ESANEK
-1677 YYTEPYSFRDKK
+1677 YYFNTSSESFRDKK
-1689 YFKVTYNVLTGNT
+1689 YIKLEYNRFINRKPVK
-1702 DTYYTDVS
+1702 YVDVS
-1710 QSEDMLDNII
+1710 MTRDLLDNII
-1720 KIQPEDLDKLKIQFA
+1720 KIIPEELEPAKILAA
-1735 RDADELSTILATDYI
+1735 RDAETLTDIIAKQFYEREDVSNRRGGLKTSYYSFGVNAIFRALEAANLNKDDHKHETYI
-1750 KDTKLYQRIGSLPI
+1750 NG
-1764 SSDFNFSIFSLLR
+1764 
-1777 ITSVAQWNQEKYM
+1777 
-1790 ESIRGLIPT
+1790 IRGLVPMDIS
-1799 DLTEEQFE
+1799 DAEFTE
-1807 SYLLVRIKQLEEAM
+1807 YLAGMMSQLEEVM
-1821 RFLTVLILENI
+1821 KFLTSLILENLT
-1832 ALFGFTAA
+1832 LFGFTLKDQERLLTSTATRA
-1840 DQARIL
+1840 DIKKLKREI
-1846 SSGAD
+1846 D
-1851 RKDVKKAKR
+1851 RK
-1860 ELDQRLL
+1860 LL
-1867 SNLTTDPKTGSVT
+1867 MSSVTDPNNGSVT
-1880 YSLTSFGLGE
+1880 FDLHYGRLGKVVVSQAIIRSDGKWLT
-1890 IVISKNVYDENKD
+1890 
-1903 WLKPSRYLVRSANY
+1903 PSRYLIRAREY
-1917 DYIIAAHGHAD
+1917 DYIIVAHGHP
-1928 NQDRWEIDPVTING
+1928 NNTDRWEIDPITVNG
-1942 KVYRYVDQL
+1942 KEYYYVDDL
-1951 VHGLTKL
+1951 VADINK
-1958 GSSRVL
+1958 RDNAKML
-1964 ITCCNPN
+1964 ITCCNTN
-1971 DYQLAE
+1971 DYNLAA
-1977 QFASIDGI
+1977 QFDYLNGV
-1985 EYCNANVI
+1985 EYANANVV
-1993 MESVATTQ
+1993 MESAVKATTE
-2001 YPSQLSKITDI
+2001 LSKIVSSTISELEALIYGLARWKDGINTLIDEQGIIVTNTPINYIEFTGKIDKFAVSHVCKKVKPENVGETYAKVIGKIIGIYSEIIYTIRETVILMHQLRTDNLGKYIAKYDSNFSTFTVNRKFNTLQEAVHEMKLMQFINSDI
-2012 ELRKSIK
+2012 EYSHSGTISIF
-2019 AINVWRK
+2019 N
-2026 NLLNLLDERFDFIC
+2026 E
-2040 RMDVMTLDLSDDL
+2040 
-2053 STVRLTTH
+2053 
-2061 SNTKPNNIK
+2061 
-2070 HLYASTINEILSL
+2070 NEIVGLSVHL
-2083 YGELLSAMRV
+2083 NELDQLTEDV
-2093 LVNQHTVNEGSYQV
+2093 L
-2107 NVEKYGIDKKSNYP
+2107 
-2121 MISAQRTLA
+2121 R
-2130 EAIHEARIQ
+2130 
-2139 VLANYRQYS
+2139 
-2148 SGMDTQVVITE
+2148 
-2159 SGNTVKSFPLYDIGN
+2159 
-2174 DRYLDPELHADL
+2174 LDP

-2201 YPVYVLLSHRSASV
+2201 YPVYVLLSHRSAST
-2215 LSNAIKALTHSQF
+2215 LSNVIKTLTHSQF

-2262 KKDAYTMGEVPY
+2262 KKDAYAMGEVPY

-2397 GHLKNENTNMIIP
+2397 GHLKNENANMIIP

>member
-12 LWNTNNNYAHPY
+12 LWNTNSNYAHPY
-24 RSDTDIK
+24 RSDTEIK
-31 QFIDKIDTLPIQKDD
+31 QFIDKIDALPIQKDD

-57 LDPDPYKIQWILD
+57 IDPDPYKIRWILD

-131 KFSQLDARWVNVYNL
+131 KFSQLDARWVNVYNPN
-146 DMPFTRLDDVL
+146 MPFTRLDDVL

-171 ANIFPFEA
+171 ANIFPFQA

-184 TIDKYTNVLDLSDE
+184 TMDKYTNVLDLSDE

-243 GKDMKKHGVEHCELD
+243 GQGMKQHGIEHYELD
-258 EVAQAKEFFT
+258 IVCHVKEFYT
-268 IAQLKKHGGM
+268 MAQLKKYGDL
-278 IYSFFSGPGKR
+278 IYVFFNGPGKR
-289 YYDEYDDVPDQDEDA
+289 YYDEYDDIPWNEEAVV
-304 MISYCSRVLPAFV
+304 SYCNKIVLAFV
-317 NFAKQY
+317 NYAKQY
-323 AKAHKDQK
+323 AKTHKDQK
-331 FSVEGIW
+331 FVIEGIW
-338 LFYRKMFKPEEFKD
+338 LFDRKLFKPEDFKD
-352 YAFYIKGTSMIISDI
+352 YAFCIKGTSMVISEI
-367 RAVKRDHANIK
+367 RAIKRDHTDASSINI
-378 SIDVAKR
+378 AKN
-385 VANPDRLAWYFANER
+385 AINPGRLAWYIANER
-400 DLSQFVKYFSK
+400 DLSQFIKYFSK
-411 LTKQQGLNESIASTL
+411 LAKQQKLNESIASTL

-431 SKEPIK
+431 SKELIK

-451 DKYKSTYPDLRHV
+451 DKYKSAYPDLRHV

-506 EVISKFKGHG
+506 EVIPKFKGHG

-538 ENKLAKSIYDKYG
+538 KNKLAKSIYDKYG

-565 IDPNPQVISES
+565 IDPNQKTISES
-576 SGSHYDAVK
+576 QTITALREEHEVK
-585 IFDAMSSKDKNWIDG
+585 RRKPPEDRLDLSSKLEDNFTSGKKIRLSSLNKI
-600 TGRFVAGSDDIIY
+600 RIN
-613 RHIER
+613 RHIINKYK
-618 GTDPTDLMGFI
+618 DK
-629 EIEDNISCPQAKG
+629 CP
-642 ITGNCNIGVHPD
+642 
-654 YRGRGIA
+654 
-661 KAMVKQAIKECKKEN
+661 
-676 PDVSNLIWRVKADNT
+676 NLLDMEFKNTKDRTVDGYIW
-691 ASQKLAESCDFEL
+691 
-704 VRKTEMQYMYRYE
+704 
-717 YTPNRDYAYLDN
+717 
-729 NILNENELYRFM
+729 LNEEGEPVCYVETCEYADDHTKWIEM
-741 NRKFKIIGEPK
+741 VEVMKKFKGHG
-752 LTDKIRDVSSIA
+752 LA
-764 KSMRGTSADAARLA
+764 KQL
-778 SAYLTRMGIRN
+778 L
-789 YIICIYLSDE
+789 
-799 DDNIIYTRWL
+799 
-809 VGMSYNFT
+809 
-817 DYMCMDFTSLDN
+817 DFA
-829 KKEYNNLEVR
+829 
-839 DGIEGI
+839 
-845 INWYRSK
+845 
-852 IITKTLN
+852 TKTLN
-859 CPNEMYNSMNKMGYY
+859 CKYLAVDKNNEVARHVYVKYGFKP
-874 SYAYYEQDT
+874 YYEDKRIFAMT
-883 GTKYSYFINTLHD
+883 LDSNPPPFYFRESATPE
-896 KFSMNITES
+896 SSES
-905 QTLNEV
+905 QALNEV

-928 KPGSRK
+928 KPGFRK
-934 NEPMAEDY
+934 HEPMAEDY
-942 DEVKIKST
+942 EEVKIKST
-950 HEPRRTLKFL
+950 HEPRTQLKFL

-1019 EVSGWYSSVGDAL
+1019 GVSGWYSSVGDAL

-1106 VLYNTTSYSAIK
+1106 VLYDTTSYSAIK
-1118 KALQNDPFTESAD
+1118 KALQNDPFNESAD

-1154 QEESYPTSTLD
+1154 REESYPTSTLD

-1180 KANIT
+1180 KADIK

-1199 ENTTKRISA
+1199 ENATKRISA

-1227 SAKYYIYK
+1227 SVKCYIYK
-1235 LLLIKDSEVVKPTK
+1235 LILTKDSKVVKPTK
-1249 SQVPD
+1249 RQVPD

-1276 ITADSNTG
+1276 ITADPKTG
-1284 NYNFDDSHALDE
+1284 NYNFDDSHVLDE

-1304 PARFMNEATT
+1304 SARFMNEATAT
-1314 TATKSS
+1314 TKSS

-1328 INLFSNNTVFGKLIK
+1328 INLFSNNTIFGKLIK

-1402 VTFVDKEGRDKI
+1402 VTFVDKAGRDKI

-1468 SDEVEGFEDIMRSP
+1468 SDEVEGFEDIMQSP

-1523 MSSSILSEDASGSWI
+1523 MSSSILSEDASDSWI
-1538 MDESAREKL
+1538 IDESAREKL

-1671 ESAGEK
+1671 ESADEANK
-1677 YYTEPYSFRDKK
+1677 YYFNTSSESFRDKK
-1689 YFKVTYNVLTGNT
+1689 YIKLEYNRFINRKPVK
-1702 DTYYTDVS
+1702 YVDVS
-1710 QSEDMLDNII
+1710 MTRDLLDNIM
-1720 KIQPEDLDKLKIQFA
+1720 KIIPE
-1735 RDADELSTILATDYI
+1735 ELEPAKILAA
-1750 KDTKLYQRIGSLPI
+1750 KDTETLTDIITKQFYEREDVSNRRGGLKTPYYSFGVNAIFRSLEAANLNKGDHETYI
-1764 SSDFNFSIFSLLR
+1764 NG
-1777 ITSVAQWNQEKYM
+1777 
-1790 ESIRGLIPT
+1790 IRGLVPLDIS
-1799 DLTEEQFE
+1799 DAEFTE
-1807 SYLLVRIKQLEEAM
+1807 YLAGMMSQLEEIM
-1821 RFLTVLILENI
+1821 KFLTSLILENLT
-1832 ALFGFTAA
+1832 LFGFTLKDQERLLTSTATRA
-1840 DQARIL
+1840 DIKKLKREI
-1846 SSGAD
+1846 D
-1851 RKDVKKAKR
+1851 RK
-1860 ELDQRLL
+1860 LL
-1867 SNLTTDPKTGSVT
+1867 MSSVTDPNNGSVT
-1880 YSLTSFGLGE
+1880 FDLHYGHLGKVIVSQATMRTDGKWLT
-1890 IVISKNVYDENKD
+1890 
-1903 WLKPSRYLVRSANY
+1903 PSRYIIRAREY
-1917 DYIIAAHGHAD
+1917 DYIIAAHGHP
-1928 NQDRWEIDPVTING
+1928 NNTDRWEIDPITVNG
-1942 KVYRYVDQL
+1942 KEYCYVDDL
-1951 VHGLTKL
+1951 VADINK
-1958 GSSRVL
+1958 RDNAKIL

-1971 DYQLAE
+1971 DYNLAA
-1977 QFASIDGI
+1977 QFDYLNGV
-1985 EYCNANVI
+1985 EYANANVI
-1993 MESVATTQ
+1993 MESAVKGTTK
-2001 YPSQLSKITDI
+2001 LSKTVSSTISELEALIYSLTSWKDSINTLIDEQGIIVTNTPINYIEFTGKIDKFAVSHVRKKVKPENVGETYAKTIGTIIDTYSEIIYTVRETVIVMYQLRTDNLGKYIAKYDSNFSTFTVNRKFNTLQEAVHEMKLMQFVNSDI
-2012 ELRKSIK
+2012 EYS
-2019 AINVWRK
+2019 
-2026 NLLNLLDERFDFIC
+2026 
-2040 RMDVMTLDLSDDL
+2040 
-2053 STVRLTTH
+2053 H
-2061 SNTKPNNIK
+2061 SG
-2070 HLYASTINEILSL
+2070 TITIFNENEIVGLPVHL
-2083 YGELLSAMRV
+2083 NELDQLTEDV
-2093 LVNQHTVNEGSYQV
+2093 L
-2107 NVEKYGIDKKSNYP
+2107 
-2121 MISAQRTLA
+2121 R
-2130 EAIHEARIQ
+2130 
-2139 VLANYRQYS
+2139 
-2148 SGMDTQVVITE
+2148 
-2159 SGNTVKSFPLYDIGN
+2159 
-2174 DRYLDPELHADL
+2174 LDP
-2186 PADYEGLTE
+2186 PAEYEGLTE

-2262 KKDAYTMGEVPY
+2262 KKDAYVMGEVPY

-2332 DVLNAGAPNGTKYVE
+2332 DVLNAGAPKGTKYIE